1 MKNVSDKLKNIIEK
15 GGLFYAYAKVLF
27 ADGTEITLDSE
38 DDFSI
43 SDNGYSESGGDD
55 LPLGS
60 ALSKTITLS
69 LFNEDGRFSDYDFF
83 YSQITLYTEADFED
97 DTQERINEGV
107 FYVTSPVATGE
118 VIEITAYDAMYKTNK
133 EFTSQLSYP
142 ATARNL
148 LLEVCASVGITVA
161 DAHFKNEDF
170 QIQSMPEKTTAR
182 KIIGYIAQ
190 IAVGNAIIK
199 NGSLSIKSY
208 DFEPLKDVTDGTL
221 YTELSTQN
229 AKYHVLSEYSDYPT
243 VGMNPVTITGI
254 RTTKRVNN
262 EDVEYLN
269 GTDDYALTI
278 TNPLITGAEEKALE
292 LIGDVLNGVTLT
304 SFSGTFFPYP
314 TAEIMDCAVIVD
326 QNDKAYKTVIT
337 THDFS
342 YPGESE
348 LSCGIKDPET
358 NSSTYYSESAEM
370 YHKVQAEANKNRKEM
385 ESAIENLQ
393 TTLANAKGMYT
404 SKVRQADGSYIT
416 YLHDKPTMSES
427 ENVIKITSD
436 AVGVSTDGG
445 QTYPYGFFLTG
456 DLVAK
461 VLYAIG
467 INADYINTGALT
479 IRDKDGNIT
488 FYADTE
494 TGRVDIRAESLAI
507 GGQTLEAIA
516 NIAVK
521 KFVDNVYTK
530 DINNLKDQVTNKIET
545 WYQPTDPAVNW
556 GGITEIPWC
565 DVDGNA
571 ILDIDGNEMYLYLEE
586 SKASH
591 IGDLWKNTTT
601 NEEYRY
607 SESGEWV
614 KMPVPD
620 AVFDEIDGKAQI
632 FINTPST
639 PYSTGDLWFDSSTYD
654 IMTCVKS
661 RETGDFTSS
670 DWEKRNKYTDDSGL
684 NDFITATYD
693 PIIAQI
699 QARLDGQIENWFYDY
714 EPTMQNY
721 PASEW
726 TTETTR
732 KEHEGDLFYWKSKG
746 YSYRFT
752 QEDATGTWKWQLIQ
766 DTDITKALAAAEKAQ
781 DTADGKRRVFVT
793 TPAPPYDV
801 GDLWVQGGDGDIM
814 RCKTARSESAT
825 FSDADWEKA
834 SKYTDDTK
842 ANEVK
847 KELDTLGEDLQT
859 QIDGKI
865 ETYNQSVNP
874 AGAWTTDELKAN
886 HKGDLWYNPDEQK
899 TKRWNGSAWEKMP
912 DADAIS
918 ANNLAM
924 TKKRVFVTTP
934 FPPYDIGDLWVGD
947 DTSDLKRC
955 VTAKRDGESYSTN
968 DWIKAVKYTD
978 DTTINDFVKN
988 IYQPTLDNV
997 KDSIQSKIETWYQS
1011 TDPSNDW
1018 GKVVEDSF
1026 RDIDGDTILDVNG
1039 NEITLLY
1046 EETKAEHEGD
1056 LWHNTATNESFIY
1069 RSGQWEP
1076 MSIPNSVFDAID
1088 GKAQIFI
1095 SQPVTPYDVGDLYFT
1110 GTDIKVCTTSRSSGN
1125 FDASDWK
1132 KKDNYTDDSALKSFM
1147 TGEYADTVEEIRTQI
1162 DGKAETWKQDE
1173 DPATAWTTAELKAQH
1188 KGDLWYKTSVQKSY
1202 IYNGSGWDEM
1212 KTTPPDAV
1220 FDAIDGKAQIFTS
1233 QPVPP
1238 YDINDVYF
1246 TGSSILVCTTA
1257 RTSGSYN
1264 SSDWK
1269 KKDNYTDDSAVVE
1282 FINNTYI
1289 PKIDNIQNQID
1300 GKVEDYYY
1308 DYAPTLSN
1316 IPASEWSTEE
1326 ERQKHN
1332 GDKFY
1337 WKSKKVAY
1345 IFTKTGDEW
1354 QWVSLKDPDIE
1365 KAMEDA
1371 SNAQKTADGKV
1382 QNFITQ
1388 PVPPYSLGDLWYTGT
1403 EVKVCSKSRTTG
1415 KYQSSDWQ
1423 KKDNYT
1429 DDTTVNDFI
1438 ENTYSPKIEDI
1449 QTQIDGKIDTYFY
1462 DYEPS
1467 MSNVPASA
1475 WTTEELK
1482 TMHNGDLFFWK
1493 TKGYTYRF
1501 LKIDS
1506 VWQWFRIKDI
1516 QIDKAM
1522 NDASNAQDTAD
1533 SKRRVFVTTP
1543 APPYDVGDLWTQ
1555 GKSGDLMRCKVA
1567 KASGAFVTTDWE
1579 KAVKYTD
1586 DTAVDDLDK
1595 ALTQEDIF
1603 NRLTNNGQVQGLF
1616 LKDGKIYL
1624 NFSYAEGGTLK
1635 LGGENNDYG
1644 KLVMLNKDGE
1654 ICGSWQNGSLYSDSV
1669 NITGGKINIETQS
1682 LTRDNIGLNYA
1693 VSSGGA
1699 NTTNRSQ
1706 MTPGTLVASQK
1717 VTYDEGMDYE
1727 DYEYESQI
1735 SGKICNFVNDKKNSN
1750 CTLSVN
1756 GREIYARS
1764 SHISLELPSASEN
1777 GDIYI
1782 NPNISTKCGEIQPT
1796 LPIYS
1801 NSPSV
1806 TTMPNGKL
1814 RNSSSSSKRYKHSIT
1829 DIDENLNPDALYNLP
1844 VRSYTYN
1851 DNYLSKDDINYKK
1864 RMIGFIAEEVHEIYP
1879 KACQYDDDGRPEM
1892 WNSLIMIPAMMK
1904 LIQEQ
1909 NERIKKLE
1917 KKLESVENK

>member
-1 MKNVSDKLKNIIEK
+1 MKNVSNNFKKVIKN
-15 GGLFYAYAKVLF
+15 GGPFYSYAKVLF
-27 ADGTEITLDSE
+27 SDGSEITLNSE
-38 DDFSI
+38 DDFAI

-83 YSQITLYTEADFED
+83 YSQITLYTEADLED
-97 DTQERINEGV
+97 GTQERINEGV
-107 FYVTSPVATGE
+107 FYVTSPVAKGE

-133 EFTSQLSYP
+133 EFTSKLSYP
-142 ATARNL
+142 ATTRNL
-148 LLEVCASVGITVA
+148 LLEVCAFVGITAA

-221 YTELSTQN
+221 YTELPTQN

-292 LIGDVLNGVTLT
+292 LIGGVLNGVTLT

-348 LSCGIKDPET
+348 LSCGIKDPEA

-370 YHKVQAEANKNRKEM
+370 YHKAQAEANKNRKEM

-404 SKVRQADGSYIT
+404 SKVKQSDGSYVT

-494 TGRVDIRAESLAI
+494 TGRVDIRAESLSI

-521 KFVDNVYTK
+521 NFVDNVYTK

-556 GGITEIPWC
+556 GGITKIPWC
-565 DVDGNA
+565 DVDGNT
-571 ILDIDGNEMYLYLEE
+571 ILDTDGNEMYLYFEE
-586 SKASH
+586 TKASH

-639 PYSTGDLWFDSSTYD
+639 PYSAGDLWFDSSTSD

-781 DTADGKRRVFVT
+781 DTADGKRRVFVVQ
-793 TPAPPYDV
+793 PKPPYDI

-847 KELDTLGEDLQT
+847 KELDALGEDLQT

-874 AGAWTTDELKAN
+874 SGAWTTDELKAN

-899 TKRWNGSAWEKMP
+899 TKRWNGSAWEEMP

-955 VTAKRDGESYSTN
+955 VTAKKDGEKYSLG

-978 DTTINDFVKN
+978 DTTVENFINITYAEDVEK
-988 IYQPTLDNV
+988 IKEQLD
-997 KDSIQSKIETWYQS
+997 QKIETWYQDE
-1011 TDPSNDW
+1011 DPALSW
-1018 GKVVEDSF
+1018 TAVETTAWCDVS
-1026 RDIDGDTILDVNG
+1026 GNKILDVNG
-1039 NEITLLY
+1039 NEILLVI
-1046 EETKAEHEGD
+1046 ESEKVMHEGD
-1056 LWHNTATNESFIY
+1056 LWHTKTGNKEYIYQSGHWVES
-1069 RSGQWEP
+1069 
-1076 MSIPNSVFDAID
+1076 SIPDEVFDKID
-1088 GKAQIFI
+1088 GKASIYVI
-1095 SQPVTPYDVGDLYFT
+1095 QPKPPYDIGDTWFT
-1110 GTDIKVCTTSRSSGN
+1110 GTDIKVCTTARASGN
-1125 FDASDWK
+1125 FDASDWG
-1132 KKDNYTDDSALKSFM
+1132 KKDNYTDDS
-1147 TGEYADTVEEIRTQI
+1147 
-1162 DGKAETWKQDE
+1162 
-1173 DPATAWTTAELKAQH
+1173 
-1188 KGDLWYKTSVQKSY
+1188 
-1202 IYNGSGWDEM
+1202 
-1212 KTTPPDAV
+1212 
-1220 FDAIDGKAQIFTS
+1220 
-1233 QPVPP
+1233 
-1238 YDINDVYF
+1238 
-1246 TGSSILVCTTA
+1246 
-1257 RTSGSYN
+1257 
-1264 SSDWK
+1264 
-1269 KKDNYTDDSAVVE
+1269 
-1282 FINNTYI
+1282 
-1289 PKIDNIQNQID
+1289 
-1300 GKVEDYYY
+1300 
-1308 DYAPTLSN
+1308 
-1316 IPASEWSTEE
+1316 
-1326 ERQKHN
+1326 
-1332 GDKFY
+1332 
-1337 WKSKKVAY
+1337 
-1345 IFTKTGDEW
+1345 
-1354 QWVSLKDPDIE
+1354 
-1365 KAMEDA
+1365 
-1371 SNAQKTADGKV
+1371 
-1382 QNFITQ
+1382 
-1388 PVPPYSLGDLWYTGT
+1388 
-1403 EVKVCSKSRTTG
+1403 
-1415 KYQSSDWQ
+1415 
-1423 KKDNYT
+1423 
-1429 DDTTVNDFI
+1429 TVNDFI
-1438 ENTYSPKIEDI
+1438 QNTYNPKIEDI

-1462 DYEPS
+1462 DYEPTL
-1467 MSNVPASA
+1467 SNVPASA
-1475 WTTEELK
+1475 WTTDELK
-1482 TMHNGDLFFWK
+1482 TVHNGDLFFWK

-1506 VWQWFRIKDI
+1506 VWQWFRIKDS

-1522 NDASNAQDTAD
+1522 KDASNAQDTAD

-1555 GKSGDLMRCKVA
+1555 GKNGDLMRCKVA
-1567 KASGAFVTTDWE
+1567 KASGTFVTTDWE

-1586 DTAVDDLDK
+1586 DSAVDDLNK

-1635 LGGENNDYG
+1635 LGGKANEQGTLEVYHSAGWKSLSVDNKGLKTYGGQPIISYIDGVDSSGEYEKYVKLQGGVSVFTNRTNGQGVAIDPDYIG
-1644 KLVMLNKDGE
+1644 MWDDTGTQVADFQTKYSWWIHKDL
-1654 ICGSWQNGSLYSDSV
+1654 S
-1669 NITGGKINIETQS
+1669 ITGDFSVTGKKSRAVNTKSYSKRLLNAYETPAPMFGDVGEGTIGTDGKCYISIDPIFLETIANGCKYQVFLQKNGKGDVWVSERHETYFVVEGTES
-1682 LTRDNIGLNYA
+1682 LNFSWEIKAR
-1693 VSSGGA
+1693 
-1699 NTTNRSQ
+1699 
-1706 MTPGTLVASQK
+1706 QK
-1717 VTYDEGMDYE
+1717 
-1727 DYEYESQI
+1727 DYEYDRI
-1735 SGKICNFVNDKKNSN
+1735 DVYN
-1750 CTLSVN
+1750 
-1756 GREIYARS
+1756 
-1764 SHISLELPSASEN
+1764 EN
-1777 GDIYI
+1777 V
-1782 NPNISTKCGEIQPT
+1782 EE
-1796 LPIYS
+1796 
-1801 NSPSV
+1801 
-1806 TTMPNGKL
+1806 
-1814 RNSSSSSKRYKHSIT
+1814 R
-1829 DIDENLNPDALYNLP
+1829 DIDYAYIGEMEYQ
-1844 VRSYTYN
+1844 
-1851 DNYLSKDDINYKK
+1851 NYVDT
-1864 RMIGFIAEEVHEIYP
+1864 MQAEV
-1879 KACQYDDDGRPEM
+1879 
-1892 WNSLIMIPAMMK
+1892 
-1904 LIQEQ
+1904 
-1909 NERIKKLE
+1909 
-1917 KKLESVENK
+1917 

>member
-1 MKNVSDKLKNIIEK
+1 MKNVSNNFKKVIKN
-15 GGLFYAYAKVLF
+15 GGPFYSYAKVLF
-27 ADGTEITLDSE
+27 SDGSEITLNSE
-38 DDFSI
+38 DDFAI

-83 YSQITLYTEADFED
+83 YSQITLYTEADLED
-97 DTQERINEGV
+97 GTQERINEGI

-148 LLEVCASVGITVA
+148 LLEVCAFVGITVA

-262 EDVEYLN
+262 KDVEYLN

-342 YPGESE
+342 CPGESE

-494 TGRVDIRAESLAI
+494 TGRVDIRAKSLAI

-545 WYQPTDPAVNW
+545 WYQPTDPSVDW

-571 ILDIDGNEMYLYLEE
+571 ILDTDGNEMYLYFEE
-586 SKASH
+586 TKASH

-639 PYSTGDLWFDSSTYD
+639 PYSTGDLWFDSSTSD

-670 DWEKRNKYTDDSGL
+670 DWEKRNKYTDDTAVE
-684 NDFITATYD
+684 NFIKNTYAEDVEKIKEQLDQKIETWYQDED
-693 PIIAQI
+693 PA
-699 QARLDGQIENWFYDY
+699 L
-714 EPTMQNY
+714 
-721 PASEW
+721 SW
-726 TTETTR
+726 TTVETTAWCDVNGN
-732 KEHEGDLFYWKSKG
+732 KILDVDGNEILLVIESEKAMHEGDLWHTK
-746 YSYRFT
+746 
-752 QEDATGTWKWQLIQ
+752 TGNKEYIYQSGHWVESSIPDEVFDKI
-766 DTDITKALAAAEKAQ
+766 
-781 DTADGKRRVFVT
+781 DGKASIYVT
-793 TPAPPYDV
+793 QPKPPYDV
-801 GDLWVQGGDGDIM
+801 GD
-814 RCKTARSESAT
+814 
-825 FSDADWEKA
+825 
-834 SKYTDDTK
+834 
-842 ANEVK
+842 
-847 KELDTLGEDLQT
+847 
-859 QIDGKI
+859 
-865 ETYNQSVNP
+865 
-874 AGAWTTDELKAN
+874 
-886 HKGDLWYNPDEQK
+886 
-899 TKRWNGSAWEKMP
+899 
-912 DADAIS
+912 
-918 ANNLAM
+918 
-924 TKKRVFVTTP
+924 
-934 FPPYDIGDLWVGD
+934 
-947 DTSDLKRC
+947 
-955 VTAKRDGESYSTN
+955 
-968 DWIKAVKYTD
+968 
-978 DTTINDFVKN
+978 
-988 IYQPTLDNV
+988 
-997 KDSIQSKIETWYQS
+997 TW
-1011 TDPSNDW
+1011 
-1018 GKVVEDSF
+1018 
-1026 RDIDGDTILDVNG
+1026 
-1039 NEITLLY
+1039 
-1046 EETKAEHEGD
+1046 
-1056 LWHNTATNESFIY
+1056 
-1069 RSGQWEP
+1069 
-1076 MSIPNSVFDAID
+1076 
-1088 GKAQIFI
+1088 
-1095 SQPVTPYDVGDLYFT
+1095 FT
-1110 GTDIKVCTTSRSSGN
+1110 GTDIKVCVTARASGN
-1125 FDASDWK
+1125 FDASDWG
-1132 KKDNYTDDSALKSFM
+1132 KKDNYTDDS
-1147 TGEYADTVEEIRTQI
+1147 
-1162 DGKAETWKQDE
+1162 
-1173 DPATAWTTAELKAQH
+1173 
-1188 KGDLWYKTSVQKSY
+1188 
-1202 IYNGSGWDEM
+1202 
-1212 KTTPPDAV
+1212 
-1220 FDAIDGKAQIFTS
+1220 
-1233 QPVPP
+1233 
-1238 YDINDVYF
+1238 
-1246 TGSSILVCTTA
+1246 
-1257 RTSGSYN
+1257 
-1264 SSDWK
+1264 
-1269 KKDNYTDDSAVVE
+1269 
-1282 FINNTYI
+1282 
-1289 PKIDNIQNQID
+1289 
-1300 GKVEDYYY
+1300 
-1308 DYAPTLSN
+1308 
-1316 IPASEWSTEE
+1316 
-1326 ERQKHN
+1326 
-1332 GDKFY
+1332 
-1337 WKSKKVAY
+1337 
-1345 IFTKTGDEW
+1345 
-1354 QWVSLKDPDIE
+1354 
-1365 KAMEDA
+1365 
-1371 SNAQKTADGKV
+1371 
-1382 QNFITQ
+1382 
-1388 PVPPYSLGDLWYTGT
+1388 
-1403 EVKVCSKSRTTG
+1403 
-1415 KYQSSDWQ
+1415 
-1423 KKDNYT
+1423 
-1429 DDTTVNDFI
+1429 TVNDFI
-1438 ENTYSPKIEDI
+1438 QNTYDPKIEDI

-1462 DYEPS
+1462 DYEPTL
-1467 MSNVPASA
+1467 SNVPAST
-1475 WTTEELK
+1475 WTTDELK
-1482 TMHNGDLFFWK
+1482 TVHNGDLFFWK

-1506 VWQWFRIKDI
+1506 VWQWFRIKDS

-1522 NDASNAQDTAD
+1522 NDASNARDTAD

-1543 APPYDVGDLWTQ
+1543 APPYDVGDLWAQ
-1555 GKSGDLMRCKVA
+1555 GGNGDLMRCKVA
-1567 KASGAFVTTDWE
+1567 KASGTFVTTDWE

-1586 DTAVDDLDK
+1586 DSAVDDLDA

-1603 NRLTNNGQVQGLF
+1603 NRLTNNGKAQGIYIENGDLYVNATYI
-1616 LKDGKIYL
+1616 KSGKL
-1624 NFSYAEGGTLK
+1624 T
-1635 LGGENNDYG
+1635 LGGENNEHGTLEIIDNSGKVIGAWDNDGIDVKNGTITSKSGSDVASLRNG
-1644 KLVMLNKDGE
+1644 KLWVYNSGTS
-1654 ICGSWQNGSLYSDSV
+1654 IGSIGKNEMSGYPNSTGLVFDLDNDASYMAWAAADSAQSLYSVKLLYAHKSFSHYTAGRLYLGCDLDCDGSNIRNARLLDSIYIPNGTDV
-1669 NITGGKINIETQS
+1669 DCYSDVDMHNWSLKNVDLDGEVSAGGYSTFS
-1682 LTRDNIGLNYA
+1682 GTRRCVYK
-1693 VSSGGA
+1693 
-1699 NTTNRSQ
+1699 
-1706 MTPGTLVASQK
+1706 M
-1717 VTYDEGMDYE
+1717 
-1727 DYEYESQI
+1727 
-1735 SGKICNFVNDKKNSN
+1735 
-1750 CTLSVN
+1750 VN
-1756 GREIYARS
+1756 GTYYWTVVTVK
-1764 SHISLELPSASEN
+1764 N
-1777 GDIYI
+1777 GLIVAW
-1782 NPNISTKCGEIQPT
+1782 GE
-1796 LPIYS
+1796 
-1801 NSPSV
+1801 
-1806 TTMPNGKL
+1806 
-1814 RNSSSSSKRYKHSIT
+1814 
-1829 DIDENLNPDALYNLP
+1829 
-1844 VRSYTYN
+1844 
-1851 DNYLSKDDINYKK
+1851 
-1864 RMIGFIAEEVHEIYP
+1864 
-1879 KACQYDDDGRPEM
+1879 
-1892 WNSLIMIPAMMK
+1892 
-1904 LIQEQ
+1904 
-1909 NERIKKLE
+1909 E
-1917 KKLESVENK
+1917 K

>member
-1 MKNVSDKLKNIIEK
+1 MKNVSNNFKKVIKN
-15 GGLFYAYAKVLF
+15 GGPFYSYAKVLF
-27 ADGTEITLDSE
+27 SDGSEITLNSE
-38 DDFSI
+38 DDFAI

-83 YSQITLYTEADFED
+83 YSQITLYTEADLED
-97 DTQERINEGV
+97 GTQERINEGT

-118 VIEITAYDAMYKTNK
+118 VIEITAYDAMYKANK

-148 LLEVCASVGITVA
+148 LLEVCAFVGITAA
-161 DAHFKNEDF
+161 DAHFKNENF

-262 EDVEYLN
+262 KDVEYLN

-521 KFVDNVYTK
+521 NFVDNVYTK

-556 GGITEIPWC
+556 GGIAEIPWC

-571 ILDIDGNEMYLYLEE
+571 ILDTDGNEMYLYFEE

-614 KMPVPD
+614 KMPIPD

-639 PYSTGDLWFDSSTYD
+639 PYSSGDLWFDSSTSD

-670 DWEKRNKYTDDSGL
+670 DWEKRNKYTDD
-684 NDFITATYD
+684 
-693 PIIAQI
+693 
-699 QARLDGQIENWFYDY
+699 
-714 EPTMQNY
+714 
-721 PASEW
+721 
-726 TTETTR
+726 
-732 KEHEGDLFYWKSKG
+732 
-746 YSYRFT
+746 
-752 QEDATGTWKWQLIQ
+752 
-766 DTDITKALAAAEKAQ
+766 
-781 DTADGKRRVFVT
+781 
-793 TPAPPYDV
+793 
-801 GDLWVQGGDGDIM
+801 
-814 RCKTARSESAT
+814 
-825 FSDADWEKA
+825 
-834 SKYTDDTK
+834 
-842 ANEVK
+842 
-847 KELDTLGEDLQT
+847 
-859 QIDGKI
+859 
-865 ETYNQSVNP
+865 
-874 AGAWTTDELKAN
+874 
-886 HKGDLWYNPDEQK
+886 
-899 TKRWNGSAWEKMP
+899 
-912 DADAIS
+912 
-918 ANNLAM
+918 
-924 TKKRVFVTTP
+924 
-934 FPPYDIGDLWVGD
+934 
-947 DTSDLKRC
+947 TS
-955 VTAKRDGESYSTN
+955 
-968 DWIKAVKYTD
+968 
-978 DTTINDFVKN
+978 
-988 IYQPTLDNV
+988 
-997 KDSIQSKIETWYQS
+997 
-1011 TDPSNDW
+1011 
-1018 GKVVEDSF
+1018 
-1026 RDIDGDTILDVNG
+1026 
-1039 NEITLLY
+1039 
-1046 EETKAEHEGD
+1046 
-1056 LWHNTATNESFIY
+1056 
-1069 RSGQWEP
+1069 
-1076 MSIPNSVFDAID
+1076 
-1088 GKAQIFI
+1088 
-1095 SQPVTPYDVGDLYFT
+1095 
-1110 GTDIKVCTTSRSSGN
+1110 
-1125 FDASDWK
+1125 
-1132 KKDNYTDDSALKSFM
+1132 
-1147 TGEYADTVEEIRTQI
+1147 
-1162 DGKAETWKQDE
+1162 
-1173 DPATAWTTAELKAQH
+1173 
-1188 KGDLWYKTSVQKSY
+1188 
-1202 IYNGSGWDEM
+1202 
-1212 KTTPPDAV
+1212 
-1220 FDAIDGKAQIFTS
+1220 
-1233 QPVPP
+1233 
-1238 YDINDVYF
+1238 
-1246 TGSSILVCTTA
+1246 
-1257 RTSGSYN
+1257 
-1264 SSDWK
+1264 
-1269 KKDNYTDDSAVVE
+1269 
-1282 FINNTYI
+1282 
-1289 PKIDNIQNQID
+1289 
-1300 GKVEDYYY
+1300 
-1308 DYAPTLSN
+1308 
-1316 IPASEWSTEE
+1316 
-1326 ERQKHN
+1326 
-1332 GDKFY
+1332 
-1337 WKSKKVAY
+1337 
-1345 IFTKTGDEW
+1345 
-1354 QWVSLKDPDIE
+1354 
-1365 KAMEDA
+1365 
-1371 SNAQKTADGKV
+1371 
-1382 QNFITQ
+1382 
-1388 PVPPYSLGDLWYTGT
+1388 
-1403 EVKVCSKSRTTG
+1403 
-1415 KYQSSDWQ
+1415 
-1423 KKDNYT
+1423 
-1429 DDTTVNDFI
+1429 VNDFI
-1438 ENTYSPKIEDI
+1438 QNTYDPKIEDI

-1462 DYEPS
+1462 DYEPTL
-1467 MSNVPASA
+1467 SNVPASA
-1475 WTTEELK
+1475 WTTDELK
-1482 TMHNGDLFFWK
+1482 TVHNGDLFFWK

-1506 VWQWFRIKDI
+1506 VWQWFRIKDS

-1586 DTAVDDLDK
+1586 DSAVDDLDA

-1603 NRLTNNGQVQGLF
+1603 NRLTNNGKAQGIYIENGDLYVNATYI
-1616 LKDGKIYL
+1616 KSGKL
-1624 NFSYAEGGTLK
+1624 T
-1635 LGGENNDYG
+1635 LGGENNEHGTLEIIDNSGKVIGAWGNDGIDVKNGTITSKSGSDVVSLRNG
-1644 KLVMLNKDGE
+1644 KLWVYNSGTS
-1654 ICGSWQNGSLYSDSV
+1654 IGSVGKNEMSGYPNSTGLVFDLDNDASYMAWAAADSAQSLYSVKLLYAHKSFSHYTAGRLYLGCDLDCDGSNIRNARLLDS
-1669 NITGGKINIETQS
+1669 
-1682 LTRDNIGLNYA
+1682 
-1693 VSSGGA
+1693 
-1699 NTTNRSQ
+1699 
-1706 MTPGTLVASQK
+1706 
-1717 VTYDEGMDYE
+1717 
-1727 DYEYESQI
+1727 
-1735 SGKICNFVNDKKNSN
+1735 
-1750 CTLSVN
+1750 
-1756 GREIYARS
+1756 
-1764 SHISLELPSASEN
+1764 
-1777 GDIYI
+1777 IYI
-1782 NPNISTKCGEIQPT
+1782 
-1796 LPIYS
+1796 
-1801 NSPSV
+1801 
-1806 TTMPNGKL
+1806 PNGTDVDCYSDVDMHNWSLKNVDL
-1814 RNSSSSSKRYKHSIT
+1814 DGEVSAGGYSTFSGTRRCVYKIV
-1829 DIDENLNPDALYNLP
+1829 DG
-1844 VRSYTYN
+1844 TYYWTVVTVKN
-1851 DNYLSKDDINYKK
+1851 GLIVAW
-1864 RMIGFIAEEVHEIYP
+1864 GEE
-1879 KACQYDDDGRPEM
+1879 K
-1892 WNSLIMIPAMMK
+1892 
-1904 LIQEQ
+1904 
-1909 NERIKKLE
+1909 
-1917 KKLESVENK
+1917 

>member
-83 YSQITLYTEADFED
+83 YSQITLYTEADLED
-97 DTQERINEGV
+97 GTQERINEGV

-118 VIEITAYDAMYKTNK
+118 VIEITAYDAMYKANK

-142 ATARNL
+142 ATTRNL
-148 LLEVCASVGITVA
+148 LLEVCAFVGITAA

-221 YTELSTQN
+221 YTELPTQN

-262 EDVEYLN
+262 KDVEYLN

-292 LIGDVLNGVTLT
+292 LIGGVLNGVTLT

-370 YHKVQAEANKNRKEM
+370 YHKAQAEANKNRKEM

-494 TGRVDIRAESLAI
+494 TGRVDIRAESLSI

-521 KFVDNVYTK
+521 NFVDNVYTK

-556 GGITEIPWC
+556 GGITKIPWC
-565 DVDGNA
+565 DVDGNT
-571 ILDIDGNEMYLYLEE
+571 ILDTDGNEMYLYFEE
-586 SKASH
+586 TKASH

-639 PYSTGDLWFDSSTYD
+639 PYSAGDLWFDSSTSD

-781 DTADGKRRVFVT
+781 DTADGKRRVFVVQ
-793 TPAPPYDV
+793 PKPPYDI

-825 FSDADWEKA
+825 FTDADWEKA

-847 KELDTLGEDLQT
+847 KELDALGEDLQT

-874 AGAWTTDELKAN
+874 SGAWTTDELKAN

-899 TKRWNGSAWEKMP
+899 TKRWNGSAWEEMP

-955 VTAKRDGESYSTN
+955 VTAKKDGEKYSLG

-978 DTTINDFVKN
+978 DTTVENFINITYAEDVEK
-988 IYQPTLDNV
+988 IKEQLD
-997 KDSIQSKIETWYQS
+997 QKIETWYQDE
-1011 TDPSNDW
+1011 DPALSW
-1018 GKVVEDSF
+1018 TAVETTAWCDVS
-1026 RDIDGDTILDVNG
+1026 GNKILDVNG
-1039 NEITLLY
+1039 NEILLVI
-1046 EETKAEHEGD
+1046 ESEKAMHEGD
-1056 LWHNTATNESFIY
+1056 LWHTKTGNKEYIYQSGHWVES
-1069 RSGQWEP
+1069 
-1076 MSIPNSVFDAID
+1076 SIPDEVFDKID
-1088 GKAQIFI
+1088 GKASIYVI
-1095 SQPVTPYDVGDLYFT
+1095 QPKPPYDIGDTWFT
-1110 GTDIKVCTTSRSSGN
+1110 GTDIKVCTTARASGN
-1125 FDASDWK
+1125 FDASDWG
-1132 KKDNYTDDSALKSFM
+1132 KKDNYTDDS
-1147 TGEYADTVEEIRTQI
+1147 
-1162 DGKAETWKQDE
+1162 
-1173 DPATAWTTAELKAQH
+1173 
-1188 KGDLWYKTSVQKSY
+1188 
-1202 IYNGSGWDEM
+1202 
-1212 KTTPPDAV
+1212 
-1220 FDAIDGKAQIFTS
+1220 
-1233 QPVPP
+1233 
-1238 YDINDVYF
+1238 
-1246 TGSSILVCTTA
+1246 
-1257 RTSGSYN
+1257 
-1264 SSDWK
+1264 
-1269 KKDNYTDDSAVVE
+1269 
-1282 FINNTYI
+1282 
-1289 PKIDNIQNQID
+1289 
-1300 GKVEDYYY
+1300 
-1308 DYAPTLSN
+1308 
-1316 IPASEWSTEE
+1316 
-1326 ERQKHN
+1326 
-1332 GDKFY
+1332 
-1337 WKSKKVAY
+1337 
-1345 IFTKTGDEW
+1345 
-1354 QWVSLKDPDIE
+1354 
-1365 KAMEDA
+1365 
-1371 SNAQKTADGKV
+1371 
-1382 QNFITQ
+1382 
-1388 PVPPYSLGDLWYTGT
+1388 
-1403 EVKVCSKSRTTG
+1403 
-1415 KYQSSDWQ
+1415 
-1423 KKDNYT
+1423 
-1429 DDTTVNDFI
+1429 TVNDFI
-1438 ENTYSPKIEDI
+1438 QNTYNPKIEDI

-1462 DYEPS
+1462 DYEPTL
-1467 MSNVPASA
+1467 SNVPASA
-1475 WTTEELK
+1475 WTTDELK
-1482 TMHNGDLFFWK
+1482 TVHNGDLFFWK

-1506 VWQWFRIKDI
+1506 VWQWFRIKDS

-1522 NDASNAQDTAD
+1522 KDASNAQDTAD

-1543 APPYDVGDLWTQ
+1543 APPYDIGDLWTQ
-1555 GKSGDLMRCKVA
+1555 GKNGDLMRCKVA

-1586 DTAVDDLDK
+1586 DSAVDDLDK

-1635 LGGENNDYG
+1635 LGGKANEQGVLEVYHSAGWKSMSIDNEGLKTYGGQKIISYIDGVDDYG
-1644 KLVMLNKDGE
+1644 KFTAYVKLQGGVDVSMNRDGPSVVIE
-1654 ICGSWQNGSLYSDSV
+1654 PQYIRMIDYTGTEVASLDANYEWLIRKNVS
-1669 NITGGKINIETQS
+1669 ITGDFSVTGKKSRAVNTKSYSRRLLNAYETPAPMFGDVGEGTIGDDGKCYISIDPIFLETIASGCKYQVFLQKNGKGDVWVSERHETYFVVEGTES
-1682 LTRDNIGLNYA
+1682 LNFSWEIKAR
-1693 VSSGGA
+1693 
-1699 NTTNRSQ
+1699 
-1706 MTPGTLVASQK
+1706 QK
-1717 VTYDEGMDYE
+1717 
-1727 DYEYESQI
+1727 DYEYDRI
-1735 SGKICNFVNDKKNSN
+1735 DVYN
-1750 CTLSVN
+1750 
-1756 GREIYARS
+1756 
-1764 SHISLELPSASEN
+1764 EN
-1777 GDIYI
+1777 V
-1782 NPNISTKCGEIQPT
+1782 EE
-1796 LPIYS
+1796 
-1801 NSPSV
+1801 
-1806 TTMPNGKL
+1806 
-1814 RNSSSSSKRYKHSIT
+1814 R
-1829 DIDENLNPDALYNLP
+1829 DIDYAYIGEMEYQ
-1844 VRSYTYN
+1844 
-1851 DNYLSKDDINYKK
+1851 NYVDT
-1864 RMIGFIAEEVHEIYP
+1864 MQAEV
-1879 KACQYDDDGRPEM
+1879 
-1892 WNSLIMIPAMMK
+1892 
-1904 LIQEQ
+1904 
-1909 NERIKKLE
+1909 
-1917 KKLESVENK
+1917 

>member
-83 YSQITLYTEADFED
+83 YSQITLYTEADLED
-97 DTQERINEGV
+97 GTQERINEGV

-148 LLEVCASVGITVA
+148 LLEVCAFVGITVA

-221 YTELSTQN
+221 YTELSTQS

-314 TAEIMDCAVIVD
+314 TVEIMDCAVIVD

-456 DLVAK
+456 DLLTK

-556 GGITEIPWC
+556 GEITEIPWC
-565 DVDGNA
+565 DVDGNT
-571 ILDIDGNEMYLYLEE
+571 ILDIDGNEIYLYFEE
-586 SKASH
+586 TKAYH

-639 PYSTGDLWFDSSTYD
+639 PYSTGDLWFDSSTSD

-670 DWEKRNKYTDDSGL
+670 DWEKRNKYTDDTAVE
-684 NDFITATYD
+684 NFIKNTYAEDVEKIKEQLDQKIETWYQDED
-693 PIIAQI
+693 PA
-699 QARLDGQIENWFYDY
+699 L
-714 EPTMQNY
+714 
-721 PASEW
+721 SW
-726 TTETTR
+726 TTVETTAWCDVNGN
-732 KEHEGDLFYWKSKG
+732 KILDVDGNEILIVIESEKAMHEGDLWHTK
-746 YSYRFT
+746 
-752 QEDATGTWKWQLIQ
+752 TGNKEYIYQSGHWVESSIPDEVFDKI
-766 DTDITKALAAAEKAQ
+766 
-781 DTADGKRRVFVT
+781 DGKASIYVT
-793 TPAPPYDV
+793 QPKPPYDV
-801 GDLWVQGGDGDIM
+801 GD
-814 RCKTARSESAT
+814 
-825 FSDADWEKA
+825 
-834 SKYTDDTK
+834 
-842 ANEVK
+842 
-847 KELDTLGEDLQT
+847 
-859 QIDGKI
+859 
-865 ETYNQSVNP
+865 
-874 AGAWTTDELKAN
+874 
-886 HKGDLWYNPDEQK
+886 
-899 TKRWNGSAWEKMP
+899 
-912 DADAIS
+912 
-918 ANNLAM
+918 
-924 TKKRVFVTTP
+924 
-934 FPPYDIGDLWVGD
+934 
-947 DTSDLKRC
+947 
-955 VTAKRDGESYSTN
+955 
-968 DWIKAVKYTD
+968 
-978 DTTINDFVKN
+978 
-988 IYQPTLDNV
+988 
-997 KDSIQSKIETWYQS
+997 TW
-1011 TDPSNDW
+1011 
-1018 GKVVEDSF
+1018 
-1026 RDIDGDTILDVNG
+1026 
-1039 NEITLLY
+1039 
-1046 EETKAEHEGD
+1046 
-1056 LWHNTATNESFIY
+1056 
-1069 RSGQWEP
+1069 
-1076 MSIPNSVFDAID
+1076 
-1088 GKAQIFI
+1088 
-1095 SQPVTPYDVGDLYFT
+1095 FT
-1110 GTDIKVCTTSRSSGN
+1110 GTDIKVCVTARASGN
-1125 FDASDWK
+1125 FDASDWG
-1132 KKDNYTDDSALKSFM
+1132 KKDNYTDDS
-1147 TGEYADTVEEIRTQI
+1147 
-1162 DGKAETWKQDE
+1162 
-1173 DPATAWTTAELKAQH
+1173 
-1188 KGDLWYKTSVQKSY
+1188 
-1202 IYNGSGWDEM
+1202 
-1212 KTTPPDAV
+1212 
-1220 FDAIDGKAQIFTS
+1220 
-1233 QPVPP
+1233 
-1238 YDINDVYF
+1238 
-1246 TGSSILVCTTA
+1246 
-1257 RTSGSYN
+1257 
-1264 SSDWK
+1264 
-1269 KKDNYTDDSAVVE
+1269 
-1282 FINNTYI
+1282 
-1289 PKIDNIQNQID
+1289 
-1300 GKVEDYYY
+1300 
-1308 DYAPTLSN
+1308 
-1316 IPASEWSTEE
+1316 
-1326 ERQKHN
+1326 
-1332 GDKFY
+1332 
-1337 WKSKKVAY
+1337 
-1345 IFTKTGDEW
+1345 
-1354 QWVSLKDPDIE
+1354 
-1365 KAMEDA
+1365 
-1371 SNAQKTADGKV
+1371 
-1382 QNFITQ
+1382 
-1388 PVPPYSLGDLWYTGT
+1388 
-1403 EVKVCSKSRTTG
+1403 
-1415 KYQSSDWQ
+1415 
-1423 KKDNYT
+1423 
-1429 DDTTVNDFI
+1429 TVNDFI
-1438 ENTYSPKIEDI
+1438 QNTYDPKIEDI

-1462 DYEPS
+1462 DYEPTL
-1467 MSNVPASA
+1467 SNVPASA
-1475 WTTEELK
+1475 WTTDELK
-1482 TMHNGDLFFWK
+1482 TVHNGDLFFWK

-1506 VWQWFRIKDI
+1506 VWQWFRIKDS

-1567 KASGAFVTTDWE
+1567 KASGAFITTDWE

-1586 DTAVDDLDK
+1586 DSAVDDLNK

-1603 NRLTNNGQVQGLF
+1603 NRLTNNGKTQGIYIENGDLYVNATYI
-1616 LKDGKIYL
+1616 KSGKL
-1624 NFSYAEGGTLK
+1624 T
-1635 LGGENNDYG
+1635 LGGENNEYGTLEIIDNSGKVIGAWDNDGIDVKNGTITSKSGSDVASLKNG
-1644 KLVMLNKDGE
+1644 KLWVYNSGTS
-1654 ICGSWQNGSLYSDSV
+1654 IGSVGKNEMSGYPNSTGLVFDLDNDASYMAWAAADSAQSLYSVKLLYAHKSFSHYTAGRLYLGCDLDCDGSNIRNARLLDSIYIPNGTDV
-1669 NITGGKINIETQS
+1669 DCYSDVDMHNWSLKNVDLDGEVSAGGYSTFS
-1682 LTRDNIGLNYA
+1682 GTRRCVYK
-1693 VSSGGA
+1693 
-1699 NTTNRSQ
+1699 
-1706 MTPGTLVASQK
+1706 M
-1717 VTYDEGMDYE
+1717 
-1727 DYEYESQI
+1727 
-1735 SGKICNFVNDKKNSN
+1735 
-1750 CTLSVN
+1750 VN
-1756 GREIYARS
+1756 GTYYWTVVTVK
-1764 SHISLELPSASEN
+1764 N
-1777 GDIYI
+1777 GLIVAW
-1782 NPNISTKCGEIQPT
+1782 G
-1796 LPIYS
+1796 
-1801 NSPSV
+1801 
-1806 TTMPNGKL
+1806 
-1814 RNSSSSSKRYKHSIT
+1814 
-1829 DIDENLNPDALYNLP
+1829 
-1844 VRSYTYN
+1844 
-1851 DNYLSKDDINYKK
+1851 
-1864 RMIGFIAEEVHEIYP
+1864 AE
-1879 KACQYDDDGRPEM
+1879 K
-1892 WNSLIMIPAMMK
+1892 
-1904 LIQEQ
+1904 
-1909 NERIKKLE
+1909 
-1917 KKLESVENK
+1917 

>member
-1 MKNVSDKLKNIIEK
+1 MKNVSNNFKKVIEN
-15 GGLFYAYAKVLF
+15 GGPFYSYAKVLF
-27 ADGTEITLDSE
+27 SDGSEITLNSE
-38 DDFSI
+38 DDFAI

-69 LFNEDGRFSDYDFF
+69 LFNEDERFSDYDFF
-83 YSQITLYTEADFED
+83 YSQITLYTEADLED
-97 DTQERINEGV
+97 GTQERINEGV

-148 LLEVCASVGITVA
+148 LLEVCAFVGITVA

-208 DFEPLKDVTDGTL
+208 NFEPLKDVTDGTL

-370 YHKVQAEANKNRKEM
+370 YHKAQAEANKNRKEM

-404 SKVRQADGSYIT
+404 SKVRQSDGSYIT

-571 ILDIDGNEMYLYLEE
+571 ILDIDGNEMYLYFEE
-586 SKASH
+586 TKASH

-639 PYSTGDLWFDSSTYD
+639 PYSTGDLWFDSSTSD

-670 DWEKRNKYTDDSGL
+670 DWEKRNKYTDDTAVE
-684 NDFITATYD
+684 NFINITYAEN
-693 PIIAQI
+693 IEKFKEQ
-699 QARLDGQIENWFYDY
+699 LDQ
-714 EPTMQNY
+714 
-721 PASEW
+721 
-726 TTETTR
+726 
-732 KEHEGDLFYWKSKG
+732 
-746 YSYRFT
+746 
-752 QEDATGTWKWQLIQ
+752 
-766 DTDITKALAAAEKAQ
+766 
-781 DTADGKRRVFVT
+781 
-793 TPAPPYDV
+793 
-801 GDLWVQGGDGDIM
+801 
-814 RCKTARSESAT
+814 
-825 FSDADWEKA
+825 
-834 SKYTDDTK
+834 
-842 ANEVK
+842 
-847 KELDTLGEDLQT
+847 
-859 QIDGKI
+859 
-865 ETYNQSVNP
+865 
-874 AGAWTTDELKAN
+874 
-886 HKGDLWYNPDEQK
+886 
-899 TKRWNGSAWEKMP
+899 
-912 DADAIS
+912 
-918 ANNLAM
+918 
-924 TKKRVFVTTP
+924 
-934 FPPYDIGDLWVGD
+934 
-947 DTSDLKRC
+947 
-955 VTAKRDGESYSTN
+955 
-968 DWIKAVKYTD
+968 
-978 DTTINDFVKN
+978 
-988 IYQPTLDNV
+988 
-997 KDSIQSKIETWYQS
+997 KIETWYQDE
-1011 TDPSNDW
+1011 DPAISW
-1018 GKVVEDSF
+1018 TAVETTAWCDVN
-1026 RDIDGDTILDVNG
+1026 GNKILDVNG
-1039 NEITLLY
+1039 NEVLLVV
-1046 EETKAEHEGD
+1046 ESEKAMHEGD
-1056 LWHNTATNESFIY
+1056 LWHTKTGNKEYIYQSGHWVES
-1069 RSGQWEP
+1069 
-1076 MSIPNSVFDAID
+1076 SIPDEVFDKID
-1088 GKAQIFI
+1088 GKASIYVT
-1095 SQPVTPYDVGDLYFT
+1095 QPKPPYDVGDTWFT
-1110 GTDIKVCTTSRSSGN
+1110 GTDIKVCTTARASGN
-1125 FDASDWK
+1125 FDASDWG
-1132 KKDNYTDDSALKSFM
+1132 KKDNYTDDS
-1147 TGEYADTVEEIRTQI
+1147 
-1162 DGKAETWKQDE
+1162 
-1173 DPATAWTTAELKAQH
+1173 
-1188 KGDLWYKTSVQKSY
+1188 
-1202 IYNGSGWDEM
+1202 
-1212 KTTPPDAV
+1212 
-1220 FDAIDGKAQIFTS
+1220 
-1233 QPVPP
+1233 
-1238 YDINDVYF
+1238 
-1246 TGSSILVCTTA
+1246 
-1257 RTSGSYN
+1257 
-1264 SSDWK
+1264 
-1269 KKDNYTDDSAVVE
+1269 
-1282 FINNTYI
+1282 
-1289 PKIDNIQNQID
+1289 
-1300 GKVEDYYY
+1300 
-1308 DYAPTLSN
+1308 
-1316 IPASEWSTEE
+1316 
-1326 ERQKHN
+1326 
-1332 GDKFY
+1332 
-1337 WKSKKVAY
+1337 
-1345 IFTKTGDEW
+1345 
-1354 QWVSLKDPDIE
+1354 
-1365 KAMEDA
+1365 
-1371 SNAQKTADGKV
+1371 
-1382 QNFITQ
+1382 
-1388 PVPPYSLGDLWYTGT
+1388 
-1403 EVKVCSKSRTTG
+1403 
-1415 KYQSSDWQ
+1415 
-1423 KKDNYT
+1423 
-1429 DDTTVNDFI
+1429 TVNDFI
-1438 ENTYSPKIEDI
+1438 QNTYDPKIEDI

-1462 DYEPS
+1462 DYEPTL
-1467 MSNVPASA
+1467 SNVPASA
-1475 WTTEELK
+1475 WTTDELK
-1482 TMHNGDLFFWK
+1482 TVHNGDLFFWK

-1506 VWQWFRIKDI
+1506 VWQWFRIKDS

-1555 GKSGDLMRCKVA
+1555 GENGDLMRCKVA
-1567 KASGAFVTTDWE
+1567 KASGTFVTTDWE

-1586 DTAVDDLDK
+1586 DSAVDDLNK

-1603 NRLTNNGQVQGLF
+1603 NRLTNNGKTQGIYIENGDLYVNATYI
-1616 LKDGKIYL
+1616 KSGKL
-1624 NFSYAEGGTLK
+1624 T
-1635 LGGENNDYG
+1635 LGGENNKHGTLEIIDNSGKVIGSWDNDGIDVKNGTITSKSGSDVASLKDG
-1644 KLVMLNKDGE
+1644 KLWVYNSGTS
-1654 ICGSWQNGSLYSDSV
+1654 IGSVGKNEMSGYPNSTGLVFDLDNDASYMAWAAADSAQSLYSVKLLYAHKSFSHYTAGRLYLGCDLDCDGSNIRNARLLDSIYIPNGTDINCYSDIDMHKWSLKNV
-1669 NITGGKINIETQS
+1669 DLDGEVSAGGYSTFS
-1682 LTRDNIGLNYA
+1682 GTRHCVYK
-1693 VSSGGA
+1693 
-1699 NTTNRSQ
+1699 
-1706 MTPGTLVASQK
+1706 M
-1717 VTYDEGMDYE
+1717 
-1727 DYEYESQI
+1727 
-1735 SGKICNFVNDKKNSN
+1735 
-1750 CTLSVN
+1750 VN
-1756 GREIYARS
+1756 GTYYWTAVTVK
-1764 SHISLELPSASEN
+1764 N
-1777 GDIYI
+1777 GLIVAW
-1782 NPNISTKCGEIQPT
+1782 G
-1796 LPIYS
+1796 
-1801 NSPSV
+1801 
-1806 TTMPNGKL
+1806 
-1814 RNSSSSSKRYKHSIT
+1814 
-1829 DIDENLNPDALYNLP
+1829 
-1844 VRSYTYN
+1844 
-1851 DNYLSKDDINYKK
+1851 
-1864 RMIGFIAEEVHEIYP
+1864 AE
-1879 KACQYDDDGRPEM
+1879 K
-1892 WNSLIMIPAMMK
+1892 
-1904 LIQEQ
+1904 
-1909 NERIKKLE
+1909 
-1917 KKLESVENK
+1917 

>member
-69 LFNEDGRFSDYDFF
+69 LFNEDGRFSGYDFF
-83 YSQITLYTEADFED
+83 YSQITLYTEADLED
-97 DTQERINEGV
+97 GTQERINEGV
-107 FYVTSPVATGE
+107 FYVTSPVAMGE

-148 LLEVCASVGITVA
+148 LLEVCAFVGITVA

-190 IAVGNAIIK
+190 IAAGNAIIK

-221 YTELSTQN
+221 YTELSTQS

-292 LIGDVLNGVTLT
+292 LIGAVLNGVTLT

-314 TAEIMDCAVIVD
+314 TVEIMDCAVIVD

-404 SKVRQADGSYIT
+404 SKVRQPDGSYIT

-456 DLVAK
+456 DLIAK

-530 DINNLKDQVTNKIET
+530 DINNLKDQVRNKIET

-556 GGITEIPWC
+556 GGITEIPWR

-571 ILDIDGNEMYLYLEE
+571 ILDTDGNEMYLYFEE
-586 SKASH
+586 TKASH

-639 PYSTGDLWFDSSTYD
+639 PYSAGDLWFDSSTSD

-752 QEDATGTWKWQLIQ
+752 QEDATGAWKWQLIQ

-781 DTADGKRRVFVT
+781 DTADGKRRVFVVQ
-793 TPAPPYDV
+793 PAPPYDI

-825 FSDADWEKA
+825 FSETDWEKA

-847 KELDTLGEDLQT
+847 KELDALGEDLQT

-874 AGAWTTDELKAN
+874 AGEWTTDELKAN
-886 HKGDLWYNPDEQK
+886 HKGDLWYNPDEQE
-899 TKRWNGSAWEKMP
+899 TKRWNGSAWEKLS
-912 DADAIS
+912 DSDAIS

-978 DTTINDFVKN
+978 DTAVENFINITYAEDVEK
-988 IYQPTLDNV
+988 IKEQLD
-997 KDSIQSKIETWYQS
+997 QKIETWYEDE
-1011 TDPSNDW
+1011 DPSLLW
-1018 GKVVEDSF
+1018 TTVETTAWCDVN
-1026 RDIDGDTILDVNG
+1026 GNKILDVNG
-1039 NEITLLY
+1039 NEILLVI
-1046 EETKAEHEGD
+1046 ESEKAMHEGD
-1056 LWHNTATNESFIY
+1056 LWHTKTGNKEYIYQSGHWVES
-1069 RSGQWEP
+1069 
-1076 MSIPNSVFDAID
+1076 SIPDEVFDKID
-1088 GKAQIFI
+1088 RKASIYVT
-1095 SQPVTPYDVGDLYFT
+1095 QPKPPYDVGDTWFT
-1110 GTDIKVCTTSRSSGN
+1110 GTDIKVCVTARASGN
-1125 FDASDWK
+1125 FDASDWG
-1132 KKDNYTDDSALKSFM
+1132 KKDNYTDDS
-1147 TGEYADTVEEIRTQI
+1147 
-1162 DGKAETWKQDE
+1162 
-1173 DPATAWTTAELKAQH
+1173 
-1188 KGDLWYKTSVQKSY
+1188 
-1202 IYNGSGWDEM
+1202 
-1212 KTTPPDAV
+1212 
-1220 FDAIDGKAQIFTS
+1220 
-1233 QPVPP
+1233 
-1238 YDINDVYF
+1238 
-1246 TGSSILVCTTA
+1246 
-1257 RTSGSYN
+1257 
-1264 SSDWK
+1264 
-1269 KKDNYTDDSAVVE
+1269 
-1282 FINNTYI
+1282 
-1289 PKIDNIQNQID
+1289 
-1300 GKVEDYYY
+1300 
-1308 DYAPTLSN
+1308 
-1316 IPASEWSTEE
+1316 
-1326 ERQKHN
+1326 
-1332 GDKFY
+1332 
-1337 WKSKKVAY
+1337 
-1345 IFTKTGDEW
+1345 
-1354 QWVSLKDPDIE
+1354 
-1365 KAMEDA
+1365 
-1371 SNAQKTADGKV
+1371 
-1382 QNFITQ
+1382 
-1388 PVPPYSLGDLWYTGT
+1388 
-1403 EVKVCSKSRTTG
+1403 
-1415 KYQSSDWQ
+1415 
-1423 KKDNYT
+1423 
-1429 DDTTVNDFI
+1429 TVNDFI
-1438 ENTYSPKIEDI
+1438 QNTYDPKIEDI

-1462 DYEPS
+1462 DYEPTL
-1467 MSNVPASA
+1467 SNVPASA
-1475 WTTEELK
+1475 WTTDELK
-1482 TMHNGDLFFWK
+1482 TVHNGDLFFWK

-1506 VWQWFRIKDI
+1506 VWQWFRIKDS

-1522 NDASNAQDTAD
+1522 KDASNAQDTAD

-1543 APPYDVGDLWTQ
+1543 APPYDVGDLWAQ
-1555 GKSGDLMRCKVA
+1555 GGNGDLMRCKVA
-1567 KASGAFVTTDWE
+1567 KASGTFVTTDWE

-1586 DTAVDDLDK
+1586 DSAVDDLDA

-1603 NRLTNNGQVQGLF
+1603 NRLTNNGKAQGIYIENGDLYVNATYI
-1616 LKDGKIYL
+1616 KSGKL
-1624 NFSYAEGGTLK
+1624 T
-1635 LGGENNDYG
+1635 LGGENNEHGTLEIIDNSGKVIGAWDNDGIDVKNGTITSKSGSDVASLKDG
-1644 KLVMLNKDGE
+1644 KLWVYNSGTS
-1654 ICGSWQNGSLYSDSV
+1654 IGSVGKNEMSGYPNSTGLVFDLDNDASYMAWAAADSAQSLYSVKLLYAHKSFSHYTAGRLYLGCDLDCDGSNIRNARLLDSIYIPNGTDV
-1669 NITGGKINIETQS
+1669 DCYSDVDMHKWSLKNVDLDGEVSAGGYSTFS
-1682 LTRDNIGLNYA
+1682 GTRHCVYK
-1693 VSSGGA
+1693 
-1699 NTTNRSQ
+1699 
-1706 MTPGTLVASQK
+1706 M
-1717 VTYDEGMDYE
+1717 
-1727 DYEYESQI
+1727 
-1735 SGKICNFVNDKKNSN
+1735 
-1750 CTLSVN
+1750 VN
-1756 GREIYARS
+1756 GTYYWTAVTVK
-1764 SHISLELPSASEN
+1764 N
-1777 GDIYI
+1777 GLIVAW
-1782 NPNISTKCGEIQPT
+1782 G
-1796 LPIYS
+1796 
-1801 NSPSV
+1801 
-1806 TTMPNGKL
+1806 
-1814 RNSSSSSKRYKHSIT
+1814 
-1829 DIDENLNPDALYNLP
+1829 
-1844 VRSYTYN
+1844 
-1851 DNYLSKDDINYKK
+1851 
-1864 RMIGFIAEEVHEIYP
+1864 AE
-1879 KACQYDDDGRPEM
+1879 K
-1892 WNSLIMIPAMMK
+1892 
-1904 LIQEQ
+1904 
-1909 NERIKKLE
+1909 
-1917 KKLESVENK
+1917 

>member
-1 MKNVSDKLKNIIEK
+1 MKNVSNNFKKVIKN
-15 GGLFYAYAKVLF
+15 GGPFYSYAKVLF
-27 ADGTEITLDSE
+27 SDGSEITLNSE
-38 DDFSI
+38 DDFAI

-83 YSQITLYTEADFED
+83 YSQITLYTEADLED
-97 DTQERINEGV
+97 GTQERINEGV

-118 VIEITAYDAMYKTNK
+118 VIEITAYDAMYKANK
-133 EFTSQLSYP
+133 EFTSKLSYP

-148 LLEVCASVGITVA
+148 LLEVCAFVGITVA

-221 YTELSTQN
+221 YTELLTQS

-370 YHKVQAEANKNRKEM
+370 YHKAQAEANKNRKEM
-385 ESAIENLQ
+385 EAAIENLQ

-545 WYQPTDPAVNW
+545 WYQPTDPAVSW

-571 ILDIDGNEMYLYLEE
+571 ILDTDGNEMYLYFEE

-639 PYSTGDLWFDSSTYD
+639 PYSSGDLWFDSSTSD

-781 DTADGKRRVFVT
+781 DTADGKRRVFVVQ
-793 TPAPPYDV
+793 PAPPYDI

-825 FSDADWEKA
+825 FSETDWEKA

-847 KELDTLGEDLQT
+847 KELDALGEDLQT

-886 HKGDLWYNPDEQK
+886 HKGDLWYNPDGQE
-899 TKRWNGSAWEKMP
+899 TKRWNGSAWEKLS

-947 DTSDLKRC
+947 NTSDLKRC
-955 VTAKRDGESYSTN
+955 VTAKKDGESYSTN

-978 DTTINDFVKN
+978 DTAVENFINITYAKDVEK
-988 IYQPTLDNV
+988 IKEQLD
-997 KDSIQSKIETWYQS
+997 QKIETWYQDE
-1011 TDPSNDW
+1011 DPAISW
-1018 GKVVEDSF
+1018 TTVE
-1026 RDIDGDTILDVNG
+1026 TTAWCDVNG
-1039 NEITLLY
+1039 NKILDVDGNEILLVM
-1046 EETKAEHEGD
+1046 ESEKAMHEGD
-1056 LWHNTATNESFIY
+1056 LWHTKTGNKEYIYQSGHWVES
-1069 RSGQWEP
+1069 
-1076 MSIPNSVFDAID
+1076 SIPDEVFDKID
-1088 GKAQIFI
+1088 GKASIYVT
-1095 SQPVTPYDVGDLYFT
+1095 QPKPPYDVGDTWFT
-1110 GTDIKVCTTSRSSGN
+1110 GTDIKVCTTARTSGN
-1125 FDASDWK
+1125 FDASDWG
-1132 KKDNYTDDSALKSFM
+1132 KKDNYTDDS
-1147 TGEYADTVEEIRTQI
+1147 
-1162 DGKAETWKQDE
+1162 
-1173 DPATAWTTAELKAQH
+1173 
-1188 KGDLWYKTSVQKSY
+1188 
-1202 IYNGSGWDEM
+1202 
-1212 KTTPPDAV
+1212 
-1220 FDAIDGKAQIFTS
+1220 
-1233 QPVPP
+1233 
-1238 YDINDVYF
+1238 
-1246 TGSSILVCTTA
+1246 
-1257 RTSGSYN
+1257 
-1264 SSDWK
+1264 
-1269 KKDNYTDDSAVVE
+1269 
-1282 FINNTYI
+1282 
-1289 PKIDNIQNQID
+1289 
-1300 GKVEDYYY
+1300 
-1308 DYAPTLSN
+1308 
-1316 IPASEWSTEE
+1316 
-1326 ERQKHN
+1326 
-1332 GDKFY
+1332 
-1337 WKSKKVAY
+1337 
-1345 IFTKTGDEW
+1345 
-1354 QWVSLKDPDIE
+1354 
-1365 KAMEDA
+1365 
-1371 SNAQKTADGKV
+1371 
-1382 QNFITQ
+1382 
-1388 PVPPYSLGDLWYTGT
+1388 
-1403 EVKVCSKSRTTG
+1403 
-1415 KYQSSDWQ
+1415 
-1423 KKDNYT
+1423 
-1429 DDTTVNDFI
+1429 TVNDFI
-1438 ENTYSPKIEDI
+1438 QNTYDPKIEDI

-1462 DYEPS
+1462 DYEPTL
-1467 MSNVPASA
+1467 SNVPSSE
-1475 WTTEELK
+1475 WTTDELK

-1506 VWQWFRIKDI
+1506 VWQWFRIKDS

-1522 NDASNAQDTAD
+1522 KDASDAQDTAD

-1543 APPYDVGDLWTQ
+1543 APPYDVGDLWAQ

-1586 DTAVDDLDK
+1586 DSAVDDLNK

-1635 LGGENNDYG
+1635 LGGKANEQGVLEVYHSAGWKSMSIDNEGLKTYGGQKIISYIDGVDDYG
-1644 KLVMLNKDGE
+1644 KFTAYVKLQGGVDVSMNRAGPSVVIEPQYIRMFDYTGTE
-1654 ICGSWQNGSLYSDSV
+1654 VASLDANYEWSISKNV
-1669 NITGGKINIETQS
+1669 SITGDFSVTGKKSRAVNTKSYSRRLLNAYETP
-1682 LTRDNIGLNYA
+1682 TPMFGDVGEGTIGVDGKCYISIDPIFSETIASGCKYQVFLQKNGKGDVW
-1693 VSSGGA
+1693 VSERHE
-1699 NTTNRSQ
+1699 TYFVVE
-1706 MTPGTLVASQK
+1706 GTENLSFSWELKARQK
-1717 VTYDEGMDYE
+1717 
-1727 DYEYESQI
+1727 DYEYDRI
-1735 SGKICNFVNDKKNSN
+1735 DVYN
-1750 CTLSVN
+1750 
-1756 GREIYARS
+1756 
-1764 SHISLELPSASEN
+1764 EN
-1777 GDIYI
+1777 V
-1782 NPNISTKCGEIQPT
+1782 EE
-1796 LPIYS
+1796 
-1801 NSPSV
+1801 
-1806 TTMPNGKL
+1806 
-1814 RNSSSSSKRYKHSIT
+1814 R
-1829 DIDENLNPDALYNLP
+1829 DIDYAYIGEMEYQ
-1844 VRSYTYN
+1844 
-1851 DNYLSKDDINYKK
+1851 NYVDT
-1864 RMIGFIAEEVHEIYP
+1864 MQAEV
-1879 KACQYDDDGRPEM
+1879 
-1892 WNSLIMIPAMMK
+1892 
-1904 LIQEQ
+1904 
-1909 NERIKKLE
+1909 
-1917 KKLESVENK
+1917 

>member
-1 MKNVSDKLKNIIEK
+1 MKNVSNNFKKVIKN
-15 GGLFYAYAKVLF
+15 GGPFYSYAKVLF
-27 ADGTEITLDSE
+27 SDGSEITLNSE
-38 DDFSI
+38 DDFAI

-83 YSQITLYTEADFED
+83 YSQITLYTEADLED
-97 DTQERINEGV
+97 GTQERINEGV

-118 VIEITAYDAMYKTNK
+118 VIEITAYDAMYKANK

-142 ATARNL
+142 ATTRNL
-148 LLEVCASVGITVA
+148 LLEVCAFVGITAA

-292 LIGDVLNGVTLT
+292 LIGGVLNGVTLT

-370 YHKVQAEANKNRKEM
+370 YHKAQAEANKNRKEM

-404 SKVRQADGSYIT
+404 SKVKQSDGSYIT

-494 TGRVDIRAESLAI
+494 TGRVDIRAKSLAI

-556 GGITEIPWC
+556 GEITEIPWC

-571 ILDIDGNEMYLYLEE
+571 ILDIDGNEMYLYFEE
-586 SKASH
+586 TKASH

-639 PYSTGDLWFDSSTYD
+639 PYSSGDLWFDSSTSD

-661 RETGDFTSS
+661 RDTGDFTSS

-752 QEDATGTWKWQLIQ
+752 QEDATGTWKWKLIQ

-781 DTADGKRRVFVT
+781 DTADGKRRVFVVQ
-793 TPAPPYDV
+793 PAPPYDI

-825 FSDADWEKA
+825 FSETDWEKA

-847 KELDTLGEDLQT
+847 KELDALGEDLQT

-874 AGAWTTDELKAN
+874 SGAWTTDELKAN

-899 TKRWNGSAWEKMP
+899 TKRWNGSAWEEMP

-955 VTAKRDGESYSTN
+955 VTAKKDGEKYSLG

-978 DTTINDFVKN
+978 DTTVENFINITYAEDVEK
-988 IYQPTLDNV
+988 IKEQLD
-997 KDSIQSKIETWYQS
+997 QKIETWYQDE
-1011 TDPSNDW
+1011 DPALSW
-1018 GKVVEDSF
+1018 TAVETTAWCDVS
-1026 RDIDGDTILDVNG
+1026 GNKILDVNG
-1039 NEITLLY
+1039 NEILLVI
-1046 EETKAEHEGD
+1046 ESEKAMHEGD
-1056 LWHNTATNESFIY
+1056 LWHTKTGNKEYIYQSGHWVES
-1069 RSGQWEP
+1069 
-1076 MSIPNSVFDAID
+1076 SIPDEVFDKID
-1088 GKAQIFI
+1088 GKASIYVT
-1095 SQPVTPYDVGDLYFT
+1095 QPKPPYDVGDTWFT
-1110 GTDIKVCTTSRSSGN
+1110 GTDIKVCSTARASGN
-1125 FDASDWK
+1125 FDASDWG
-1132 KKDNYTDDSALKSFM
+1132 KKDNYTDDS
-1147 TGEYADTVEEIRTQI
+1147 
-1162 DGKAETWKQDE
+1162 
-1173 DPATAWTTAELKAQH
+1173 
-1188 KGDLWYKTSVQKSY
+1188 
-1202 IYNGSGWDEM
+1202 
-1212 KTTPPDAV
+1212 
-1220 FDAIDGKAQIFTS
+1220 
-1233 QPVPP
+1233 
-1238 YDINDVYF
+1238 
-1246 TGSSILVCTTA
+1246 
-1257 RTSGSYN
+1257 
-1264 SSDWK
+1264 
-1269 KKDNYTDDSAVVE
+1269 
-1282 FINNTYI
+1282 
-1289 PKIDNIQNQID
+1289 
-1300 GKVEDYYY
+1300 
-1308 DYAPTLSN
+1308 
-1316 IPASEWSTEE
+1316 
-1326 ERQKHN
+1326 
-1332 GDKFY
+1332 
-1337 WKSKKVAY
+1337 
-1345 IFTKTGDEW
+1345 
-1354 QWVSLKDPDIE
+1354 
-1365 KAMEDA
+1365 
-1371 SNAQKTADGKV
+1371 
-1382 QNFITQ
+1382 
-1388 PVPPYSLGDLWYTGT
+1388 
-1403 EVKVCSKSRTTG
+1403 
-1415 KYQSSDWQ
+1415 
-1423 KKDNYT
+1423 
-1429 DDTTVNDFI
+1429 TVNDFI
-1438 ENTYSPKIEDI
+1438 QNTYDPKIEDI
-1449 QTQIDGKIDTYFY
+1449 QAQIDGKIDTYFY
-1462 DYEPS
+1462 DYEPTL
-1467 MSNVPASA
+1467 SNVPASA
-1475 WTTEELK
+1475 WTTDELK
-1482 TMHNGDLFFWK
+1482 TVHNGDLFFWK

-1506 VWQWFRIKDI
+1506 VWQWFRIKDS

-1522 NDASNAQDTAD
+1522 KDASNAQDTAD

-1555 GKSGDLMRCKVA
+1555 GKNGDLMRCKVA
-1567 KASGAFVTTDWE
+1567 KASGTFVTTDWE

-1586 DTAVDDLDK
+1586 DSAVDDLDE
-1595 ALTQEDIF
+1595 ALTQENIF
-1603 NRLTNNGQVQGLF
+1603 NRLTNNGKTQGIYIENGDLYVNATYI
-1616 LKDGKIYL
+1616 KSGKL
-1624 NFSYAEGGTLK
+1624 TLGGKNNEHGTLEIIDNSGK
-1635 LGGENNDYG
+1635 VIGTWDNDGIDVKNGTITSKSGSDVASLNNG
-1644 KLVMLNKDGE
+1644 KLFVYNSGTS
-1654 ICGSWQNGSLYSDSV
+1654 IGSVGKNEMSGYPNSTGLVFDLDNDASYMAWAAADSDQSLYSVKLLYAHKSFSHYTAGRLYLGCDLDCDGS
-1669 NITGGKINIETQS
+1669 NIRNARLLNSIYIPNGTDINCYSDVDMHKWSLKNVDLDGEVSAGGYSTFS
-1682 LTRDNIGLNYA
+1682 GTRHCVYK
-1693 VSSGGA
+1693 
-1699 NTTNRSQ
+1699 
-1706 MTPGTLVASQK
+1706 M
-1717 VTYDEGMDYE
+1717 
-1727 DYEYESQI
+1727 
-1735 SGKICNFVNDKKNSN
+1735 
-1750 CTLSVN
+1750 VN
-1756 GREIYARS
+1756 GTYYWTAVTVK
-1764 SHISLELPSASEN
+1764 N
-1777 GDIYI
+1777 GLIVAW
-1782 NPNISTKCGEIQPT
+1782 G
-1796 LPIYS
+1796 
-1801 NSPSV
+1801 
-1806 TTMPNGKL
+1806 
-1814 RNSSSSSKRYKHSIT
+1814 
-1829 DIDENLNPDALYNLP
+1829 
-1844 VRSYTYN
+1844 
-1851 DNYLSKDDINYKK
+1851 
-1864 RMIGFIAEEVHEIYP
+1864 AE
-1879 KACQYDDDGRPEM
+1879 K
-1892 WNSLIMIPAMMK
+1892 
-1904 LIQEQ
+1904 
-1909 NERIKKLE
+1909 
-1917 KKLESVENK
+1917 

>member
-83 YSQITLYTEADFED
+83 YSQITLYTEADLED
-97 DTQERINEGV
+97 GTQERINEGV

-118 VIEITAYDAMYKTNK
+118 VIEITAYDAMYKANK

-142 ATARNL
+142 ATTRNL
-148 LLEVCASVGITVA
+148 LLEVCAFVGITAA

-292 LIGDVLNGVTLT
+292 LIGGVLNGVTLT

-370 YHKVQAEANKNRKEM
+370 YHKAQAEANKNRKEM

-393 TTLANAKGMYT
+393 TTLSNAKGMYT
-404 SKVRQADGSYIT
+404 SKVKQSDGSYIT

-494 TGRVDIRAESLAI
+494 TGRVDIRAKSLAI

-556 GGITEIPWC
+556 GEITEIPWC

-571 ILDIDGNEMYLYLEE
+571 ILDIDGNEMYLYFEE
-586 SKASH
+586 TKASH

-639 PYSTGDLWFDSSTYD
+639 PYSSGDLWFDSSTSD

-661 RETGDFTSS
+661 RDTGDFTSS

-766 DTDITKALAAAEKAQ
+766 DTDITKALATAEKAQ
-781 DTADGKRRVFVT
+781 DTADGKRRVFVVQ
-793 TPAPPYDV
+793 PAPPYDI

-825 FSDADWEKA
+825 FSETDWEKA

-847 KELDTLGEDLQT
+847 KELDALGEDLQT

-874 AGAWTTDELKAN
+874 SGAWTTDELKAN

-899 TKRWNGSAWEKMP
+899 TKRWNGSAWEEMP

-934 FPPYDIGDLWVGD
+934 FPPYDVGDLWVGD

-955 VTAKRDGESYSTN
+955 VTAKKDGEKYSVG

-978 DTTINDFVKN
+978 DTTVENFINITYAEDVEK
-988 IYQPTLDNV
+988 IKEQLD
-997 KDSIQSKIETWYQS
+997 QKIETWYQDE
-1011 TDPSNDW
+1011 DPALSW
-1018 GKVVEDSF
+1018 TTVETTAWCDV
-1026 RDIDGDTILDVNG
+1026 DGNKILDVDG
-1039 NEITLLY
+1039 NEILLVI
-1046 EETKAEHEGD
+1046 EAEKAMHDGD
-1056 LWHNTATNESFIY
+1056 LWHTKTGNKEYIYQSGHWVES
-1069 RSGQWEP
+1069 
-1076 MSIPNSVFDAID
+1076 SIPDEVFDKID
-1088 GKAQIFI
+1088 GKASIYVI
-1095 SQPVTPYDVGDLYFT
+1095 QPKPPYDIGDTWFT
-1110 GTDIKVCTTSRSSGN
+1110 GTDIKVCTTARASGN
-1125 FDASDWK
+1125 FDASDWG
-1132 KKDNYTDDSALKSFM
+1132 KKDNYTDDS
-1147 TGEYADTVEEIRTQI
+1147 
-1162 DGKAETWKQDE
+1162 
-1173 DPATAWTTAELKAQH
+1173 
-1188 KGDLWYKTSVQKSY
+1188 
-1202 IYNGSGWDEM
+1202 
-1212 KTTPPDAV
+1212 
-1220 FDAIDGKAQIFTS
+1220 
-1233 QPVPP
+1233 
-1238 YDINDVYF
+1238 
-1246 TGSSILVCTTA
+1246 
-1257 RTSGSYN
+1257 
-1264 SSDWK
+1264 
-1269 KKDNYTDDSAVVE
+1269 
-1282 FINNTYI
+1282 
-1289 PKIDNIQNQID
+1289 
-1300 GKVEDYYY
+1300 
-1308 DYAPTLSN
+1308 
-1316 IPASEWSTEE
+1316 
-1326 ERQKHN
+1326 
-1332 GDKFY
+1332 
-1337 WKSKKVAY
+1337 
-1345 IFTKTGDEW
+1345 
-1354 QWVSLKDPDIE
+1354 
-1365 KAMEDA
+1365 
-1371 SNAQKTADGKV
+1371 
-1382 QNFITQ
+1382 
-1388 PVPPYSLGDLWYTGT
+1388 
-1403 EVKVCSKSRTTG
+1403 
-1415 KYQSSDWQ
+1415 
-1423 KKDNYT
+1423 
-1429 DDTTVNDFI
+1429 TVNDFI
-1438 ENTYSPKIEDI
+1438 QNTYDPKIEDI

-1462 DYEPS
+1462 DYEPTL
-1467 MSNVPASA
+1467 SNVPASA
-1475 WTTEELK
+1475 WTTDELK
-1482 TMHNGDLFFWK
+1482 TVHNGDLFFWK

-1506 VWQWFRIKDI
+1506 VWQWFRIKDS

-1522 NDASNAQDTAD
+1522 KDASNAQDTAD

-1555 GKSGDLMRCKVA
+1555 GKNGDLMRCKVA
-1567 KASGAFVTTDWE
+1567 KASGTFVTTDWE

-1586 DTAVDDLDK
+1586 DSAVDDLDE
-1595 ALTQEDIF
+1595 ALTQENIF
-1603 NRLTNNGQVQGLF
+1603 NRLTNNGKTQGIYIENGDLYVNATYI
-1616 LKDGKIYL
+1616 KSGKL
-1624 NFSYAEGGTLK
+1624 TLGGKNNEHGTLEIIDNSGK
-1635 LGGENNDYG
+1635 VIGTWDNDGIDVKNGTITSKSGSDVASLNNG
-1644 KLVMLNKDGE
+1644 KLFVYNSGTS
-1654 ICGSWQNGSLYSDSV
+1654 IGSVGKNEMSGYPNSTGLVFDLDNDASYMAWAAADSDQSLYSVKLLYAHKSFSHYTAGRLYLGCDLDCDGS
-1669 NITGGKINIETQS
+1669 NIRNARLLNSIYIPNGTDINCYSDVDMHKWSLKNVDLDGEVSAGGYSTFS
-1682 LTRDNIGLNYA
+1682 GTRHCVYK
-1693 VSSGGA
+1693 
-1699 NTTNRSQ
+1699 
-1706 MTPGTLVASQK
+1706 M
-1717 VTYDEGMDYE
+1717 
-1727 DYEYESQI
+1727 
-1735 SGKICNFVNDKKNSN
+1735 
-1750 CTLSVN
+1750 VN
-1756 GREIYARS
+1756 GTYYWTAVTVK
-1764 SHISLELPSASEN
+1764 N
-1777 GDIYI
+1777 GLIVAW
-1782 NPNISTKCGEIQPT
+1782 G
-1796 LPIYS
+1796 
-1801 NSPSV
+1801 
-1806 TTMPNGKL
+1806 
-1814 RNSSSSSKRYKHSIT
+1814 
-1829 DIDENLNPDALYNLP
+1829 
-1844 VRSYTYN
+1844 
-1851 DNYLSKDDINYKK
+1851 
-1864 RMIGFIAEEVHEIYP
+1864 AE
-1879 KACQYDDDGRPEM
+1879 K
-1892 WNSLIMIPAMMK
+1892 
-1904 LIQEQ
+1904 
-1909 NERIKKLE
+1909 
-1917 KKLESVENK
+1917 

>member
-1 MKNVSDKLKNIIEK
+1 MKNVSNNFKKVIKN
-15 GGLFYAYAKVLF
+15 GGPFYSYAKVLF
-27 ADGTEITLDSE
+27 LDGSEITLNSE
-38 DDFSI
+38 DDFAI

-83 YSQITLYTEADFED
+83 YSQITLYTEADLED
-97 DTQERINEGV
+97 GTQERINEGI

-148 LLEVCASVGITVA
+148 LLEVCAFVGITAA

-208 DFEPLKDVTDGTL
+208 DFGPLKDVTDGTL

-545 WYQPTDPAVNW
+545 WYQPTDPAVSW

-565 DVDGNA
+565 DVDGNT
-571 ILDIDGNEMYLYLEE
+571 ILDTDGNEMYLYFEE
-586 SKASH
+586 TKASH

-639 PYSTGDLWFDSSTYD
+639 PYSSGDLWFDSSTSD

-670 DWEKRNKYTDDSGL
+670 DWEKRNKYTDD
-684 NDFITATYD
+684 
-693 PIIAQI
+693 
-699 QARLDGQIENWFYDY
+699 
-714 EPTMQNY
+714 
-721 PASEW
+721 
-726 TTETTR
+726 
-732 KEHEGDLFYWKSKG
+732 
-746 YSYRFT
+746 
-752 QEDATGTWKWQLIQ
+752 
-766 DTDITKALAAAEKAQ
+766 
-781 DTADGKRRVFVT
+781 
-793 TPAPPYDV
+793 
-801 GDLWVQGGDGDIM
+801 
-814 RCKTARSESAT
+814 
-825 FSDADWEKA
+825 
-834 SKYTDDTK
+834 
-842 ANEVK
+842 
-847 KELDTLGEDLQT
+847 
-859 QIDGKI
+859 
-865 ETYNQSVNP
+865 
-874 AGAWTTDELKAN
+874 
-886 HKGDLWYNPDEQK
+886 
-899 TKRWNGSAWEKMP
+899 
-912 DADAIS
+912 
-918 ANNLAM
+918 
-924 TKKRVFVTTP
+924 
-934 FPPYDIGDLWVGD
+934 
-947 DTSDLKRC
+947 TS
-955 VTAKRDGESYSTN
+955 
-968 DWIKAVKYTD
+968 
-978 DTTINDFVKN
+978 
-988 IYQPTLDNV
+988 
-997 KDSIQSKIETWYQS
+997 
-1011 TDPSNDW
+1011 
-1018 GKVVEDSF
+1018 
-1026 RDIDGDTILDVNG
+1026 
-1039 NEITLLY
+1039 
-1046 EETKAEHEGD
+1046 
-1056 LWHNTATNESFIY
+1056 
-1069 RSGQWEP
+1069 
-1076 MSIPNSVFDAID
+1076 
-1088 GKAQIFI
+1088 
-1095 SQPVTPYDVGDLYFT
+1095 
-1110 GTDIKVCTTSRSSGN
+1110 
-1125 FDASDWK
+1125 
-1132 KKDNYTDDSALKSFM
+1132 
-1147 TGEYADTVEEIRTQI
+1147 
-1162 DGKAETWKQDE
+1162 
-1173 DPATAWTTAELKAQH
+1173 
-1188 KGDLWYKTSVQKSY
+1188 
-1202 IYNGSGWDEM
+1202 
-1212 KTTPPDAV
+1212 
-1220 FDAIDGKAQIFTS
+1220 
-1233 QPVPP
+1233 
-1238 YDINDVYF
+1238 
-1246 TGSSILVCTTA
+1246 
-1257 RTSGSYN
+1257 
-1264 SSDWK
+1264 
-1269 KKDNYTDDSAVVE
+1269 
-1282 FINNTYI
+1282 
-1289 PKIDNIQNQID
+1289 
-1300 GKVEDYYY
+1300 
-1308 DYAPTLSN
+1308 
-1316 IPASEWSTEE
+1316 
-1326 ERQKHN
+1326 
-1332 GDKFY
+1332 
-1337 WKSKKVAY
+1337 
-1345 IFTKTGDEW
+1345 
-1354 QWVSLKDPDIE
+1354 
-1365 KAMEDA
+1365 
-1371 SNAQKTADGKV
+1371 
-1382 QNFITQ
+1382 
-1388 PVPPYSLGDLWYTGT
+1388 
-1403 EVKVCSKSRTTG
+1403 
-1415 KYQSSDWQ
+1415 
-1423 KKDNYT
+1423 
-1429 DDTTVNDFI
+1429 VNDFI
-1438 ENTYSPKIEDI
+1438 QNTYDPKIEDI

-1462 DYEPS
+1462 DYEPTL
-1467 MSNVPASA
+1467 SNVPASA
-1475 WTTEELK
+1475 WTTDELK
-1482 TMHNGDLFFWK
+1482 TVHNGDLFFWK

-1506 VWQWFRIKDI
+1506 VWQWFRIKDS

-1586 DTAVDDLDK
+1586 DSAVDDLDK

-1635 LGGENNDYG
+1635 LGGKANEQGVLEVYHSAGWKSMSIDNEGLKTYGGQKIISYIDGVDDYG
-1644 KLVMLNKDGE
+1644 KFTAYVKLQGGVDVSMNRDGPSVVIE
-1654 ICGSWQNGSLYSDSV
+1654 PQYIRMWDYTGTEVASLDANYEWSIRKNVS
-1669 NITGGKINIETQS
+1669 ITGDFSVTGKKSRVVNTKSYSKRLLNAYETPAPMFGDVGEGTIGVDGKCYISIDPIFLETIASGCKYQVFLQKNGKGDVWVSERHETYFVVEGTES
-1682 LTRDNIGLNYA
+1682 LNFSWEIKAR
-1693 VSSGGA
+1693 
-1699 NTTNRSQ
+1699 
-1706 MTPGTLVASQK
+1706 QK
-1717 VTYDEGMDYE
+1717 
-1727 DYEYESQI
+1727 DYEYDRI
-1735 SGKICNFVNDKKNSN
+1735 DVYN
-1750 CTLSVN
+1750 
-1756 GREIYARS
+1756 
-1764 SHISLELPSASEN
+1764 EN
-1777 GDIYI
+1777 V
-1782 NPNISTKCGEIQPT
+1782 EE
-1796 LPIYS
+1796 
-1801 NSPSV
+1801 
-1806 TTMPNGKL
+1806 
-1814 RNSSSSSKRYKHSIT
+1814 R
-1829 DIDENLNPDALYNLP
+1829 DIDYAYIGEMEYQ
-1844 VRSYTYN
+1844 
-1851 DNYLSKDDINYKK
+1851 NYVDT
-1864 RMIGFIAEEVHEIYP
+1864 MQAEV
-1879 KACQYDDDGRPEM
+1879 
-1892 WNSLIMIPAMMK
+1892 
-1904 LIQEQ
+1904 
-1909 NERIKKLE
+1909 
-1917 KKLESVENK
+1917 

>member
-1 MKNVSDKLKNIIEK
+1 MKNVSNNFKKVIKN
-15 GGLFYAYAKVLF
+15 GGPFYSYAKVLF
-27 ADGTEITLDSE
+27 SDGSEITLNSE
-38 DDFSI
+38 DDFAI

-83 YSQITLYTEADFED
+83 YSQITLYTEADLED
-97 DTQERINEGV
+97 GTQERINEGV

-148 LLEVCASVGITVA
+148 LLEVCAFVGITAA

-262 EDVEYLN
+262 KDVEYLN

-370 YHKVQAEANKNRKEM
+370 YHKAQAEADKNRKEM

-565 DVDGNA
+565 DVDGNE
-571 ILDIDGNEMYLYLEE
+571 ILDIDGNEMYLYFEE
-586 SKASH
+586 TKASH

-639 PYSTGDLWFDSSTYD
+639 PYSAGDLWFDSSTSD

-670 DWEKRNKYTDDSGL
+670 DWEKRNKYTDNTAL
-684 NDFITATYD
+684 ENFIKNTYAEDVEKIKEQLDQKIETWYQDEDPALSWTAV
-693 PIIAQI
+693 
-699 QARLDGQIENWFYDY
+699 
-714 EPTMQNY
+714 
-721 PASEW
+721 
-726 TTETTR
+726 ETTAWCDVNGN
-732 KEHEGDLFYWKSKG
+732 KIIDVNGNEILLVVESEKAMHEGDLWHTK
-746 YSYRFT
+746 
-752 QEDATGTWKWQLIQ
+752 TGNKEYIYQSGHWVESSIPDEVFDKI
-766 DTDITKALAAAEKAQ
+766 
-781 DTADGKRRVFVT
+781 DGKASIYVT
-793 TPAPPYDV
+793 QPKPPYDV
-801 GDLWVQGGDGDIM
+801 GD
-814 RCKTARSESAT
+814 
-825 FSDADWEKA
+825 
-834 SKYTDDTK
+834 
-842 ANEVK
+842 
-847 KELDTLGEDLQT
+847 
-859 QIDGKI
+859 
-865 ETYNQSVNP
+865 
-874 AGAWTTDELKAN
+874 
-886 HKGDLWYNPDEQK
+886 
-899 TKRWNGSAWEKMP
+899 
-912 DADAIS
+912 
-918 ANNLAM
+918 
-924 TKKRVFVTTP
+924 
-934 FPPYDIGDLWVGD
+934 
-947 DTSDLKRC
+947 
-955 VTAKRDGESYSTN
+955 
-968 DWIKAVKYTD
+968 
-978 DTTINDFVKN
+978 
-988 IYQPTLDNV
+988 
-997 KDSIQSKIETWYQS
+997 TW
-1011 TDPSNDW
+1011 
-1018 GKVVEDSF
+1018 
-1026 RDIDGDTILDVNG
+1026 
-1039 NEITLLY
+1039 
-1046 EETKAEHEGD
+1046 
-1056 LWHNTATNESFIY
+1056 
-1069 RSGQWEP
+1069 
-1076 MSIPNSVFDAID
+1076 
-1088 GKAQIFI
+1088 
-1095 SQPVTPYDVGDLYFT
+1095 FT
-1110 GTDIKVCTTSRSSGN
+1110 GTDIKVCTTARASGN
-1125 FDASDWK
+1125 FDTSDW
-1132 KKDNYTDDSALKSFM
+1132 
-1147 TGEYADTVEEIRTQI
+1147 G
-1162 DGKAETWKQDE
+1162 
-1173 DPATAWTTAELKAQH
+1173 
-1188 KGDLWYKTSVQKSY
+1188 
-1202 IYNGSGWDEM
+1202 
-1212 KTTPPDAV
+1212 
-1220 FDAIDGKAQIFTS
+1220 
-1233 QPVPP
+1233 
-1238 YDINDVYF
+1238 
-1246 TGSSILVCTTA
+1246 
-1257 RTSGSYN
+1257 
-1264 SSDWK
+1264 
-1269 KKDNYTDDSAVVE
+1269 
-1282 FINNTYI
+1282 
-1289 PKIDNIQNQID
+1289 
-1300 GKVEDYYY
+1300 
-1308 DYAPTLSN
+1308 
-1316 IPASEWSTEE
+1316 
-1326 ERQKHN
+1326 
-1332 GDKFY
+1332 
-1337 WKSKKVAY
+1337 
-1345 IFTKTGDEW
+1345 
-1354 QWVSLKDPDIE
+1354 
-1365 KAMEDA
+1365 
-1371 SNAQKTADGKV
+1371 
-1382 QNFITQ
+1382 
-1388 PVPPYSLGDLWYTGT
+1388 
-1403 EVKVCSKSRTTG
+1403 
-1415 KYQSSDWQ
+1415 

-1438 ENTYSPKIEDI
+1438 KNTYSPKIEDI

-1462 DYEPS
+1462 DYEPTL
-1467 MSNVPASA
+1467 SNVPASA
-1475 WTTEELK
+1475 WTTDELK
-1482 TMHNGDLFFWK
+1482 TAHNGDLFFWK

-1506 VWQWFRIKDI
+1506 VWQWFRIKDS

-1522 NDASNAQDTAD
+1522 KDASNAQDTAD

-1555 GKSGDLMRCKVA
+1555 GENGDLMRCKVA
-1567 KASGAFVTTDWE
+1567 KASGTFVTTDWE

-1586 DTAVDDLDK
+1586 DSAVDDLNK

-1603 NRLTNNGQVQGLF
+1603 NRLTNNGKTQGIYIENGDLYVNATYI
-1616 LKDGKIYL
+1616 KSGKL
-1624 NFSYAEGGTLK
+1624 T
-1635 LGGENNDYG
+1635 LGGENNKHGTLEIIDNSGKVIGSWDNDGIDVKNGTITSKSGSDVASLKDG
-1644 KLVMLNKDGE
+1644 KLWVYNSGTS
-1654 ICGSWQNGSLYSDSV
+1654 IGSVGKNEMSGYPNSTGLVFDLDNDASYMAWAAADSAQSLYSVKLLYAHKSFSHYTAGRLYLGCDLDCDGSNIRNARLLDSIYIPNGTDV
-1669 NITGGKINIETQS
+1669 DCYSDVDMHNWSLKNVDLDGEVSAGGYSTFS
-1682 LTRDNIGLNYA
+1682 GTRRCVYK
-1693 VSSGGA
+1693 
-1699 NTTNRSQ
+1699 
-1706 MTPGTLVASQK
+1706 M
-1717 VTYDEGMDYE
+1717 
-1727 DYEYESQI
+1727 
-1735 SGKICNFVNDKKNSN
+1735 
-1750 CTLSVN
+1750 VN
-1756 GREIYARS
+1756 GTYYWTVVTVK
-1764 SHISLELPSASEN
+1764 N
-1777 GDIYI
+1777 GLIVAW
-1782 NPNISTKCGEIQPT
+1782 GE
-1796 LPIYS
+1796 
-1801 NSPSV
+1801 
-1806 TTMPNGKL
+1806 
-1814 RNSSSSSKRYKHSIT
+1814 
-1829 DIDENLNPDALYNLP
+1829 
-1844 VRSYTYN
+1844 
-1851 DNYLSKDDINYKK
+1851 
-1864 RMIGFIAEEVHEIYP
+1864 
-1879 KACQYDDDGRPEM
+1879 
-1892 WNSLIMIPAMMK
+1892 
-1904 LIQEQ
+1904 
-1909 NERIKKLE
+1909 E
-1917 KKLESVENK
+1917 K

>member
-43 SDNGYSESGGDD
+43 SDNGYSEFGGDD

-83 YSQITLYTEADFED
+83 YSQITLYTEADLED
-97 DTQERINEGV
+97 GTQERINEGV

-118 VIEITAYDAMYKTNK
+118 VIEITAYDAMYKANK

-142 ATARNL
+142 ATTRNL
-148 LLEVCASVGITVA
+148 LLEVCAFVGITVA

-221 YTELSTQN
+221 YTELSTQS

-370 YHKVQAEANKNRKEM
+370 YHKAQAEANKNRKEM

-393 TTLANAKGMYT
+393 TTLSNAKGMYT

-494 TGRVDIRAESLAI
+494 TGRVDIRAKSLAI

-556 GGITEIPWC
+556 GEITEIPWC

-571 ILDIDGNEMYLYLEE
+571 ILDIDGNEMYLYFEE
-586 SKASH
+586 TKASH

-639 PYSTGDLWFDSSTYD
+639 PYSAGDLWFDSSTSD

-661 RETGDFTSS
+661 RETGDFASS

-781 DTADGKRRVFVT
+781 DTADGKRRVFVVQ
-793 TPAPPYDV
+793 PKPPYDI

-825 FSDADWEKA
+825 FSETDWEKA

-847 KELDTLGEDLQT
+847 KELDALGEDLQT

-874 AGAWTTDELKAN
+874 SGAWTTDELKAN

-899 TKRWNGSAWEKMP
+899 TKRWNGSAWEEMP

-924 TKKRVFVTTP
+924 TKKRVFVTIP

-955 VTAKRDGESYSTN
+955 VTAKKDGEKYSLG

-978 DTTINDFVKN
+978 DTTVENFINITYAEDVEK
-988 IYQPTLDNV
+988 IKEQLD
-997 KDSIQSKIETWYQS
+997 QKIETWYQDE
-1011 TDPSNDW
+1011 DPALSW
-1018 GKVVEDSF
+1018 TAVETTAWCDVN
-1026 RDIDGDTILDVNG
+1026 GNKILDVNG
-1039 NEITLLY
+1039 NEILLVI
-1046 EETKAEHEGD
+1046 ESEKAMHEGD
-1056 LWHNTATNESFIY
+1056 LWHTKTGNKEYIYQSGHWVES
-1069 RSGQWEP
+1069 
-1076 MSIPNSVFDAID
+1076 SIPDEVFDKID
-1088 GKAQIFI
+1088 GKASIYVT
-1095 SQPVTPYDVGDLYFT
+1095 QPKPPYDVGDTWFT
-1110 GTDIKVCTTSRSSGN
+1110 GTDIKVCSTARASGN
-1125 FDASDWK
+1125 FDASDWG
-1132 KKDNYTDDSALKSFM
+1132 KKDNYTDDS
-1147 TGEYADTVEEIRTQI
+1147 
-1162 DGKAETWKQDE
+1162 
-1173 DPATAWTTAELKAQH
+1173 
-1188 KGDLWYKTSVQKSY
+1188 
-1202 IYNGSGWDEM
+1202 
-1212 KTTPPDAV
+1212 
-1220 FDAIDGKAQIFTS
+1220 
-1233 QPVPP
+1233 
-1238 YDINDVYF
+1238 
-1246 TGSSILVCTTA
+1246 
-1257 RTSGSYN
+1257 
-1264 SSDWK
+1264 
-1269 KKDNYTDDSAVVE
+1269 
-1282 FINNTYI
+1282 
-1289 PKIDNIQNQID
+1289 
-1300 GKVEDYYY
+1300 
-1308 DYAPTLSN
+1308 
-1316 IPASEWSTEE
+1316 
-1326 ERQKHN
+1326 
-1332 GDKFY
+1332 
-1337 WKSKKVAY
+1337 
-1345 IFTKTGDEW
+1345 
-1354 QWVSLKDPDIE
+1354 
-1365 KAMEDA
+1365 
-1371 SNAQKTADGKV
+1371 
-1382 QNFITQ
+1382 
-1388 PVPPYSLGDLWYTGT
+1388 
-1403 EVKVCSKSRTTG
+1403 
-1415 KYQSSDWQ
+1415 
-1423 KKDNYT
+1423 
-1429 DDTTVNDFI
+1429 TVNDFI
-1438 ENTYSPKIEDI
+1438 QNTYDPKIEDI
-1449 QTQIDGKIDTYFY
+1449 QAQIDGKIDTYFY
-1462 DYEPS
+1462 DYEPTL
-1467 MSNVPASA
+1467 SNVPASA
-1475 WTTEELK
+1475 WTTDELK
-1482 TMHNGDLFFWK
+1482 TVHNGDLFFWK

-1506 VWQWFRIKDI
+1506 VWQWFRIKDS

-1522 NDASNAQDTAD
+1522 KDASNAQDTAD

-1543 APPYDVGDLWTQ
+1543 APPYDIGDLWTQ
-1555 GKSGDLMRCKVA
+1555 GKNGDLMRCKVA

-1586 DTAVDDLDK
+1586 DSAVDDLDK

-1635 LGGENNDYG
+1635 LGGKANEQGTIEVYHSSGWKSISVDNEGLKTYGGQPIIAYEDAVDYSG
-1644 KLVMLNKDGE
+1644 EYEKYVKLQGGV
-1654 ICGSWQNGSLYSDSV
+1654 SV
-1669 NITGGKINIETQS
+1669 FTNRTNSMGVQISPEYIGMWDDTGTQVADFQAKYNWNIWKNLSITGNFSVTGKKNRIVNTKSYSRRLLNAYETPAPMFGDVGEGTIGADGKCYISIDPIFLETIANGCKYQVFLQKNGKGDVWVSERHETYFVVEGTES
-1682 LTRDNIGLNYA
+1682 LNFSWEIKAR
-1693 VSSGGA
+1693 
-1699 NTTNRSQ
+1699 
-1706 MTPGTLVASQK
+1706 QK
-1717 VTYDEGMDYE
+1717 
-1727 DYEYESQI
+1727 DYEYDRI
-1735 SGKICNFVNDKKNSN
+1735 DVYN
-1750 CTLSVN
+1750 
-1756 GREIYARS
+1756 
-1764 SHISLELPSASEN
+1764 EN
-1777 GDIYI
+1777 V
-1782 NPNISTKCGEIQPT
+1782 EE
-1796 LPIYS
+1796 
-1801 NSPSV
+1801 
-1806 TTMPNGKL
+1806 
-1814 RNSSSSSKRYKHSIT
+1814 R
-1829 DIDENLNPDALYNLP
+1829 DIDYAYIGEMEYQ
-1844 VRSYTYN
+1844 
-1851 DNYLSKDDINYKK
+1851 NYVDT
-1864 RMIGFIAEEVHEIYP
+1864 MQAEV
-1879 KACQYDDDGRPEM
+1879 
-1892 WNSLIMIPAMMK
+1892 
-1904 LIQEQ
+1904 
-1909 NERIKKLE
+1909 
-1917 KKLESVENK
+1917 

>member
-1 MKNVSDKLKNIIEK
+1 MKNVSNNFKKVIKN
-15 GGLFYAYAKVLF
+15 GGPFYSYAKVLF
-27 ADGTEITLDSE
+27 SDGSEITLNSE
-38 DDFSI
+38 DDFAI

-83 YSQITLYTEADFED
+83 YSQITLYTEADLED
-97 DTQERINEGV
+97 GTQERTNEGV

-148 LLEVCASVGITVA
+148 LLEVCAFVGITVA

-262 EDVEYLN
+262 KDVEYLN

-545 WYQPTDPAVNW
+545 WYQPTDPAVGW
-556 GGITEIPWC
+556 GRITEIPWC

-571 ILDIDGNEMYLYLEE
+571 ILDTDGNEMYLYFEE
-586 SKASH
+586 TKASH

-639 PYSTGDLWFDSSTYD
+639 PYSSGDLWFDSSTSD

-670 DWEKRNKYTDDSGL
+670 DWEKRNKYTDD
-684 NDFITATYD
+684 
-693 PIIAQI
+693 
-699 QARLDGQIENWFYDY
+699 
-714 EPTMQNY
+714 
-721 PASEW
+721 
-726 TTETTR
+726 
-732 KEHEGDLFYWKSKG
+732 
-746 YSYRFT
+746 
-752 QEDATGTWKWQLIQ
+752 
-766 DTDITKALAAAEKAQ
+766 
-781 DTADGKRRVFVT
+781 
-793 TPAPPYDV
+793 
-801 GDLWVQGGDGDIM
+801 
-814 RCKTARSESAT
+814 
-825 FSDADWEKA
+825 
-834 SKYTDDTK
+834 
-842 ANEVK
+842 
-847 KELDTLGEDLQT
+847 
-859 QIDGKI
+859 
-865 ETYNQSVNP
+865 
-874 AGAWTTDELKAN
+874 
-886 HKGDLWYNPDEQK
+886 
-899 TKRWNGSAWEKMP
+899 
-912 DADAIS
+912 
-918 ANNLAM
+918 
-924 TKKRVFVTTP
+924 
-934 FPPYDIGDLWVGD
+934 
-947 DTSDLKRC
+947 TS
-955 VTAKRDGESYSTN
+955 
-968 DWIKAVKYTD
+968 
-978 DTTINDFVKN
+978 
-988 IYQPTLDNV
+988 
-997 KDSIQSKIETWYQS
+997 
-1011 TDPSNDW
+1011 
-1018 GKVVEDSF
+1018 
-1026 RDIDGDTILDVNG
+1026 
-1039 NEITLLY
+1039 
-1046 EETKAEHEGD
+1046 
-1056 LWHNTATNESFIY
+1056 
-1069 RSGQWEP
+1069 
-1076 MSIPNSVFDAID
+1076 
-1088 GKAQIFI
+1088 
-1095 SQPVTPYDVGDLYFT
+1095 
-1110 GTDIKVCTTSRSSGN
+1110 
-1125 FDASDWK
+1125 
-1132 KKDNYTDDSALKSFM
+1132 
-1147 TGEYADTVEEIRTQI
+1147 
-1162 DGKAETWKQDE
+1162 
-1173 DPATAWTTAELKAQH
+1173 
-1188 KGDLWYKTSVQKSY
+1188 
-1202 IYNGSGWDEM
+1202 
-1212 KTTPPDAV
+1212 
-1220 FDAIDGKAQIFTS
+1220 
-1233 QPVPP
+1233 
-1238 YDINDVYF
+1238 
-1246 TGSSILVCTTA
+1246 
-1257 RTSGSYN
+1257 
-1264 SSDWK
+1264 
-1269 KKDNYTDDSAVVE
+1269 
-1282 FINNTYI
+1282 
-1289 PKIDNIQNQID
+1289 
-1300 GKVEDYYY
+1300 
-1308 DYAPTLSN
+1308 
-1316 IPASEWSTEE
+1316 
-1326 ERQKHN
+1326 
-1332 GDKFY
+1332 
-1337 WKSKKVAY
+1337 
-1345 IFTKTGDEW
+1345 
-1354 QWVSLKDPDIE
+1354 
-1365 KAMEDA
+1365 
-1371 SNAQKTADGKV
+1371 
-1382 QNFITQ
+1382 
-1388 PVPPYSLGDLWYTGT
+1388 
-1403 EVKVCSKSRTTG
+1403 
-1415 KYQSSDWQ
+1415 
-1423 KKDNYT
+1423 
-1429 DDTTVNDFI
+1429 VNDFI
-1438 ENTYSPKIEDI
+1438 QNTYDPKIEDI

-1462 DYEPS
+1462 DYEPTL
-1467 MSNVPASA
+1467 SNVPASA
-1475 WTTEELK
+1475 WTTDELK
-1482 TMHNGDLFFWK
+1482 TVHNGDLFFWK

-1506 VWQWFRIKDI
+1506 VWQWFRIKDS

-1522 NDASNAQDTAD
+1522 KDASNAQDTAD

-1543 APPYDVGDLWTQ
+1543 TPPYDVGDLWAQ
-1555 GKSGDLMRCKVA
+1555 GGNGDLMRCKVA
-1567 KASGAFVTTDWE
+1567 KASGTFVTTDWE

-1586 DTAVDDLDK
+1586 DSAVDDLDK

-1635 LGGENNDYG
+1635 LGGKANEQGVLEVYDSYGWKNISIDNEGLKAYG
-1644 KLVMLNKDGE
+1644 KIISYIDGVDSSGEYKKYVKLHGGIDLSTNRTNSNGVSIEPDYFRMWDNTGTQVASFEADGE
-1654 ICGSWQNGSLYSDSV
+1654 WWLDKNFS
-1669 NITGGKINIETQS
+1669 ITGNFSVTGRKNRIVNTKSYSRRLLNAYETPAPMFGDVGEGTIGVDGKCYISIDPIFLETIASDCKYQVFLQKNGKGDVWVSERHETYFVVEGTES
-1682 LTRDNIGLNYA
+1682 LSFSWELKAR
-1693 VSSGGA
+1693 
-1699 NTTNRSQ
+1699 
-1706 MTPGTLVASQK
+1706 QK
-1717 VTYDEGMDYE
+1717 
-1727 DYEYESQI
+1727 DYEYDRI
-1735 SGKICNFVNDKKNSN
+1735 DVYN
-1750 CTLSVN
+1750 
-1756 GREIYARS
+1756 
-1764 SHISLELPSASEN
+1764 EN
-1777 GDIYI
+1777 V
-1782 NPNISTKCGEIQPT
+1782 EE
-1796 LPIYS
+1796 
-1801 NSPSV
+1801 
-1806 TTMPNGKL
+1806 
-1814 RNSSSSSKRYKHSIT
+1814 R
-1829 DIDENLNPDALYNLP
+1829 DIDYAYIGEMEYQ
-1844 VRSYTYN
+1844 
-1851 DNYLSKDDINYKK
+1851 NYVDT
-1864 RMIGFIAEEVHEIYP
+1864 MQAEV
-1879 KACQYDDDGRPEM
+1879 
-1892 WNSLIMIPAMMK
+1892 
-1904 LIQEQ
+1904 
-1909 NERIKKLE
+1909 
-1917 KKLESVENK
+1917 

>member
-1 MKNVSDKLKNIIEK
+1 MKNVSNNFKKVIKN
-15 GGLFYAYAKVLF
+15 GGPFYSYAKVLF
-27 ADGTEITLDSE
+27 SDGSEIILNSE
-38 DDFSI
+38 DDFAI

-83 YSQITLYTEADFED
+83 YSQITLYTEADLED
-97 DTQERINEGV
+97 GTQERINEGV
-107 FYVTSPVATGE
+107 FYVTSPVAMGE
-118 VIEITAYDAMYKTNK
+118 VIEITAYDAMYKANK

-148 LLEVCASVGITVA
+148 LLEVCAFVGITVA

-190 IAVGNAIIK
+190 IAAGNAIIK

-221 YTELSTQN
+221 YTELSTQS

-292 LIGDVLNGVTLT
+292 LIGAVLNGVTLT

-314 TAEIMDCAVIVD
+314 TVEIMDCAVIVD

-404 SKVRQADGSYIT
+404 SKVRQPDGSYIT

-456 DLVAK
+456 DLIAK

-530 DINNLKDQVTNKIET
+530 DINNLKDQVRNKIET

-556 GGITEIPWC
+556 GGITEIPWR

-571 ILDIDGNEMYLYLEE
+571 ILDTDGNEMYLYFEE
-586 SKASH
+586 TKASH

-639 PYSTGDLWFDSSTYD
+639 PYSAGDLWFDSSTSD

-752 QEDATGTWKWQLIQ
+752 QEDATGAWKWQLIQ

-781 DTADGKRRVFVT
+781 DTADGKRRVFVVQ
-793 TPAPPYDV
+793 PAPPYDI

-825 FSDADWEKA
+825 FSETDWEKA

-847 KELDTLGEDLQT
+847 KELDALGEDLQT

-886 HKGDLWYNPDEQK
+886 HKGDLWYNPDEQE
-899 TKRWNGSAWEKMP
+899 TKRWNGSTWEKMP

-934 FPPYDIGDLWVGD
+934 FPPYDVGDLWVGD

-955 VTAKRDGESYSTN
+955 VTAKKDGEKYSVG

-978 DTTINDFVKN
+978 DTTVENFINITYAEDVEK
-988 IYQPTLDNV
+988 IKEQLD
-997 KDSIQSKIETWYQS
+997 QKIETWYQDE
-1011 TDPSNDW
+1011 DPALSW
-1018 GKVVEDSF
+1018 TTVETTAWCDVS
-1026 RDIDGDTILDVNG
+1026 GNKILDVNG
-1039 NEITLLY
+1039 NEILLVV
-1046 EETKAEHEGD
+1046 ESEKAMHEGD
-1056 LWHNTATNESFIY
+1056 LWHTKTGNKEYIYQSGHWVES
-1069 RSGQWEP
+1069 
-1076 MSIPNSVFDAID
+1076 SIPDEVFDKID
-1088 GKAQIFI
+1088 GKASIYVA
-1095 SQPVTPYDVGDLYFT
+1095 QPKPPYDVGDTWFT
-1110 GTDIKVCTTSRSSGN
+1110 GTDIKVCVTARASGN
-1125 FDASDWK
+1125 FDASDWE

-1147 TGEYADTVEEIRTQI
+1147 TGEYADTVKEIQTQI
-1162 DGKAETWKQDE
+1162 DGKAETWRQDT
-1173 DPATAWTTAELKAQH
+1173 DPATAWITAELKAQH
-1188 KGDLWYKTSVQKSY
+1188 KGDLWYKTSEQKSY
-1202 IYNGSGWDEM
+1202 IYNGSVWDEM

-1220 FDAIDGKAQIFTS
+1220 FDEIDGKAQIFTS

-1269 KKDNYTDDSAVVE
+1269 KKD
-1282 FINNTYI
+1282 
-1289 PKIDNIQNQID
+1289 
-1300 GKVEDYYY
+1300 G
-1308 DYAPTLSN
+1308 
-1316 IPASEWSTEE
+1316 
-1326 ERQKHN
+1326 
-1332 GDKFY
+1332 
-1337 WKSKKVAY
+1337 
-1345 IFTKTGDEW
+1345 
-1354 QWVSLKDPDIE
+1354 
-1365 KAMEDA
+1365 
-1371 SNAQKTADGKV
+1371 
-1382 QNFITQ
+1382 
-1388 PVPPYSLGDLWYTGT
+1388 
-1403 EVKVCSKSRTTG
+1403 
-1415 KYQSSDWQ
+1415 
-1423 KKDNYT
+1423 YT

-1438 ENTYSPKIEDI
+1438 KNTYSPKIEDI

-1462 DYEPS
+1462 DYEPTL
-1467 MSNVPASA
+1467 SNVPASA
-1475 WTTEELK
+1475 WTTDELK
-1482 TMHNGDLFFWK
+1482 TVHNGDLFFWK

-1506 VWQWFRIKDI
+1506 VWQWFRIKDS

-1522 NDASNAQDTAD
+1522 KDASNAQDTAD

-1543 APPYDVGDLWTQ
+1543 APPYDVGDLWAQ

-1567 KASGAFVTTDWE
+1567 KATGTFITTDWE

-1586 DTAVDDLDK
+1586 DSAVDDLEK

-1635 LGGENNDYG
+1635 LGGKANEQGVLEVYHSAGWKSMSIDNEGLKTYGGQKIISYIDGVDDSGEFEAYVKLQGGVDVSMNRAGPGVVIEPQYIRMWDYTG
-1644 KLVMLNKDGE
+1644 TEVA
-1654 ICGSWQNGSLYSDSV
+1654 SLDANYEWSIRKNVS
-1669 NITGGKINIETQS
+1669 ITGNFSVTGKKSRVVNTKSYSRRLLNAYETPAPMFGDVGEGTVGVDGKCYISIDPIFSETIASGCKYQVF
-1682 LTRDNIGLNYA
+1682 LQKNGKGDVW
-1693 VSSGGA
+1693 VSERHE
-1699 NTTNRSQ
+1699 TYFVVE
-1706 MTPGTLVASQK
+1706 GTENLSFSWELKARQK
-1717 VTYDEGMDYE
+1717 
-1727 DYEYESQI
+1727 DYEYDRIEVYNEDAEEQ
-1735 SGKICNFVNDKKNSN
+1735 
-1750 CTLSVN
+1750 
-1756 GREIYARS
+1756 
-1764 SHISLELPSASEN
+1764 
-1777 GDIYI
+1777 
-1782 NPNISTKCGEIQPT
+1782 
-1796 LPIYS
+1796 
-1801 NSPSV
+1801 
-1806 TTMPNGKL
+1806 
-1814 RNSSSSSKRYKHSIT
+1814 
-1829 DIDENLNPDALYNLP
+1829 DIDYANIGAMEYQ
-1844 VRSYTYN
+1844 
-1851 DNYLSKDDINYKK
+1851 NYVDT
-1864 RMIGFIAEEVHEIYP
+1864 MQAEV
-1879 KACQYDDDGRPEM
+1879 
-1892 WNSLIMIPAMMK
+1892 
-1904 LIQEQ
+1904 
-1909 NERIKKLE
+1909 
-1917 KKLESVENK
+1917 

>member
-1 MKNVSDKLKNIIEK
+1 MKNVSNNFKKVIKN
-15 GGLFYAYAKVLF
+15 GGPFYSYAKVLF
-27 ADGTEITLDSE
+27 SDGSEITLNSE
-38 DDFSI
+38 DDFAI

-83 YSQITLYTEADFED
+83 YSQITLYTEADLED
-97 DTQERINEGV
+97 GTQERINEGI

-148 LLEVCASVGITVA
+148 LLEVCAFVGITAA
-161 DAHFKNEDF
+161 DAHFKNENF

-262 EDVEYLN
+262 KDVEYLN

-494 TGRVDIRAESLAI
+494 TGRVDIRAESVSI

-521 KFVDNVYTK
+521 NFVDNVYTK
-530 DINNLKDQVTNKIET
+530 DINNLKDQVANKIET
-545 WYQPTDPAVNW
+545 WYQPTDPAFNW

-571 ILDIDGNEMYLYLEE
+571 ILDTDGNEMYLYFEE
-586 SKASH
+586 TKASH

-607 SESGEWV
+607 SESGVWV

-639 PYSTGDLWFDSSTYD
+639 PYSAGDLWFDSSTSD

-670 DWEKRNKYTDDSGL
+670 DWEKRNKYTDD
-684 NDFITATYD
+684 
-693 PIIAQI
+693 
-699 QARLDGQIENWFYDY
+699 
-714 EPTMQNY
+714 
-721 PASEW
+721 
-726 TTETTR
+726 
-732 KEHEGDLFYWKSKG
+732 
-746 YSYRFT
+746 
-752 QEDATGTWKWQLIQ
+752 
-766 DTDITKALAAAEKAQ
+766 
-781 DTADGKRRVFVT
+781 
-793 TPAPPYDV
+793 
-801 GDLWVQGGDGDIM
+801 
-814 RCKTARSESAT
+814 
-825 FSDADWEKA
+825 
-834 SKYTDDTK
+834 
-842 ANEVK
+842 
-847 KELDTLGEDLQT
+847 
-859 QIDGKI
+859 
-865 ETYNQSVNP
+865 
-874 AGAWTTDELKAN
+874 
-886 HKGDLWYNPDEQK
+886 
-899 TKRWNGSAWEKMP
+899 
-912 DADAIS
+912 
-918 ANNLAM
+918 
-924 TKKRVFVTTP
+924 
-934 FPPYDIGDLWVGD
+934 
-947 DTSDLKRC
+947 TS
-955 VTAKRDGESYSTN
+955 
-968 DWIKAVKYTD
+968 
-978 DTTINDFVKN
+978 
-988 IYQPTLDNV
+988 
-997 KDSIQSKIETWYQS
+997 
-1011 TDPSNDW
+1011 
-1018 GKVVEDSF
+1018 
-1026 RDIDGDTILDVNG
+1026 
-1039 NEITLLY
+1039 
-1046 EETKAEHEGD
+1046 
-1056 LWHNTATNESFIY
+1056 
-1069 RSGQWEP
+1069 
-1076 MSIPNSVFDAID
+1076 
-1088 GKAQIFI
+1088 
-1095 SQPVTPYDVGDLYFT
+1095 
-1110 GTDIKVCTTSRSSGN
+1110 
-1125 FDASDWK
+1125 
-1132 KKDNYTDDSALKSFM
+1132 
-1147 TGEYADTVEEIRTQI
+1147 
-1162 DGKAETWKQDE
+1162 
-1173 DPATAWTTAELKAQH
+1173 
-1188 KGDLWYKTSVQKSY
+1188 
-1202 IYNGSGWDEM
+1202 
-1212 KTTPPDAV
+1212 
-1220 FDAIDGKAQIFTS
+1220 
-1233 QPVPP
+1233 
-1238 YDINDVYF
+1238 
-1246 TGSSILVCTTA
+1246 
-1257 RTSGSYN
+1257 
-1264 SSDWK
+1264 
-1269 KKDNYTDDSAVVE
+1269 
-1282 FINNTYI
+1282 
-1289 PKIDNIQNQID
+1289 
-1300 GKVEDYYY
+1300 
-1308 DYAPTLSN
+1308 
-1316 IPASEWSTEE
+1316 
-1326 ERQKHN
+1326 
-1332 GDKFY
+1332 
-1337 WKSKKVAY
+1337 
-1345 IFTKTGDEW
+1345 
-1354 QWVSLKDPDIE
+1354 
-1365 KAMEDA
+1365 
-1371 SNAQKTADGKV
+1371 
-1382 QNFITQ
+1382 
-1388 PVPPYSLGDLWYTGT
+1388 
-1403 EVKVCSKSRTTG
+1403 
-1415 KYQSSDWQ
+1415 
-1423 KKDNYT
+1423 
-1429 DDTTVNDFI
+1429 VNDFI
-1438 ENTYSPKIEDI
+1438 QNTYDPKIEDI

-1462 DYEPS
+1462 DYEPTL
-1467 MSNVPASA
+1467 SNVPASA
-1475 WTTEELK
+1475 WTTDELK
-1482 TMHNGDLFFWK
+1482 TVHNGDLFFWK

-1506 VWQWFRIKDI
+1506 VWQWFRIKDS

-1586 DTAVDDLDK
+1586 DSAVDDLNK

-1635 LGGENNDYG
+1635 LGGKANEQGVLEVYHSAGWKSMSIDNEGLKTYGGQKIISYIDGVDDYG
-1644 KLVMLNKDGE
+1644 KFTAYVKLQGGVDVSMNRDGP
-1654 ICGSWQNGSLYSDSV
+1654 SV
-1669 NITGGKINIETQS
+1669 VIEPQYIRMWDYTGTEVAYLDANYEWSIRKNVSITGDFSVTGKKSRVVNTKSYSRRLLNAYETPAPMFGDVGEGTIGVDGKCYISIDPIFLETIASGCKYQVFLQKNGKGDVWVSERHETYFVVEGTES
-1682 LTRDNIGLNYA
+1682 LNFSWEIKAR
-1693 VSSGGA
+1693 
-1699 NTTNRSQ
+1699 
-1706 MTPGTLVASQK
+1706 QK
-1717 VTYDEGMDYE
+1717 
-1727 DYEYESQI
+1727 DYEYDRI
-1735 SGKICNFVNDKKNSN
+1735 DVYN
-1750 CTLSVN
+1750 
-1756 GREIYARS
+1756 
-1764 SHISLELPSASEN
+1764 EN
-1777 GDIYI
+1777 V
-1782 NPNISTKCGEIQPT
+1782 EE
-1796 LPIYS
+1796 
-1801 NSPSV
+1801 
-1806 TTMPNGKL
+1806 
-1814 RNSSSSSKRYKHSIT
+1814 R
-1829 DIDENLNPDALYNLP
+1829 DIDYAYIGEMEYQ
-1844 VRSYTYN
+1844 
-1851 DNYLSKDDINYKK
+1851 NYVDT
-1864 RMIGFIAEEVHEIYP
+1864 MQAEV
-1879 KACQYDDDGRPEM
+1879 
-1892 WNSLIMIPAMMK
+1892 
-1904 LIQEQ
+1904 
-1909 NERIKKLE
+1909 
-1917 KKLESVENK
+1917 

>member
-83 YSQITLYTEADFED
+83 YSQITLYTEADLED
-97 DTQERINEGV
+97 GTQERINEGI

-118 VIEITAYDAMYKTNK
+118 VIEITAYDAMYKANK

-142 ATARNL
+142 ATTRNL
-148 LLEVCASVGITVA
+148 LLEVCAFVGITAA

-221 YTELSTQN
+221 YTELSTQS
-229 AKYHVLSEYSDYPT
+229 ARYHVLSEYSDYPT

-370 YHKVQAEANKNRKEM
+370 YHKAQAEANKNRKEM

-404 SKVRQADGSYIT
+404 SKVKQSDGSYVT

-494 TGRVDIRAESLAI
+494 TGRVDIRAESLSI

-571 ILDIDGNEMYLYLEE
+571 ILDIDGNEMYLYFEE
-586 SKASH
+586 TKASH

-639 PYSTGDLWFDSSTYD
+639 PYSAGDLWFDSSTSD

-732 KEHEGDLFYWKSKG
+732 KEHEGDLWHTK
-746 YSYRFT
+746 
-752 QEDATGTWKWQLIQ
+752 TGNKEYIYQSGHWVESSIP
-766 DTDITKALAAAEKAQ
+766 DE
-781 DTADGKRRVFVT
+781 VF
-793 TPAPPYDV
+793 D
-801 GDLWVQGGDGDIM
+801 
-814 RCKTARSESAT
+814 K
-825 FSDADWEKA
+825 
-834 SKYTDDTK
+834 
-842 ANEVK
+842 
-847 KELDTLGEDLQT
+847 
-859 QIDGKI
+859 IDGKASI
-865 ETYNQSVNP
+865 YVIQP
-874 AGAWTTDELKAN
+874 K
-886 HKGDLWYNPDEQK
+886 
-899 TKRWNGSAWEKMP
+899 
-912 DADAIS
+912 
-918 ANNLAM
+918 
-924 TKKRVFVTTP
+924 
-934 FPPYDIGDLWVGD
+934 PPYDIGD
-947 DTSDLKRC
+947 
-955 VTAKRDGESYSTN
+955 
-968 DWIKAVKYTD
+968 
-978 DTTINDFVKN
+978 
-988 IYQPTLDNV
+988 
-997 KDSIQSKIETWYQS
+997 TW
-1011 TDPSNDW
+1011 
-1018 GKVVEDSF
+1018 
-1026 RDIDGDTILDVNG
+1026 
-1039 NEITLLY
+1039 
-1046 EETKAEHEGD
+1046 
-1056 LWHNTATNESFIY
+1056 
-1069 RSGQWEP
+1069 
-1076 MSIPNSVFDAID
+1076 
-1088 GKAQIFI
+1088 
-1095 SQPVTPYDVGDLYFT
+1095 FT
-1110 GTDIKVCTTSRSSGN
+1110 GTDIKVCTTARASGN
-1125 FDASDWK
+1125 FDASDWG
-1132 KKDNYTDDSALKSFM
+1132 KKDNYTDDS
-1147 TGEYADTVEEIRTQI
+1147 
-1162 DGKAETWKQDE
+1162 
-1173 DPATAWTTAELKAQH
+1173 
-1188 KGDLWYKTSVQKSY
+1188 
-1202 IYNGSGWDEM
+1202 
-1212 KTTPPDAV
+1212 
-1220 FDAIDGKAQIFTS
+1220 
-1233 QPVPP
+1233 
-1238 YDINDVYF
+1238 
-1246 TGSSILVCTTA
+1246 
-1257 RTSGSYN
+1257 
-1264 SSDWK
+1264 
-1269 KKDNYTDDSAVVE
+1269 
-1282 FINNTYI
+1282 
-1289 PKIDNIQNQID
+1289 
-1300 GKVEDYYY
+1300 
-1308 DYAPTLSN
+1308 
-1316 IPASEWSTEE
+1316 
-1326 ERQKHN
+1326 
-1332 GDKFY
+1332 
-1337 WKSKKVAY
+1337 
-1345 IFTKTGDEW
+1345 
-1354 QWVSLKDPDIE
+1354 
-1365 KAMEDA
+1365 
-1371 SNAQKTADGKV
+1371 
-1382 QNFITQ
+1382 
-1388 PVPPYSLGDLWYTGT
+1388 
-1403 EVKVCSKSRTTG
+1403 
-1415 KYQSSDWQ
+1415 
-1423 KKDNYT
+1423 
-1429 DDTTVNDFI
+1429 TVNDFI
-1438 ENTYSPKIEDI
+1438 QNTYDPKIEDI

-1462 DYEPS
+1462 DYEPTL
-1467 MSNVPASA
+1467 SNVPASA
-1475 WTTEELK
+1475 WTTDELK
-1482 TMHNGDLFFWK
+1482 TVHNGDLFFWK

-1506 VWQWFRIKDI
+1506 VWQWFRIKDS

-1555 GKSGDLMRCKVA
+1555 GKNGDLMRCKVA
-1567 KASGAFVTTDWE
+1567 KASGTFVTTDWE

-1586 DTAVDDLDK
+1586 DSAVDDLDE
-1595 ALTQEDIF
+1595 ALTQENIF
-1603 NRLTNNGQVQGLF
+1603 NRLTNNGKTQG
-1616 LKDGKIYL
+1616 IY
-1624 NFSYAEGGTLK
+1624 
-1635 LGGENNDYG
+1635 
-1644 KLVMLNKDGE
+1644 
-1654 ICGSWQNGSLYSDSV
+1654 I
-1669 NITGGKINIETQS
+1669 
-1682 LTRDNIGLNYA
+1682 
-1693 VSSGGA
+1693 
-1699 NTTNRSQ
+1699 
-1706 MTPGTLVASQK
+1706 
-1717 VTYDEGMDYE
+1717 
-1727 DYEYESQI
+1727 
-1735 SGKICNFVNDKKNSN
+1735 
-1750 CTLSVN
+1750 
-1756 GREIYARS
+1756 
-1764 SHISLELPSASEN
+1764 EN
-1777 GDIYI
+1777 GDLYVNATYI
-1782 NPNISTKCGEIQPT
+1782 KSGKLTLGGKNNEHGTLEI
-1796 LPIYS
+1796 ID
-1801 NSPSV
+1801 NSGKVIGTWDNDGIDVKNGTITSKSGSDV
-1806 TTMPNGKL
+1806 ASLNNGKL
-1814 RNSSSSSKRYKHSIT
+1814 FVYNSGTSIGSVGKNEMSGYPNSTGLVFDLDNDASYMAWAAADSDQSLYLVKLLYAHKSFSHYTAGRLYLGCDLDCDGSNIRNARLLNSIYIPNGT
-1829 DIDENLNPDALYNLP
+1829 DINCYSDVDMHKWSLKNVDLDGEVSAGGYSTFSGTRHCVYKMVNG
-1844 VRSYTYN
+1844 TYYWTAVTVKN
-1851 DNYLSKDDINYKK
+1851 GLIVAW
-1864 RMIGFIAEEVHEIYP
+1864 GAE
-1879 KACQYDDDGRPEM
+1879 K
-1892 WNSLIMIPAMMK
+1892 
-1904 LIQEQ
+1904 
-1909 NERIKKLE
+1909 
-1917 KKLESVENK
+1917 

>member
-1 MKNVSDKLKNIIEK
+1 MKNVSNNFKKVIKN
-15 GGLFYAYAKVLF
+15 GGPFYSYAKVLF
-27 ADGTEITLDSE
+27 SDGSEITLNSE

-83 YSQITLYTEADFED
+83 YSQITLYTEADLED
-97 DTQERINEGV
+97 GTQERINEGV

-133 EFTSQLSYP
+133 EFTSRLSYP
-142 ATARNL
+142 ETARNL
-148 LLEVCASVGITVA
+148 LLEVCAFVGITVA

-278 TNPLITGAEEKALE
+278 TNPLITGVEEKALE

-370 YHKVQAEANKNRKEM
+370 YHKAQAEANKNRKEM
-385 ESAIENLQ
+385 EAAIENLQ
-393 TTLANAKGMYT
+393 TTLSNAKGMYT

-445 QTYPYGFFLTG
+445 QTYPYGFFLAG

-571 ILDIDGNEMYLYLEE
+571 ILDIDGNEMYLYFEE
-586 SKASH
+586 TKASH

-639 PYSTGDLWFDSSTYD
+639 PYSAGDLWFDSSTSD

-781 DTADGKRRVFVT
+781 DTADGKRRVFVVQ
-793 TPAPPYDV
+793 PKPPYDI

-825 FSDADWEKA
+825 FSETDWEKA

-847 KELDTLGEDLQT
+847 KELDALGEDLQT

-886 HKGDLWYNPDEQK
+886 HKGDLWYNPDEQE
-899 TKRWNGSAWEKMP
+899 TKRWNGSAWEKLS
-912 DADAIS
+912 DADAMS

-955 VTAKRDGESYSTN
+955 VTAKKDGEKYSVG

-978 DTTINDFVKN
+978 DTTVENFINITYAKDVEK
-988 IYQPTLDNV
+988 IKEQLD
-997 KDSIQSKIETWYQS
+997 QKIETWYQDE
-1011 TDPSNDW
+1011 DPAISW
-1018 GKVVEDSF
+1018 TTVETTAWCDVS
-1026 RDIDGDTILDVNG
+1026 GNKILDVNG
-1039 NEITLLY
+1039 NEILLAI
-1046 EETKAEHEGD
+1046 ESEKAMHEGD
-1056 LWHNTATNESFIY
+1056 LWHTKTGNKEYIYQSGHWVES
-1069 RSGQWEP
+1069 
-1076 MSIPNSVFDAID
+1076 SIPDEVFDKID
-1088 GKAQIFI
+1088 GKASIYVT
-1095 SQPVTPYDVGDLYFT
+1095 QPKPPYDVGDTWFT
-1110 GTDIKVCTTSRSSGN
+1110 GADIKVCTTARASGN
-1125 FDASDWK
+1125 FDASDWG
-1132 KKDNYTDDSALKSFM
+1132 KKDNYTDDS
-1147 TGEYADTVEEIRTQI
+1147 
-1162 DGKAETWKQDE
+1162 
-1173 DPATAWTTAELKAQH
+1173 
-1188 KGDLWYKTSVQKSY
+1188 
-1202 IYNGSGWDEM
+1202 
-1212 KTTPPDAV
+1212 
-1220 FDAIDGKAQIFTS
+1220 
-1233 QPVPP
+1233 
-1238 YDINDVYF
+1238 
-1246 TGSSILVCTTA
+1246 
-1257 RTSGSYN
+1257 
-1264 SSDWK
+1264 
-1269 KKDNYTDDSAVVE
+1269 
-1282 FINNTYI
+1282 
-1289 PKIDNIQNQID
+1289 
-1300 GKVEDYYY
+1300 
-1308 DYAPTLSN
+1308 
-1316 IPASEWSTEE
+1316 
-1326 ERQKHN
+1326 
-1332 GDKFY
+1332 
-1337 WKSKKVAY
+1337 
-1345 IFTKTGDEW
+1345 
-1354 QWVSLKDPDIE
+1354 
-1365 KAMEDA
+1365 
-1371 SNAQKTADGKV
+1371 
-1382 QNFITQ
+1382 
-1388 PVPPYSLGDLWYTGT
+1388 
-1403 EVKVCSKSRTTG
+1403 
-1415 KYQSSDWQ
+1415 
-1423 KKDNYT
+1423 
-1429 DDTTVNDFI
+1429 TVNDFI
-1438 ENTYSPKIEDI
+1438 QNTYDPKIEDI

-1462 DYEPS
+1462 DYEPTL
-1467 MSNVPASA
+1467 SNVPASA
-1475 WTTEELK
+1475 WTTDELK
-1482 TMHNGDLFFWK
+1482 TVHNGDLFFWK

-1506 VWQWFRIKDI
+1506 VWQWFRIKDS

-1586 DTAVDDLDK
+1586 DSAVDDLDK

-1635 LGGENNDYG
+1635 LGGKANEQGVLEVYHSAGWKSMSIDNEGLKTYGGQKIISYIDGVDDSGEFEAYVKLQGGVDVSMNRAGPGVVIEPQYIRMWDYTG
-1644 KLVMLNKDGE
+1644 TEVA
-1654 ICGSWQNGSLYSDSV
+1654 SLDANYEWSIRKNVS
-1669 NITGGKINIETQS
+1669 ITGNFSVTGKKSRVVNTKSYSRRLLNAYETPAPMFGDVGEGTVGVDGKCYISIDPIFSETIASGCKYQVF
-1682 LTRDNIGLNYA
+1682 LQKNGKGDVW
-1693 VSSGGA
+1693 VSERHE
-1699 NTTNRSQ
+1699 TYFVVE
-1706 MTPGTLVASQK
+1706 GTENLSFSWELKARQK
-1717 VTYDEGMDYE
+1717 
-1727 DYEYESQI
+1727 DYEYDRIEVYNEDAKEQ
-1735 SGKICNFVNDKKNSN
+1735 
-1750 CTLSVN
+1750 
-1756 GREIYARS
+1756 
-1764 SHISLELPSASEN
+1764 
-1777 GDIYI
+1777 
-1782 NPNISTKCGEIQPT
+1782 
-1796 LPIYS
+1796 
-1801 NSPSV
+1801 
-1806 TTMPNGKL
+1806 
-1814 RNSSSSSKRYKHSIT
+1814 
-1829 DIDENLNPDALYNLP
+1829 DIDYANIGAMEYQ
-1844 VRSYTYN
+1844 
-1851 DNYLSKDDINYKK
+1851 NYVDT
-1864 RMIGFIAEEVHEIYP
+1864 MQAEV
-1879 KACQYDDDGRPEM
+1879 
-1892 WNSLIMIPAMMK
+1892 
-1904 LIQEQ
+1904 
-1909 NERIKKLE
+1909 
-1917 KKLESVENK
+1917 

>member
-1 MKNVSDKLKNIIEK
+1 MKNVSNNFKKVIKN
-15 GGLFYAYAKVLF
+15 GGPFYSYAKVLF
-27 ADGTEITLDSE
+27 SDGSEITLNSE
-38 DDFSI
+38 DDFAI

-83 YSQITLYTEADFED
+83 YSQITLYTEADLED
-97 DTQERINEGV
+97 GTQERINEGV
-107 FYVTSPVATGE
+107 FYVTSPVAKGE

-133 EFTSQLSYP
+133 EFTSKLSYP
-142 ATARNL
+142 ATTRNL
-148 LLEVCASVGITVA
+148 LLEVCAFVGITAA

-221 YTELSTQN
+221 YTELPTQN

-262 EDVEYLN
+262 KDVEYLN

-292 LIGDVLNGVTLT
+292 LIGGVLNGVTLT

-494 TGRVDIRAESLAI
+494 TGRVDIRAESLSI

-521 KFVDNVYTK
+521 NFVDNVYTK

-556 GGITEIPWC
+556 GGITKIPWC
-565 DVDGNA
+565 DVDGNT
-571 ILDIDGNEMYLYLEE
+571 ILDTDGNEMYLYFEE
-586 SKASH
+586 TKASH

-639 PYSTGDLWFDSSTYD
+639 PYSAGDLWFDSSTSD

-781 DTADGKRRVFVT
+781 DTADGKRRVFVVQ
-793 TPAPPYDV
+793 PKPPYDI

-825 FSDADWEKA
+825 FTDADWEKA

-847 KELDTLGEDLQT
+847 KELDALGEDLQT

-874 AGAWTTDELKAN
+874 SGAWTTDELKAN

-899 TKRWNGSAWEKMP
+899 TKRWNGSAWEEMP

-955 VTAKRDGESYSTN
+955 VTAKKDGEKYSLG

-978 DTTINDFVKN
+978 DTTVENFINITYAEDVEK
-988 IYQPTLDNV
+988 IKEQLD
-997 KDSIQSKIETWYQS
+997 QKIETWYQDE
-1011 TDPSNDW
+1011 DPALSW
-1018 GKVVEDSF
+1018 TAVETTAWCDVS
-1026 RDIDGDTILDVNG
+1026 GNKILDVNG
-1039 NEITLLY
+1039 NEILLVI
-1046 EETKAEHEGD
+1046 ESEKAMHEGD
-1056 LWHNTATNESFIY
+1056 LWHTKTGNKEYIYQSGHWVES
-1069 RSGQWEP
+1069 
-1076 MSIPNSVFDAID
+1076 SIPDEVFDKID
-1088 GKAQIFI
+1088 GKASIYVI
-1095 SQPVTPYDVGDLYFT
+1095 QPKPPYDIGDTWFT
-1110 GTDIKVCTTSRSSGN
+1110 GTDIKVCTTARASGN
-1125 FDASDWK
+1125 FDASDWG
-1132 KKDNYTDDSALKSFM
+1132 KKDNYTDDS
-1147 TGEYADTVEEIRTQI
+1147 
-1162 DGKAETWKQDE
+1162 
-1173 DPATAWTTAELKAQH
+1173 
-1188 KGDLWYKTSVQKSY
+1188 
-1202 IYNGSGWDEM
+1202 
-1212 KTTPPDAV
+1212 
-1220 FDAIDGKAQIFTS
+1220 
-1233 QPVPP
+1233 
-1238 YDINDVYF
+1238 
-1246 TGSSILVCTTA
+1246 
-1257 RTSGSYN
+1257 
-1264 SSDWK
+1264 
-1269 KKDNYTDDSAVVE
+1269 
-1282 FINNTYI
+1282 
-1289 PKIDNIQNQID
+1289 
-1300 GKVEDYYY
+1300 
-1308 DYAPTLSN
+1308 
-1316 IPASEWSTEE
+1316 
-1326 ERQKHN
+1326 
-1332 GDKFY
+1332 
-1337 WKSKKVAY
+1337 
-1345 IFTKTGDEW
+1345 
-1354 QWVSLKDPDIE
+1354 
-1365 KAMEDA
+1365 
-1371 SNAQKTADGKV
+1371 
-1382 QNFITQ
+1382 
-1388 PVPPYSLGDLWYTGT
+1388 
-1403 EVKVCSKSRTTG
+1403 
-1415 KYQSSDWQ
+1415 
-1423 KKDNYT
+1423 
-1429 DDTTVNDFI
+1429 TVNDFI
-1438 ENTYSPKIEDI
+1438 QNTYNPKIEDI

-1462 DYEPS
+1462 DYEPTL
-1467 MSNVPASA
+1467 SNVPASA
-1475 WTTEELK
+1475 WTTDELK
-1482 TMHNGDLFFWK
+1482 TVHNGDLFFWK

-1506 VWQWFRIKDI
+1506 VWQWFRIKDS

-1522 NDASNAQDTAD
+1522 KDASNAQDTAD

-1555 GKSGDLMRCKVA
+1555 GKNGDLMRCKVA

-1586 DTAVDDLDK
+1586 DSAVDDLDK

-1635 LGGENNDYG
+1635 LGGKANEQGTLEVYHSSGWKSLSIDNTGLKTYGGQPIIAYIDGVDSSGEYEKYVKLQGGVSVFTNRTNGQGVAIDTDYIRMWDDTG
-1644 KLVMLNKDGE
+1644 TQVADFQAKYDWWIDKNL
-1654 ICGSWQNGSLYSDSV
+1654 S
-1669 NITGGKINIETQS
+1669 ITGDFSVTGKKSRAVNTKSYSKRLLNAYETPAPMFGDVGEGTIGTDGKCYISIDPIFLETIANGCKYQVFLQKNGKGDVWVSERHETYFVVEGTES
-1682 LTRDNIGLNYA
+1682 LNFSWEIKAR
-1693 VSSGGA
+1693 
-1699 NTTNRSQ
+1699 
-1706 MTPGTLVASQK
+1706 QK
-1717 VTYDEGMDYE
+1717 
-1727 DYEYESQI
+1727 DYEYDRI
-1735 SGKICNFVNDKKNSN
+1735 DVYN
-1750 CTLSVN
+1750 
-1756 GREIYARS
+1756 
-1764 SHISLELPSASEN
+1764 EN
-1777 GDIYI
+1777 V
-1782 NPNISTKCGEIQPT
+1782 EE
-1796 LPIYS
+1796 
-1801 NSPSV
+1801 
-1806 TTMPNGKL
+1806 
-1814 RNSSSSSKRYKHSIT
+1814 R
-1829 DIDENLNPDALYNLP
+1829 DIDYAYIGEMEYQ
-1844 VRSYTYN
+1844 
-1851 DNYLSKDDINYKK
+1851 NYVDT
-1864 RMIGFIAEEVHEIYP
+1864 MQAEV
-1879 KACQYDDDGRPEM
+1879 
-1892 WNSLIMIPAMMK
+1892 
-1904 LIQEQ
+1904 
-1909 NERIKKLE
+1909 
-1917 KKLESVENK
+1917 

>member
-1 MKNVSDKLKNIIEK
+1 MKNVSNNFKKVIKN
-15 GGLFYAYAKVLF
+15 GGPFYSYAKVLF
-27 ADGTEITLDSE
+27 SDGSEITLNSE

-83 YSQITLYTEADFED
+83 YSQITLYTEADLED
-97 DTQERINEGV
+97 GTQERIHEGV

-118 VIEITAYDAMYKTNK
+118 VIEITAYDAMYKANK

-142 ATARNL
+142 ATTRNL
-148 LLEVCASVGITVA
+148 LLEVCAFVGITAA

-221 YTELSTQN
+221 YTELPTQN

-262 EDVEYLN
+262 KDVEYLN

-292 LIGDVLNGVTLT
+292 LIGGVLNGVTLT

-494 TGRVDIRAESLAI
+494 TGRVDIRAESLSI

-521 KFVDNVYTK
+521 NFVDNVYTK

-556 GGITEIPWC
+556 GGITKIPWC
-565 DVDGNA
+565 DVDGNT
-571 ILDIDGNEMYLYLEE
+571 ILDTDGNEMYLYFEE
-586 SKASH
+586 TKASH

-639 PYSTGDLWFDSSTYD
+639 PYSAGDLWFDSSTSD

-752 QEDATGTWKWQLIQ
+752 QEDATGTWKWKLIQ

-781 DTADGKRRVFVT
+781 DTADGKRRVFVVQ
-793 TPAPPYDV
+793 PAPPYDI

-825 FSDADWEKA
+825 FSETDWEKA

-847 KELDTLGEDLQT
+847 KELDALGEDLQT

-874 AGAWTTDELKAN
+874 SGAWTTDELKAN

-899 TKRWNGSAWEKMP
+899 TKRWNGSAWEEMP

-955 VTAKRDGESYSTN
+955 VTAKKDGEKYSLG

-978 DTTINDFVKN
+978 DTTVENFINITYAEDVEK
-988 IYQPTLDNV
+988 IKEQLD
-997 KDSIQSKIETWYQS
+997 QKIETWYQDE
-1011 TDPSNDW
+1011 DPALSW
-1018 GKVVEDSF
+1018 TAVETTAWCDVS
-1026 RDIDGDTILDVNG
+1026 GNKILDVNG
-1039 NEITLLY
+1039 NEILLVI
-1046 EETKAEHEGD
+1046 ESEKAMHEGD
-1056 LWHNTATNESFIY
+1056 LWHTKTGNKEYIYQSGHWVES
-1069 RSGQWEP
+1069 
-1076 MSIPNSVFDAID
+1076 SIPDEVFDKID
-1088 GKAQIFI
+1088 GKASIYVT
-1095 SQPVTPYDVGDLYFT
+1095 QPKPPYDVGDTWFT
-1110 GTDIKVCTTSRSSGN
+1110 GTDIKVCSTARASGN
-1125 FDASDWK
+1125 FDASDWG
-1132 KKDNYTDDSALKSFM
+1132 KKDNYTDDS
-1147 TGEYADTVEEIRTQI
+1147 
-1162 DGKAETWKQDE
+1162 
-1173 DPATAWTTAELKAQH
+1173 
-1188 KGDLWYKTSVQKSY
+1188 
-1202 IYNGSGWDEM
+1202 
-1212 KTTPPDAV
+1212 
-1220 FDAIDGKAQIFTS
+1220 
-1233 QPVPP
+1233 
-1238 YDINDVYF
+1238 
-1246 TGSSILVCTTA
+1246 
-1257 RTSGSYN
+1257 
-1264 SSDWK
+1264 
-1269 KKDNYTDDSAVVE
+1269 
-1282 FINNTYI
+1282 
-1289 PKIDNIQNQID
+1289 
-1300 GKVEDYYY
+1300 
-1308 DYAPTLSN
+1308 
-1316 IPASEWSTEE
+1316 
-1326 ERQKHN
+1326 
-1332 GDKFY
+1332 
-1337 WKSKKVAY
+1337 
-1345 IFTKTGDEW
+1345 
-1354 QWVSLKDPDIE
+1354 
-1365 KAMEDA
+1365 
-1371 SNAQKTADGKV
+1371 
-1382 QNFITQ
+1382 
-1388 PVPPYSLGDLWYTGT
+1388 
-1403 EVKVCSKSRTTG
+1403 
-1415 KYQSSDWQ
+1415 
-1423 KKDNYT
+1423 
-1429 DDTTVNDFI
+1429 TVNDFI
-1438 ENTYSPKIEDI
+1438 QNTYDPKIEDI
-1449 QTQIDGKIDTYFY
+1449 QAQIDGKIDTYFY
-1462 DYEPS
+1462 DYEPTL
-1467 MSNVPASA
+1467 SNVPASA
-1475 WTTEELK
+1475 WTTDELK
-1482 TMHNGDLFFWK
+1482 TIHNGDLFFWK

-1506 VWQWFRIKDI
+1506 IWQWFRIKDS

-1522 NDASNAQDTAD
+1522 KDASNAQDTAD

-1543 APPYDVGDLWTQ
+1543 APPYDIGDLWTQ
-1555 GKSGDLMRCKVA
+1555 GKNGDLMRCKVA

-1586 DTAVDDLDK
+1586 DSAVDDLDK

-1635 LGGENNDYG
+1635 LGGKANEQGVLEVYHSAGWKSMSIDNEGLKTYGGQKIISYIDGVDDYG
-1644 KLVMLNKDGE
+1644 KFTAYVKLQGGVDVSMNRDGPSVVIE
-1654 ICGSWQNGSLYSDSV
+1654 PQYIRMIDYTGTEVASLDANYEWSIRKNVS
-1669 NITGGKINIETQS
+1669 ITGDFSVTGKKSRAVNTKSYSRRLLNAYETPAPMFGDVGEGTIGDDGKCYISIDPIFLETIASGCKYQVFLQKNGKGDVWVSERHETYFVVEGTES
-1682 LTRDNIGLNYA
+1682 LNFSWEIKAR
-1693 VSSGGA
+1693 
-1699 NTTNRSQ
+1699 
-1706 MTPGTLVASQK
+1706 QK
-1717 VTYDEGMDYE
+1717 
-1727 DYEYESQI
+1727 DYEYDRI
-1735 SGKICNFVNDKKNSN
+1735 DVYN
-1750 CTLSVN
+1750 
-1756 GREIYARS
+1756 
-1764 SHISLELPSASEN
+1764 EN
-1777 GDIYI
+1777 V
-1782 NPNISTKCGEIQPT
+1782 EE
-1796 LPIYS
+1796 
-1801 NSPSV
+1801 
-1806 TTMPNGKL
+1806 
-1814 RNSSSSSKRYKHSIT
+1814 R
-1829 DIDENLNPDALYNLP
+1829 DIDYAYIGEMEYQ
-1844 VRSYTYN
+1844 
-1851 DNYLSKDDINYKK
+1851 NYVDT
-1864 RMIGFIAEEVHEIYP
+1864 MQAEV
-1879 KACQYDDDGRPEM
+1879 
-1892 WNSLIMIPAMMK
+1892 
-1904 LIQEQ
+1904 
-1909 NERIKKLE
+1909 
-1917 KKLESVENK
+1917 

>member
-1 MKNVSDKLKNIIEK
+1 MKNVSNNFKKAIKN
-15 GGLFYAYAKVLF
+15 GGPFYSYAKVLF
-27 ADGTEITLDSE
+27 SDGSEITLNSE
-38 DDFSI
+38 DDFAI

-83 YSQITLYTEADFED
+83 YSQITLYTEADLED
-97 DTQERINEGV
+97 GTQERIKEGV
-107 FYVTSPVATGE
+107 FYVTSPVTTGE

-148 LLEVCASVGITVA
+148 LLEVCAFVGITVA

-221 YTELSTQN
+221 YTELSTQS

-292 LIGDVLNGVTLT
+292 LIGGVLNGVTLT

-326 QNDKAYKTVIT
+326 QNDKAYKTVLT

-348 LSCGIKDPET
+348 LSCGIKDPEA

-370 YHKVQAEANKNRKEM
+370 YHKAQAEANKNRKEM

-404 SKVRQADGSYIT
+404 SKVKQSDGSYIT

-556 GGITEIPWC
+556 GEITEIPWC

-571 ILDIDGNEMYLYLEE
+571 ILDIDGNEMYLYFEE
-586 SKASH
+586 TKASH

-639 PYSTGDLWFDSSTYD
+639 PYSAGDLWFDSSTSD

-661 RETGDFTSS
+661 RETGDFASS

-781 DTADGKRRVFVT
+781 DTADGKRRVFVVQ
-793 TPAPPYDV
+793 PAPPYDI

-825 FSDADWEKA
+825 FSETDWEKA

-847 KELDTLGEDLQT
+847 KELGALGEDLQT

-874 AGAWTTDELKAN
+874 SGAWTTDELKAN

-899 TKRWNGSAWEKMP
+899 TKRWNGSAWEEMP

-955 VTAKRDGESYSTN
+955 VTAKKDGEKYSLG

-978 DTTINDFVKN
+978 DTTVENFINITYAEDVEK
-988 IYQPTLDNV
+988 IKEQLD
-997 KDSIQSKIETWYQS
+997 QKIETWYQDE
-1011 TDPSNDW
+1011 DPALSW
-1018 GKVVEDSF
+1018 TAVETTAWCDVS
-1026 RDIDGDTILDVNG
+1026 GNKILDVNG
-1039 NEITLLY
+1039 NEILLVI
-1046 EETKAEHEGD
+1046 ESEKAMHEGD
-1056 LWHNTATNESFIY
+1056 LWHTKTGNKEYIYQSGHWVES
-1069 RSGQWEP
+1069 
-1076 MSIPNSVFDAID
+1076 SIPDEVFDKID
-1088 GKAQIFI
+1088 GKASIYVI
-1095 SQPVTPYDVGDLYFT
+1095 QPKPPYDIGDTWFT
-1110 GTDIKVCTTSRSSGN
+1110 GTDIKVCTTARASGN
-1125 FDASDWK
+1125 FDASDWG
-1132 KKDNYTDDSALKSFM
+1132 KKDNYTDDS
-1147 TGEYADTVEEIRTQI
+1147 
-1162 DGKAETWKQDE
+1162 
-1173 DPATAWTTAELKAQH
+1173 
-1188 KGDLWYKTSVQKSY
+1188 
-1202 IYNGSGWDEM
+1202 
-1212 KTTPPDAV
+1212 
-1220 FDAIDGKAQIFTS
+1220 
-1233 QPVPP
+1233 
-1238 YDINDVYF
+1238 
-1246 TGSSILVCTTA
+1246 
-1257 RTSGSYN
+1257 
-1264 SSDWK
+1264 
-1269 KKDNYTDDSAVVE
+1269 
-1282 FINNTYI
+1282 
-1289 PKIDNIQNQID
+1289 
-1300 GKVEDYYY
+1300 
-1308 DYAPTLSN
+1308 
-1316 IPASEWSTEE
+1316 
-1326 ERQKHN
+1326 
-1332 GDKFY
+1332 
-1337 WKSKKVAY
+1337 
-1345 IFTKTGDEW
+1345 
-1354 QWVSLKDPDIE
+1354 
-1365 KAMEDA
+1365 
-1371 SNAQKTADGKV
+1371 
-1382 QNFITQ
+1382 
-1388 PVPPYSLGDLWYTGT
+1388 
-1403 EVKVCSKSRTTG
+1403 
-1415 KYQSSDWQ
+1415 
-1423 KKDNYT
+1423 
-1429 DDTTVNDFI
+1429 TVNDFI
-1438 ENTYSPKIEDI
+1438 QNTYDPKIEDI

-1462 DYEPS
+1462 DYEPTL
-1467 MSNVPASA
+1467 SNVPASA
-1475 WTTEELK
+1475 WTTDELK
-1482 TMHNGDLFFWK
+1482 TVHNGDLFFWK

-1506 VWQWFRIKDI
+1506 VWQWFRIKDS

-1522 NDASNAQDTAD
+1522 KDASNAQDTAD

-1543 APPYDVGDLWTQ
+1543 APPYDVGDLWAQ

-1567 KASGAFVTTDWE
+1567 KATGTFITTDWE

-1586 DTAVDDLDK
+1586 DSAVDDLEK

-1635 LGGENNDYG
+1635 LGGKANEQGVLEVYHSAGWKSMSIDNEGLKTYGGQKIISYIDGVDDSGEFEAYVKLQGGVDVSMNRAGPGVVIEPQYIRMWDYTG
-1644 KLVMLNKDGE
+1644 TEVA
-1654 ICGSWQNGSLYSDSV
+1654 SLDANYEWSIRKNVS
-1669 NITGGKINIETQS
+1669 ITGNFSVTGKKSRVVNTKSYSRRLLNAYETPAPMFGDVGEGTVGVDGKCYISIDPIFSETIASGCKYQVF
-1682 LTRDNIGLNYA
+1682 LQKNGKGDVW
-1693 VSSGGA
+1693 VSERHE
-1699 NTTNRSQ
+1699 TYFVVE
-1706 MTPGTLVASQK
+1706 GTENLSFSWELKARQK
-1717 VTYDEGMDYE
+1717 
-1727 DYEYESQI
+1727 DYEYDRIEVYNEDAEEQ
-1735 SGKICNFVNDKKNSN
+1735 
-1750 CTLSVN
+1750 
-1756 GREIYARS
+1756 
-1764 SHISLELPSASEN
+1764 
-1777 GDIYI
+1777 
-1782 NPNISTKCGEIQPT
+1782 
-1796 LPIYS
+1796 
-1801 NSPSV
+1801 
-1806 TTMPNGKL
+1806 
-1814 RNSSSSSKRYKHSIT
+1814 
-1829 DIDENLNPDALYNLP
+1829 DIDYANIGAMEYQ
-1844 VRSYTYN
+1844 
-1851 DNYLSKDDINYKK
+1851 NYVDT
-1864 RMIGFIAEEVHEIYP
+1864 MQAEV
-1879 KACQYDDDGRPEM
+1879 
-1892 WNSLIMIPAMMK
+1892 
-1904 LIQEQ
+1904 
-1909 NERIKKLE
+1909 
-1917 KKLESVENK
+1917 

>member
-83 YSQITLYTEADFED
+83 YSQITLYTEADLED
-97 DTQERINEGV
+97 GTQERINEGV

-118 VIEITAYDAMYKTNK
+118 VIEITAYDAMYKANK

-142 ATARNL
+142 ATTRNL
-148 LLEVCASVGITVA
+148 LLEVCAFVGITAA

-292 LIGDVLNGVTLT
+292 LIGGVLNGVTLT

-370 YHKVQAEANKNRKEM
+370 YHKAQAEANKNRKEM

-404 SKVRQADGSYIT
+404 SKVKQSDGSYIT

-494 TGRVDIRAESLAI
+494 TGRVDIRAKSLAI

-556 GGITEIPWC
+556 GEITEIPWC

-571 ILDIDGNEMYLYLEE
+571 ILDIDGNEMYLYFEE
-586 SKASH
+586 TKASH

-639 PYSTGDLWFDSSTYD
+639 PYSSGDLWFDSSTSD

-661 RETGDFTSS
+661 RDTGDFTSS

-781 DTADGKRRVFVT
+781 DTADGKRRVFVVQ
-793 TPAPPYDV
+793 PAPPYDI

-825 FSDADWEKA
+825 FSETDWEKA

-847 KELDTLGEDLQT
+847 KELDALGEDLQT

-874 AGAWTTDELKAN
+874 SGAWTTDELKAN
-886 HKGDLWYNPDEQK
+886 HKGDLWYNPDEQE
-899 TKRWNGSAWEKMP
+899 TKRWNGSAWEKLS

-955 VTAKRDGESYSTN
+955 VTAKMDGESYSAN

-978 DTTINDFVKN
+978 DTAVENFINITYAEN
-988 IYQPTLDNV
+988 IEKIKEQLD
-997 KDSIQSKIETWYQS
+997 QKIETWYQDE
-1011 TDPSNDW
+1011 DPAISW
-1018 GKVVEDSF
+1018 TTVETTAWCDVS
-1026 RDIDGDTILDVNG
+1026 GNKILDVNG
-1039 NEITLLY
+1039 NEILLVI
-1046 EETKAEHEGD
+1046 ESEKAMHEGD
-1056 LWHNTATNESFIY
+1056 LWHTKTGNKEYIYQSGHWVES
-1069 RSGQWEP
+1069 
-1076 MSIPNSVFDAID
+1076 SIPDEVFDKID
-1088 GKAQIFI
+1088 GKASIYVT
-1095 SQPVTPYDVGDLYFT
+1095 QPKPPYDVGDTWFT
-1110 GTDIKVCTTSRSSGN
+1110 GTDIKVCVTARASGN
-1125 FDASDWK
+1125 FDASDWG
-1132 KKDNYTDDSALKSFM
+1132 KKDNYTDDS
-1147 TGEYADTVEEIRTQI
+1147 TV
-1162 DGKAETWKQDE
+1162 
-1173 DPATAWTTAELKAQH
+1173 
-1188 KGDLWYKTSVQKSY
+1188 
-1202 IYNGSGWDEM
+1202 N
-1212 KTTPPDAV
+1212 
-1220 FDAIDGKAQIFTS
+1220 
-1233 QPVPP
+1233 
-1238 YDINDVYF
+1238 N
-1246 TGSSILVCTTA
+1246 
-1257 RTSGSYN
+1257 
-1264 SSDWK
+1264 
-1269 KKDNYTDDSAVVE
+1269 
-1282 FINNTYI
+1282 FIQNTY
-1289 PKIDNIQNQID
+1289 D
-1300 GKVEDYYY
+1300 
-1308 DYAPTLSN
+1308 
-1316 IPASEWSTEE
+1316 
-1326 ERQKHN
+1326 
-1332 GDKFY
+1332 
-1337 WKSKKVAY
+1337 
-1345 IFTKTGDEW
+1345 
-1354 QWVSLKDPDIE
+1354 
-1365 KAMEDA
+1365 
-1371 SNAQKTADGKV
+1371 
-1382 QNFITQ
+1382 
-1388 PVPPYSLGDLWYTGT
+1388 
-1403 EVKVCSKSRTTG
+1403 
-1415 KYQSSDWQ
+1415 
-1423 KKDNYT
+1423 
-1429 DDTTVNDFI
+1429 
-1438 ENTYSPKIEDI
+1438 PKIEDI

-1462 DYEPS
+1462 DYEPTL
-1467 MSNVPASA
+1467 SNVPASA
-1475 WTTEELK
+1475 WTTDELK
-1482 TMHNGDLFFWK
+1482 TVHNGDLFFWK

-1506 VWQWFRIKDI
+1506 VWQWFRIKDS

-1522 NDASNAQDTAD
+1522 KDASNAQDTAD

-1586 DTAVDDLDK
+1586 DSAVDDLNK

-1635 LGGENNDYG
+1635 LGGKANEQGVLEVYHSAGWKSMSIDNEGLKTYGGQKIISYIDGVDDYG
-1644 KLVMLNKDGE
+1644 KFTAYVKLQGGVDVSMNRDGPSVVIEPQYIRMLDYTGTE
-1654 ICGSWQNGSLYSDSV
+1654 VASLDANYEWSIRKNVS
-1669 NITGGKINIETQS
+1669 ITGDFSVTGKKSRVVNTKSYSRRLLNAYETPAPMFGDVGEGTIGVDGKCYISIDPIFLETIASGCKYQVFLQKNGKGDVWVSERHETYFVVEGTES
-1682 LTRDNIGLNYA
+1682 LNFSWEIKAR
-1693 VSSGGA
+1693 
-1699 NTTNRSQ
+1699 
-1706 MTPGTLVASQK
+1706 QK
-1717 VTYDEGMDYE
+1717 
-1727 DYEYESQI
+1727 DYEYDRI
-1735 SGKICNFVNDKKNSN
+1735 DVYN
-1750 CTLSVN
+1750 
-1756 GREIYARS
+1756 
-1764 SHISLELPSASEN
+1764 EN
-1777 GDIYI
+1777 V
-1782 NPNISTKCGEIQPT
+1782 EE
-1796 LPIYS
+1796 
-1801 NSPSV
+1801 
-1806 TTMPNGKL
+1806 
-1814 RNSSSSSKRYKHSIT
+1814 R
-1829 DIDENLNPDALYNLP
+1829 DIDYAYIGEMEYQ
-1844 VRSYTYN
+1844 
-1851 DNYLSKDDINYKK
+1851 NYVDT
-1864 RMIGFIAEEVHEIYP
+1864 MQAEV
-1879 KACQYDDDGRPEM
+1879 
-1892 WNSLIMIPAMMK
+1892 
-1904 LIQEQ
+1904 
-1909 NERIKKLE
+1909 
-1917 KKLESVENK
+1917 

>member
-15 GGLFYAYAKVLF
+15 GGLFYVYAKVLF
-27 ADGTEITLDSE
+27 ADGTEITLDSD

-83 YSQITLYTEADFED
+83 YSQITLYTEADLED
-97 DTQERINEGV
+97 GTQERINEGV
-107 FYVTSPVATGE
+107 FYVTSPVSTGE

-148 LLEVCASVGITVA
+148 LLEVCAFVGITAA
-161 DAHFKNEDF
+161 DAHFKNENF

-221 YTELSTQN
+221 YTELPTKS

-370 YHKVQAEANKNRKEM
+370 YHKAQAEANKNRKEM
-385 ESAIENLQ
+385 EAAIENLQ

-494 TGRVDIRAESLAI
+494 TGRVDIRAESLSI

-521 KFVDNVYTK
+521 NFVDNVYTK

-571 ILDIDGNEMYLYLEE
+571 ILDTDGNEMYLYFEE
-586 SKASH
+586 TKASH

-639 PYSTGDLWFDSSTYD
+639 PYSAGDLWFDSSTSD

-746 YSYRFT
+746 YSYRFM

-781 DTADGKRRVFVT
+781 DTADGKRRVFVVQ
-793 TPAPPYDV
+793 PAPPYDI

-825 FSDADWEKA
+825 FLEADWEKA

-847 KELDTLGEDLQT
+847 KELDALGEDLQT

-874 AGAWTTDELKAN
+874 AGSWTTDELKAN

-955 VTAKRDGESYSTN
+955 VTAKKDGEKYSVG

-978 DTTINDFVKN
+978 DTTVENFINITYAEDVEK
-988 IYQPTLDNV
+988 IKEQLD
-997 KDSIQSKIETWYQS
+997 QKIETWYQDE
-1011 TDPSNDW
+1011 DPAISW
-1018 GKVVEDSF
+1018 TTVETTAWCDVN
-1026 RDIDGDTILDVNG
+1026 GNKILDVNG
-1039 NEITLLY
+1039 NEILLVV
-1046 EETKAEHEGD
+1046 ESEKAMHEGD
-1056 LWHNTATNESFIY
+1056 LWHTKTGNKEYIYQSGHWVES
-1069 RSGQWEP
+1069 
-1076 MSIPNSVFDAID
+1076 SIPDEVFDKID
-1088 GKAQIFI
+1088 GKASIYVT
-1095 SQPVTPYDVGDLYFT
+1095 QPKPPYDIGDTWFT
-1110 GTDIKVCTTSRSSGN
+1110 GTDIKVCTTARASGN
-1125 FDASDWK
+1125 FDASDWG
-1132 KKDNYTDDSALKSFM
+1132 KKDNYTDDS
-1147 TGEYADTVEEIRTQI
+1147 
-1162 DGKAETWKQDE
+1162 
-1173 DPATAWTTAELKAQH
+1173 
-1188 KGDLWYKTSVQKSY
+1188 
-1202 IYNGSGWDEM
+1202 
-1212 KTTPPDAV
+1212 
-1220 FDAIDGKAQIFTS
+1220 
-1233 QPVPP
+1233 
-1238 YDINDVYF
+1238 
-1246 TGSSILVCTTA
+1246 
-1257 RTSGSYN
+1257 
-1264 SSDWK
+1264 
-1269 KKDNYTDDSAVVE
+1269 
-1282 FINNTYI
+1282 
-1289 PKIDNIQNQID
+1289 
-1300 GKVEDYYY
+1300 
-1308 DYAPTLSN
+1308 
-1316 IPASEWSTEE
+1316 
-1326 ERQKHN
+1326 
-1332 GDKFY
+1332 
-1337 WKSKKVAY
+1337 
-1345 IFTKTGDEW
+1345 
-1354 QWVSLKDPDIE
+1354 
-1365 KAMEDA
+1365 
-1371 SNAQKTADGKV
+1371 
-1382 QNFITQ
+1382 
-1388 PVPPYSLGDLWYTGT
+1388 
-1403 EVKVCSKSRTTG
+1403 
-1415 KYQSSDWQ
+1415 
-1423 KKDNYT
+1423 
-1429 DDTTVNDFI
+1429 TVNDFI
-1438 ENTYSPKIEDI
+1438 QNTYDPKIEDI

-1462 DYEPS
+1462 DYEPTL
-1467 MSNVPASA
+1467 SNVPASA
-1475 WTTEELK
+1475 WTTDELK
-1482 TMHNGDLFFWK
+1482 TVHNGDLFFWK

-1506 VWQWFRIKDI
+1506 VWQWFRIKDS

-1543 APPYDVGDLWTQ
+1543 VPPYDVGDLWTQ
-1555 GKSGDLMRCKVA
+1555 GKNGDLMRCKVA
-1567 KASGAFVTTDWE
+1567 KASGTFITTDWE

-1586 DTAVDDLDK
+1586 DSAVDDLNK

-1616 LKDGKIYL
+1616 LKDKKIYL

-1635 LGGENNDYG
+1635 LGGKANEQGTLEVYHSSGWKSLSIDNTGLKTYGGQPIIAYIDGVDSSGEYEKYVKLQGGVSVFTNRTNGQGVAIDSDYIG
-1644 KLVMLNKDGE
+1644 MWDDTGTQVADFQAKYNWWIHKNL
-1654 ICGSWQNGSLYSDSV
+1654 S
-1669 NITGGKINIETQS
+1669 ITGDFSVTGKKSRAVNTKSYSRRLLNAYETPAPMFGDVGEGTIGVDGKCYISIDPIFLETIASGCKYQVFLQKNGKGDVWVSERHETYFVVEGTES
-1682 LTRDNIGLNYA
+1682 LSFSWELKAR
-1693 VSSGGA
+1693 
-1699 NTTNRSQ
+1699 
-1706 MTPGTLVASQK
+1706 QK
-1717 VTYDEGMDYE
+1717 
-1727 DYEYESQI
+1727 DYEYDRI
-1735 SGKICNFVNDKKNSN
+1735 DVYN
-1750 CTLSVN
+1750 
-1756 GREIYARS
+1756 
-1764 SHISLELPSASEN
+1764 EN
-1777 GDIYI
+1777 V
-1782 NPNISTKCGEIQPT
+1782 EE
-1796 LPIYS
+1796 
-1801 NSPSV
+1801 
-1806 TTMPNGKL
+1806 
-1814 RNSSSSSKRYKHSIT
+1814 R
-1829 DIDENLNPDALYNLP
+1829 DIDYAYIGEMEYQ
-1844 VRSYTYN
+1844 
-1851 DNYLSKDDINYKK
+1851 NYVDT
-1864 RMIGFIAEEVHEIYP
+1864 MQAEV
-1879 KACQYDDDGRPEM
+1879 
-1892 WNSLIMIPAMMK
+1892 
-1904 LIQEQ
+1904 
-1909 NERIKKLE
+1909 
-1917 KKLESVENK
+1917 

>member
-1 MKNVSDKLKNIIEK
+1 MKNVSNNFKKVIKN
-15 GGLFYAYAKVLF
+15 GGPFYSYAKVLF
-27 ADGTEITLDSE
+27 SDGSEITLNSE
-38 DDFSI
+38 DDFAI
-43 SDNGYSESGGDD
+43 SDNGYSEFGGDD

-69 LFNEDGRFSDYDFF
+69 LFNEDERFSDYDFF
-83 YSQITLYTEADFED
+83 YSQITLYTEADLED
-97 DTQERINEGV
+97 GTQERINEGV

-148 LLEVCASVGITVA
+148 LLEVCAFVRITVA

-221 YTELSTQN
+221 YTELSAQN

-278 TNPLITGAEEKALE
+278 TNPLIAGSEEKALE

-358 NSSTYYSESAEM
+358 NSSTYYSESTEM
-370 YHKVQAEANKNRKEM
+370 YHKAQAEANKNRKEM
-385 ESAIENLQ
+385 EAAIENLQ
-393 TTLANAKGMYT
+393 TTLSNAKGMYT

-479 IRDKDGNIT
+479 IRDKNGNIT

-571 ILDIDGNEMYLYLEE
+571 ILDIDGNEMYLYFEE
-586 SKASH
+586 TKASH

-639 PYSTGDLWFDSSTYD
+639 PYSTGDLWFDSSTSD

-661 RETGDFTSS
+661 RETGEFTSS
-670 DWEKRNKYTDDSGL
+670 DWEKRNKYTDDTAVE
-684 NDFITATYD
+684 NFINITYAEN
-693 PIIAQI
+693 IEKIKEQ
-699 QARLDGQIENWFYDY
+699 LDQ
-714 EPTMQNY
+714 
-721 PASEW
+721 
-726 TTETTR
+726 
-732 KEHEGDLFYWKSKG
+732 
-746 YSYRFT
+746 
-752 QEDATGTWKWQLIQ
+752 
-766 DTDITKALAAAEKAQ
+766 
-781 DTADGKRRVFVT
+781 
-793 TPAPPYDV
+793 
-801 GDLWVQGGDGDIM
+801 
-814 RCKTARSESAT
+814 
-825 FSDADWEKA
+825 
-834 SKYTDDTK
+834 
-842 ANEVK
+842 
-847 KELDTLGEDLQT
+847 
-859 QIDGKI
+859 
-865 ETYNQSVNP
+865 
-874 AGAWTTDELKAN
+874 
-886 HKGDLWYNPDEQK
+886 
-899 TKRWNGSAWEKMP
+899 
-912 DADAIS
+912 
-918 ANNLAM
+918 
-924 TKKRVFVTTP
+924 
-934 FPPYDIGDLWVGD
+934 
-947 DTSDLKRC
+947 
-955 VTAKRDGESYSTN
+955 
-968 DWIKAVKYTD
+968 
-978 DTTINDFVKN
+978 
-988 IYQPTLDNV
+988 
-997 KDSIQSKIETWYQS
+997 KIETWYQDE
-1011 TDPSNDW
+1011 DPALSW
-1018 GKVVEDSF
+1018 TTVETTAWCDVN
-1026 RDIDGDTILDVNG
+1026 GNKILDVNG
-1039 NEITLLY
+1039 NEILLVI
-1046 EETKAEHEGD
+1046 ESEKAMHEGD
-1056 LWHNTATNESFIY
+1056 LWHTKTGNKEYIYQSGHWVES
-1069 RSGQWEP
+1069 
-1076 MSIPNSVFDAID
+1076 SIPDEVFDKID
-1088 GKAQIFI
+1088 GKASIYVT
-1095 SQPVTPYDVGDLYFT
+1095 QPNPPYDVGDTWFT
-1110 GTDIKVCTTSRSSGN
+1110 GTDIKVCATARASGN
-1125 FDASDWK
+1125 FNASDWG
-1132 KKDNYTDDSALKSFM
+1132 KKDNYTDDS
-1147 TGEYADTVEEIRTQI
+1147 
-1162 DGKAETWKQDE
+1162 
-1173 DPATAWTTAELKAQH
+1173 
-1188 KGDLWYKTSVQKSY
+1188 
-1202 IYNGSGWDEM
+1202 
-1212 KTTPPDAV
+1212 
-1220 FDAIDGKAQIFTS
+1220 
-1233 QPVPP
+1233 
-1238 YDINDVYF
+1238 
-1246 TGSSILVCTTA
+1246 
-1257 RTSGSYN
+1257 
-1264 SSDWK
+1264 
-1269 KKDNYTDDSAVVE
+1269 
-1282 FINNTYI
+1282 
-1289 PKIDNIQNQID
+1289 
-1300 GKVEDYYY
+1300 
-1308 DYAPTLSN
+1308 
-1316 IPASEWSTEE
+1316 
-1326 ERQKHN
+1326 
-1332 GDKFY
+1332 
-1337 WKSKKVAY
+1337 
-1345 IFTKTGDEW
+1345 
-1354 QWVSLKDPDIE
+1354 
-1365 KAMEDA
+1365 
-1371 SNAQKTADGKV
+1371 
-1382 QNFITQ
+1382 
-1388 PVPPYSLGDLWYTGT
+1388 
-1403 EVKVCSKSRTTG
+1403 
-1415 KYQSSDWQ
+1415 
-1423 KKDNYT
+1423 
-1429 DDTTVNDFI
+1429 TVNDFI
-1438 ENTYSPKIEDI
+1438 QNTYDPKIEDI
-1449 QTQIDGKIDTYFY
+1449 QAQIDGKIDTYFY
-1462 DYEPS
+1462 DYEPTL
-1467 MSNVPASA
+1467 SNVPASE
-1475 WTTEELK
+1475 WTTDELK

-1506 VWQWFRIKDI
+1506 VWQWFRIKDS

-1586 DTAVDDLDK
+1586 DSAVDDLDK

-1603 NRLTNNGQVQGLF
+1603 NRLTNNGKAQGIYIENGDLYVNATYI
-1616 LKDGKIYL
+1616 KSGKL
-1624 NFSYAEGGTLK
+1624 T
-1635 LGGENNDYG
+1635 LGGENNEYGTLEILDNFGKVIGTWGNDGIDVKNGTITSKSSSDVASLRDG
-1644 KLVMLNKDGE
+1644 KLLVYNSGTS
-1654 ICGSWQNGSLYSDSV
+1654 IGSVGKNEMSGYPNSTGLVFDLDNEASYMAWAAADSAQSLYSVKLLYAHKSFSHYTAGRLYLGCDLDCDGSYIRNARFSDSIYIP
-1669 NITGGKINIETQS
+1669 NGTGIDCYSDVDMHKWS
-1682 LTRDNIGLNYA
+1682 LKNVDLDGEVSAGGYSTFSGTRHCVYK
-1693 VSSGGA
+1693 
-1699 NTTNRSQ
+1699 
-1706 MTPGTLVASQK
+1706 M
-1717 VTYDEGMDYE
+1717 
-1727 DYEYESQI
+1727 
-1735 SGKICNFVNDKKNSN
+1735 
-1750 CTLSVN
+1750 VN
-1756 GREIYARS
+1756 GTYYWTAVTVK
-1764 SHISLELPSASEN
+1764 N
-1777 GDIYI
+1777 GLIVAW
-1782 NPNISTKCGEIQPT
+1782 G
-1796 LPIYS
+1796 
-1801 NSPSV
+1801 
-1806 TTMPNGKL
+1806 
-1814 RNSSSSSKRYKHSIT
+1814 
-1829 DIDENLNPDALYNLP
+1829 
-1844 VRSYTYN
+1844 
-1851 DNYLSKDDINYKK
+1851 
-1864 RMIGFIAEEVHEIYP
+1864 AE
-1879 KACQYDDDGRPEM
+1879 K
-1892 WNSLIMIPAMMK
+1892 
-1904 LIQEQ
+1904 
-1909 NERIKKLE
+1909 
-1917 KKLESVENK
+1917 

>member
-69 LFNEDGRFSDYDFF
+69 LFNEDGRFSGYDFF
-83 YSQITLYTEADFED
+83 YSQITLYTEADLED
-97 DTQERINEGV
+97 GTQERINEGV

-148 LLEVCASVGITVA
+148 LLEVCAFVGITAA

-292 LIGDVLNGVTLT
+292 LIGGVLNGVTLT

-370 YHKVQAEANKNRKEM
+370 YHKAQAEANKNRKEM

-404 SKVRQADGSYIT
+404 SKVKQSDGSYIT

-494 TGRVDIRAESLAI
+494 TGRVDIRAKSLAI

-556 GGITEIPWC
+556 GEITEIPWC

-571 ILDIDGNEMYLYLEE
+571 ILDIDGNEMYLYFEE
-586 SKASH
+586 TKASH

-639 PYSTGDLWFDSSTYD
+639 PYSSGDLWFDSSTSD

-661 RETGDFTSS
+661 RDTGDFTSS

-781 DTADGKRRVFVT
+781 DTADGKRRVFVVQ
-793 TPAPPYDV
+793 PAPPYDI

-825 FSDADWEKA
+825 FSETDWEKA

-847 KELDTLGEDLQT
+847 KELDALGEDLQT

-874 AGAWTTDELKAN
+874 SGAWTTDELKAN

-899 TKRWNGSAWEKMP
+899 TKRWNGSAWEEMP

-955 VTAKRDGESYSTN
+955 VTAKKDGEKYSLG

-978 DTTINDFVKN
+978 DTTVENFINITYAEDVEK
-988 IYQPTLDNV
+988 IKEQLD
-997 KDSIQSKIETWYQS
+997 QKIETWYQDE
-1011 TDPSNDW
+1011 DPALSW
-1018 GKVVEDSF
+1018 TAVETTAWCDVS
-1026 RDIDGDTILDVNG
+1026 GNKILDVNG
-1039 NEITLLY
+1039 NEILLVI
-1046 EETKAEHEGD
+1046 ESEKAMHEGD
-1056 LWHNTATNESFIY
+1056 LWHTKTGNKEYIYQSGHWVES
-1069 RSGQWEP
+1069 
-1076 MSIPNSVFDAID
+1076 SIPDEVFDKID
-1088 GKAQIFI
+1088 GKASIYVT
-1095 SQPVTPYDVGDLYFT
+1095 QPKPPYDVGDTWFT
-1110 GTDIKVCTTSRSSGN
+1110 GTDIKVCSTARASGN
-1125 FDASDWK
+1125 FDASDWG
-1132 KKDNYTDDSALKSFM
+1132 KKDNYTDDS
-1147 TGEYADTVEEIRTQI
+1147 
-1162 DGKAETWKQDE
+1162 
-1173 DPATAWTTAELKAQH
+1173 
-1188 KGDLWYKTSVQKSY
+1188 
-1202 IYNGSGWDEM
+1202 
-1212 KTTPPDAV
+1212 
-1220 FDAIDGKAQIFTS
+1220 
-1233 QPVPP
+1233 
-1238 YDINDVYF
+1238 
-1246 TGSSILVCTTA
+1246 
-1257 RTSGSYN
+1257 
-1264 SSDWK
+1264 
-1269 KKDNYTDDSAVVE
+1269 
-1282 FINNTYI
+1282 
-1289 PKIDNIQNQID
+1289 
-1300 GKVEDYYY
+1300 
-1308 DYAPTLSN
+1308 
-1316 IPASEWSTEE
+1316 
-1326 ERQKHN
+1326 
-1332 GDKFY
+1332 
-1337 WKSKKVAY
+1337 
-1345 IFTKTGDEW
+1345 
-1354 QWVSLKDPDIE
+1354 
-1365 KAMEDA
+1365 
-1371 SNAQKTADGKV
+1371 
-1382 QNFITQ
+1382 
-1388 PVPPYSLGDLWYTGT
+1388 
-1403 EVKVCSKSRTTG
+1403 
-1415 KYQSSDWQ
+1415 
-1423 KKDNYT
+1423 
-1429 DDTTVNDFI
+1429 TVNDFI
-1438 ENTYSPKIEDI
+1438 QNTYDPKIEDI

-1462 DYEPS
+1462 DYEPTL
-1467 MSNVPASA
+1467 SNVPASA
-1475 WTTEELK
+1475 WTTDELK
-1482 TMHNGDLFFWK
+1482 TVHNGDLFFWK

-1506 VWQWFRIKDI
+1506 VWQWFRIKDS

-1522 NDASNAQDTAD
+1522 KDASNAQDTAD

-1555 GKSGDLMRCKVA
+1555 GKNGDLMRCKVA
-1567 KASGAFVTTDWE
+1567 KASGTFVTTDWE

-1586 DTAVDDLDK
+1586 DSAVDDLDE
-1595 ALTQEDIF
+1595 ALTQENIF

-1635 LGGENNDYG
+1635 LGGKANEQGTLEVYHSSGWKSLSIDNTGLKTYGGQPIIAYIDGVDSSGEYEKYVKLQGGVSVFTNRTNGQGVAIDTDYIRMWDDTG
-1644 KLVMLNKDGE
+1644 TQVADFQAKYDWWIDKNL
-1654 ICGSWQNGSLYSDSV
+1654 S
-1669 NITGGKINIETQS
+1669 ITGDFSVTGKKSRAVNTKSYSKRLLNAYETPAPMFGDVGEGTIGVDGKCYISIDPIFLETIASGCKYQVFLQKNGKGDVWVSERHETYFVVEGTES
-1682 LTRDNIGLNYA
+1682 LNFSWEIKAR
-1693 VSSGGA
+1693 
-1699 NTTNRSQ
+1699 
-1706 MTPGTLVASQK
+1706 QK
-1717 VTYDEGMDYE
+1717 
-1727 DYEYESQI
+1727 DYEYDRI
-1735 SGKICNFVNDKKNSN
+1735 DVYN
-1750 CTLSVN
+1750 
-1756 GREIYARS
+1756 
-1764 SHISLELPSASEN
+1764 EN
-1777 GDIYI
+1777 V
-1782 NPNISTKCGEIQPT
+1782 EE
-1796 LPIYS
+1796 
-1801 NSPSV
+1801 
-1806 TTMPNGKL
+1806 
-1814 RNSSSSSKRYKHSIT
+1814 R
-1829 DIDENLNPDALYNLP
+1829 DIDYAYIGEMEYQ
-1844 VRSYTYN
+1844 
-1851 DNYLSKDDINYKK
+1851 NYVDT
-1864 RMIGFIAEEVHEIYP
+1864 MQAEV
-1879 KACQYDDDGRPEM
+1879 
-1892 WNSLIMIPAMMK
+1892 
-1904 LIQEQ
+1904 
-1909 NERIKKLE
+1909 
-1917 KKLESVENK
+1917 

>member
-83 YSQITLYTEADFED
+83 YSQITLYTEADLED
-97 DTQERINEGV
+97 GTQERINEGI

-118 VIEITAYDAMYKTNK
+118 VIEITAYDAMYKANK

-148 LLEVCASVGITVA
+148 LLEVCAFVGITVA

-221 YTELSTQN
+221 YTELSTQS
-229 AKYHVLSEYSDYPT
+229 ARYHVLSEYSDYPT

-292 LIGDVLNGVTLT
+292 LIGGVLNGVTLT

-370 YHKVQAEANKNRKEM
+370 YHKAQAEANKNRKEM

-404 SKVRQADGSYIT
+404 SKVKQSDGSYVT

-494 TGRVDIRAESLAI
+494 TGRVDIRAESLSI

-571 ILDIDGNEMYLYLEE
+571 ILDIDGNEMYLYFEE
-586 SKASH
+586 TKASH

-639 PYSTGDLWFDSSTYD
+639 PYSAGDLWFDSSTSD

-781 DTADGKRRVFVT
+781 DTADGKRRVFVVQ
-793 TPAPPYDV
+793 PAPPYDI

-825 FSDADWEKA
+825 FSETDWEKA

-847 KELDTLGEDLQT
+847 KELDALGEDLQT

-874 AGAWTTDELKAN
+874 SGAWTTDELKAN

-899 TKRWNGSAWEKMP
+899 TKRWNGSAWEEMP

-934 FPPYDIGDLWVGD
+934 FPPYDVGDLWVGD

-955 VTAKRDGESYSTN
+955 VTAKKDGEKYSVG

-978 DTTINDFVKN
+978 DTTVENFINITYAEDVEK
-988 IYQPTLDNV
+988 IKEQLD
-997 KDSIQSKIETWYQS
+997 QKIETWYQDE
-1011 TDPSNDW
+1011 DPALSW
-1018 GKVVEDSF
+1018 TTVETTAWCDV
-1026 RDIDGDTILDVNG
+1026 DGNKILDVDG
-1039 NEITLLY
+1039 NEILLVI
-1046 EETKAEHEGD
+1046 EAEKAMHDGD
-1056 LWHNTATNESFIY
+1056 LWHTKTGNKEYIYQSGHWVES
-1069 RSGQWEP
+1069 
-1076 MSIPNSVFDAID
+1076 SIPDEVFDKID
-1088 GKAQIFI
+1088 GKASIYVI
-1095 SQPVTPYDVGDLYFT
+1095 QPKPPYDIGDTWFT
-1110 GTDIKVCTTSRSSGN
+1110 GTDIKVCTTARASGN
-1125 FDASDWK
+1125 FDASDWG
-1132 KKDNYTDDSALKSFM
+1132 KKDNYTDDS
-1147 TGEYADTVEEIRTQI
+1147 
-1162 DGKAETWKQDE
+1162 
-1173 DPATAWTTAELKAQH
+1173 
-1188 KGDLWYKTSVQKSY
+1188 
-1202 IYNGSGWDEM
+1202 
-1212 KTTPPDAV
+1212 
-1220 FDAIDGKAQIFTS
+1220 
-1233 QPVPP
+1233 
-1238 YDINDVYF
+1238 
-1246 TGSSILVCTTA
+1246 
-1257 RTSGSYN
+1257 
-1264 SSDWK
+1264 
-1269 KKDNYTDDSAVVE
+1269 
-1282 FINNTYI
+1282 
-1289 PKIDNIQNQID
+1289 
-1300 GKVEDYYY
+1300 
-1308 DYAPTLSN
+1308 
-1316 IPASEWSTEE
+1316 
-1326 ERQKHN
+1326 
-1332 GDKFY
+1332 
-1337 WKSKKVAY
+1337 
-1345 IFTKTGDEW
+1345 
-1354 QWVSLKDPDIE
+1354 
-1365 KAMEDA
+1365 
-1371 SNAQKTADGKV
+1371 
-1382 QNFITQ
+1382 
-1388 PVPPYSLGDLWYTGT
+1388 
-1403 EVKVCSKSRTTG
+1403 
-1415 KYQSSDWQ
+1415 
-1423 KKDNYT
+1423 
-1429 DDTTVNDFI
+1429 TVNDFI
-1438 ENTYSPKIEDI
+1438 QNTYDPKIEDI

-1462 DYEPS
+1462 DYEPTL
-1467 MSNVPASA
+1467 SNVPASA
-1475 WTTEELK
+1475 WTTDELK
-1482 TMHNGDLFFWK
+1482 TVHNGDLFFWK

-1506 VWQWFRIKDI
+1506 VWQWFRIKDS

-1522 NDASNAQDTAD
+1522 KDASNAQDTAD

-1555 GKSGDLMRCKVA
+1555 GKNGDLMRCKVA
-1567 KASGAFVTTDWE
+1567 KASGTFVTTDWE

-1586 DTAVDDLDK
+1586 DSAVDDLDE
-1595 ALTQEDIF
+1595 ALTQENIF
-1603 NRLTNNGQVQGLF
+1603 NRLTNNGKTQGIYIENGDLYVNATYI
-1616 LKDGKIYL
+1616 KSGKL
-1624 NFSYAEGGTLK
+1624 TLGGKNNEHGTLEIIDNSGK
-1635 LGGENNDYG
+1635 VIGTWDNDGIDVKNGTVTSKSGSDVASLKNG
-1644 KLVMLNKDGE
+1644 KLWVYNSGTS
-1654 ICGSWQNGSLYSDSV
+1654 IGSVGKNEMSGYPNSTGLVFDLDNDASYMAWAAADSDQSLYSVKLLYAHKSFSHYTSGRLYLGCDLDCDGSNIRNARLLDSIYIPNGTDV
-1669 NITGGKINIETQS
+1669 DCYSDVDMHKWSLKNVDLDGEVSAGGYSTFSGTRRCVYKI
-1682 LTRDNIGLNYA
+1682 
-1693 VSSGGA
+1693 
-1699 NTTNRSQ
+1699 
-1706 MTPGTLVASQK
+1706 
-1717 VTYDEGMDYE
+1717 
-1727 DYEYESQI
+1727 
-1735 SGKICNFVNDKKNSN
+1735 
-1750 CTLSVN
+1750 VN
-1756 GREIYARS
+1756 GTYYWTVVTVK
-1764 SHISLELPSASEN
+1764 N
-1777 GDIYI
+1777 GLIVAW
-1782 NPNISTKCGEIQPT
+1782 GE
-1796 LPIYS
+1796 
-1801 NSPSV
+1801 
-1806 TTMPNGKL
+1806 
-1814 RNSSSSSKRYKHSIT
+1814 
-1829 DIDENLNPDALYNLP
+1829 
-1844 VRSYTYN
+1844 
-1851 DNYLSKDDINYKK
+1851 
-1864 RMIGFIAEEVHEIYP
+1864 
-1879 KACQYDDDGRPEM
+1879 
-1892 WNSLIMIPAMMK
+1892 
-1904 LIQEQ
+1904 
-1909 NERIKKLE
+1909 E
-1917 KKLESVENK
+1917 K

>member
-83 YSQITLYTEADFED
+83 YSQITLYTEADLED
-97 DTQERINEGV
+97 GTQERINEGV

-118 VIEITAYDAMYKTNK
+118 VIEITAYDAMYKANK

-142 ATARNL
+142 ATTRNL
-148 LLEVCASVGITVA
+148 LLEVCAFVGITAA

-292 LIGDVLNGVTLT
+292 LIGGVLNGVTLT

-370 YHKVQAEANKNRKEM
+370 YHKAQAEANKNRKEM

-404 SKVRQADGSYIT
+404 SKVKQSDGSYIT

-494 TGRVDIRAESLAI
+494 TGRVDIRAKSLAI

-556 GGITEIPWC
+556 GEITEIPWC

-571 ILDIDGNEMYLYLEE
+571 ILDIDGNEMYLYFEE
-586 SKASH
+586 TKASH

-639 PYSTGDLWFDSSTYD
+639 PYSSGDLWFDSSTSD

-661 RETGDFTSS
+661 RDTGDFTSS

-781 DTADGKRRVFVT
+781 DTADGKRRVFVVQ
-793 TPAPPYDV
+793 PAPPYDI

-825 FSDADWEKA
+825 FSETDWEKA

-847 KELDTLGEDLQT
+847 KELDALGEDLQT

-874 AGAWTTDELKAN
+874 SGAWTTDELKAN

-899 TKRWNGSAWEKMP
+899 TKRWNGSAWEEMP

-934 FPPYDIGDLWVGD
+934 FPPYDVGDLWVGD

-955 VTAKRDGESYSTN
+955 VTAKKDGEKYSVG

-978 DTTINDFVKN
+978 DTTVENFINITYAEDVEK
-988 IYQPTLDNV
+988 IKEQLD
-997 KDSIQSKIETWYQS
+997 QKIETWYQDE
-1011 TDPSNDW
+1011 DPALSW
-1018 GKVVEDSF
+1018 TTVETTAWCDV
-1026 RDIDGDTILDVNG
+1026 DGNKILDVDG
-1039 NEITLLY
+1039 NEILLVI
-1046 EETKAEHEGD
+1046 EAEKAMHDGD
-1056 LWHNTATNESFIY
+1056 LWHTKTGNKEYIYQSGHWVES
-1069 RSGQWEP
+1069 
-1076 MSIPNSVFDAID
+1076 SIPDEVFDKID
-1088 GKAQIFI
+1088 GKASIYVI
-1095 SQPVTPYDVGDLYFT
+1095 QPKPPYDIGDTWFT
-1110 GTDIKVCTTSRSSGN
+1110 GTDIKVCTTARASGN
-1125 FDASDWK
+1125 FDASDWG
-1132 KKDNYTDDSALKSFM
+1132 KKDNYTDDS
-1147 TGEYADTVEEIRTQI
+1147 
-1162 DGKAETWKQDE
+1162 
-1173 DPATAWTTAELKAQH
+1173 
-1188 KGDLWYKTSVQKSY
+1188 
-1202 IYNGSGWDEM
+1202 
-1212 KTTPPDAV
+1212 
-1220 FDAIDGKAQIFTS
+1220 
-1233 QPVPP
+1233 
-1238 YDINDVYF
+1238 
-1246 TGSSILVCTTA
+1246 
-1257 RTSGSYN
+1257 
-1264 SSDWK
+1264 
-1269 KKDNYTDDSAVVE
+1269 
-1282 FINNTYI
+1282 
-1289 PKIDNIQNQID
+1289 
-1300 GKVEDYYY
+1300 
-1308 DYAPTLSN
+1308 
-1316 IPASEWSTEE
+1316 
-1326 ERQKHN
+1326 
-1332 GDKFY
+1332 
-1337 WKSKKVAY
+1337 
-1345 IFTKTGDEW
+1345 
-1354 QWVSLKDPDIE
+1354 
-1365 KAMEDA
+1365 
-1371 SNAQKTADGKV
+1371 
-1382 QNFITQ
+1382 
-1388 PVPPYSLGDLWYTGT
+1388 
-1403 EVKVCSKSRTTG
+1403 
-1415 KYQSSDWQ
+1415 
-1423 KKDNYT
+1423 
-1429 DDTTVNDFI
+1429 TVNDFI
-1438 ENTYSPKIEDI
+1438 QNTYDPKIEDI

-1462 DYEPS
+1462 DYEPTL
-1467 MSNVPASA
+1467 SNVPASA
-1475 WTTEELK
+1475 WTTDELK
-1482 TMHNGDLFFWK
+1482 TVHNGDLFFWK

-1506 VWQWFRIKDI
+1506 VWQWFRIKDS

-1522 NDASNAQDTAD
+1522 KDASNAQDTAD

-1555 GKSGDLMRCKVA
+1555 GKNGDLMRCKVA
-1567 KASGAFVTTDWE
+1567 KASGTFVTTDWE

-1586 DTAVDDLDK
+1586 DSAVDDLDE
-1595 ALTQEDIF
+1595 ALTQENIF
-1603 NRLTNNGQVQGLF
+1603 NRLTNNGKTQG
-1616 LKDGKIYL
+1616 IY
-1624 NFSYAEGGTLK
+1624 
-1635 LGGENNDYG
+1635 
-1644 KLVMLNKDGE
+1644 
-1654 ICGSWQNGSLYSDSV
+1654 I
-1669 NITGGKINIETQS
+1669 
-1682 LTRDNIGLNYA
+1682 
-1693 VSSGGA
+1693 
-1699 NTTNRSQ
+1699 
-1706 MTPGTLVASQK
+1706 
-1717 VTYDEGMDYE
+1717 
-1727 DYEYESQI
+1727 
-1735 SGKICNFVNDKKNSN
+1735 
-1750 CTLSVN
+1750 
-1756 GREIYARS
+1756 
-1764 SHISLELPSASEN
+1764 EN
-1777 GDIYI
+1777 GDLYVNATYI
-1782 NPNISTKCGEIQPT
+1782 KSGKLTLGGKNNEHGTLEI
-1796 LPIYS
+1796 ID
-1801 NSPSV
+1801 NSGKVIGTWDNDGIDVKNGTITSKSGSDV
-1806 TTMPNGKL
+1806 ASLNNGKL
-1814 RNSSSSSKRYKHSIT
+1814 FVYNSGTSIGSVGKNEMSGYPNSTGLVFDLDNDASYMAWAAADSDQSLYLVKLLYAHKSFSHYTAGRLYLGCDLDCDGSNIRNARLLNSIYIPNRT
-1829 DIDENLNPDALYNLP
+1829 DINCYSDVDMHKWSLKNVDLDGEVSAGGYSTFSGTRHCVYKMVNG
-1844 VRSYTYN
+1844 TYYWTEVTVKN
-1851 DNYLSKDDINYKK
+1851 GLIVAW
-1864 RMIGFIAEEVHEIYP
+1864 GAE
-1879 KACQYDDDGRPEM
+1879 K
-1892 WNSLIMIPAMMK
+1892 
-1904 LIQEQ
+1904 
-1909 NERIKKLE
+1909 
-1917 KKLESVENK
+1917 

>member
-1 MKNVSDKLKNIIEK
+1 MKNVSNNFKKVIKN
-15 GGLFYAYAKVLF
+15 GGPFYSYAKVLF
-27 ADGTEITLDSE
+27 SDGSEITLNSE
-38 DDFSI
+38 DDFAI

-69 LFNEDGRFSDYDFF
+69 LFNEDERFSDYDFF
-83 YSQITLYTEADFED
+83 YSQITLYTEADLED
-97 DTQERINEGV
+97 GTQERINEGV

-148 LLEVCASVGITVA
+148 LLEVCAFVGITVA

-221 YTELSTQN
+221 YTELSTQS

-370 YHKVQAEANKNRKEM
+370 YHKAQAEANKNRKEM

-404 SKVRQADGSYIT
+404 SKVKQSDGSYIT

-494 TGRVDIRAESLAI
+494 TGRVDIRAKSLAI

-556 GGITEIPWC
+556 GEITEIPWC

-571 ILDIDGNEMYLYLEE
+571 ILDIDGNEMYLYFEE
-586 SKASH
+586 TKASH

-639 PYSTGDLWFDSSTYD
+639 PYSSGDLWFDSSTSD

-781 DTADGKRRVFVT
+781 DTADGKRRVFVVQ
-793 TPAPPYDV
+793 PA
-801 GDLWVQGGDGDIM
+801 
-814 RCKTARSESAT
+814 
-825 FSDADWEKA
+825 
-834 SKYTDDTK
+834 
-842 ANEVK
+842 
-847 KELDTLGEDLQT
+847 
-859 QIDGKI
+859 
-865 ETYNQSVNP
+865 
-874 AGAWTTDELKAN
+874 
-886 HKGDLWYNPDEQK
+886 
-899 TKRWNGSAWEKMP
+899 
-912 DADAIS
+912 
-918 ANNLAM
+918 
-924 TKKRVFVTTP
+924 
-934 FPPYDIGDLWVGD
+934 PPYDIGDLW
-947 DTSDLKRC
+947 
-955 VTAKRDGESYSTN
+955 
-968 DWIKAVKYTD
+968 
-978 DTTINDFVKN
+978 
-988 IYQPTLDNV
+988 
-997 KDSIQSKIETWYQS
+997 
-1011 TDPSNDW
+1011 
-1018 GKVVEDSF
+1018 
-1026 RDIDGDTILDVNG
+1026 
-1039 NEITLLY
+1039 
-1046 EETKAEHEGD
+1046 
-1056 LWHNTATNESFIY
+1056 
-1069 RSGQWEP
+1069 
-1076 MSIPNSVFDAID
+1076 
-1088 GKAQIFI
+1088 
-1095 SQPVTPYDVGDLYFT
+1095 
-1110 GTDIKVCTTSRSSGN
+1110 
-1125 FDASDWK
+1125 
-1132 KKDNYTDDSALKSFM
+1132 
-1147 TGEYADTVEEIRTQI
+1147 
-1162 DGKAETWKQDE
+1162 
-1173 DPATAWTTAELKAQH
+1173 
-1188 KGDLWYKTSVQKSY
+1188 
-1202 IYNGSGWDEM
+1202 
-1212 KTTPPDAV
+1212 
-1220 FDAIDGKAQIFTS
+1220 
-1233 QPVPP
+1233 
-1238 YDINDVYF
+1238 
-1246 TGSSILVCTTA
+1246 
-1257 RTSGSYN
+1257 
-1264 SSDWK
+1264 
-1269 KKDNYTDDSAVVE
+1269 
-1282 FINNTYI
+1282 
-1289 PKIDNIQNQID
+1289 
-1300 GKVEDYYY
+1300 
-1308 DYAPTLSN
+1308 
-1316 IPASEWSTEE
+1316 
-1326 ERQKHN
+1326 
-1332 GDKFY
+1332 
-1337 WKSKKVAY
+1337 
-1345 IFTKTGDEW
+1345 
-1354 QWVSLKDPDIE
+1354 
-1365 KAMEDA
+1365 
-1371 SNAQKTADGKV
+1371 
-1382 QNFITQ
+1382 
-1388 PVPPYSLGDLWYTGT
+1388 
-1403 EVKVCSKSRTTG
+1403 
-1415 KYQSSDWQ
+1415 
-1423 KKDNYT
+1423 
-1429 DDTTVNDFI
+1429 
-1438 ENTYSPKIEDI
+1438 
-1449 QTQIDGKIDTYFY
+1449 
-1462 DYEPS
+1462 
-1467 MSNVPASA
+1467 
-1475 WTTEELK
+1475 
-1482 TMHNGDLFFWK
+1482 
-1493 TKGYTYRF
+1493 
-1501 LKIDS
+1501 
-1506 VWQWFRIKDI
+1506 
-1516 QIDKAM
+1516 
-1522 NDASNAQDTAD
+1522 
-1533 SKRRVFVTTP
+1533 
-1543 APPYDVGDLWTQ
+1543 TQ
-1555 GKSGDLMRCKVA
+1555 GKNGDLMRCKVA

-1586 DTAVDDLDK
+1586 DSAVDELDE
-1595 ALTQEDIF
+1595 ALTQENIF

-1635 LGGENNDYG
+1635 LGGKANEQGTIEVYHSSGWKSISVDNEGLKTYGGQPIIAYEDAVDYSG
-1644 KLVMLNKDGE
+1644 EYEKYVKLQGGV
-1654 ICGSWQNGSLYSDSV
+1654 SV
-1669 NITGGKINIETQS
+1669 FTNRTNSMGVQISPEYIGMWDDTGTQVADFQAKYNWNIWKNLSITGNFSVTGKKNRIVNTKSYSRRLLNAYETPAPMFGDVGEGTIGADGKCYISIDPIFSETIASGCKYQVFLQKNGKGDVWVSERHETYFVVEGTES
-1682 LTRDNIGLNYA
+1682 LNFSWEIKAR
-1693 VSSGGA
+1693 
-1699 NTTNRSQ
+1699 
-1706 MTPGTLVASQK
+1706 QK
-1717 VTYDEGMDYE
+1717 
-1727 DYEYESQI
+1727 DYEYDRI
-1735 SGKICNFVNDKKNSN
+1735 DVYN
-1750 CTLSVN
+1750 
-1756 GREIYARS
+1756 
-1764 SHISLELPSASEN
+1764 EN
-1777 GDIYI
+1777 V
-1782 NPNISTKCGEIQPT
+1782 EE
-1796 LPIYS
+1796 
-1801 NSPSV
+1801 
-1806 TTMPNGKL
+1806 
-1814 RNSSSSSKRYKHSIT
+1814 R
-1829 DIDENLNPDALYNLP
+1829 DIDY
-1844 VRSYTYN
+1844 SYIGEMEYQ
-1851 DNYLSKDDINYKK
+1851 NYVDT
-1864 RMIGFIAEEVHEIYP
+1864 MQAEV
-1879 KACQYDDDGRPEM
+1879 
-1892 WNSLIMIPAMMK
+1892 
-1904 LIQEQ
+1904 
-1909 NERIKKLE
+1909 
-1917 KKLESVENK
+1917 

>member
-83 YSQITLYTEADFED
+83 YSQITLYTEADLED
-97 DTQERINEGV
+97 GTQERINEGV

-118 VIEITAYDAMYKTNK
+118 VIEITAYDAMYKANK

-142 ATARNL
+142 ATTRNL
-148 LLEVCASVGITVA
+148 LLEVCAFVGITAA

-221 YTELSTQN
+221 YTELPTQN

-262 EDVEYLN
+262 KDVEYLN

-292 LIGDVLNGVTLT
+292 LIGGVLNGVTLT

-370 YHKVQAEANKNRKEM
+370 YHKAQAEANKNRKEM

-393 TTLANAKGMYT
+393 TTLSNAKGMYT
-404 SKVRQADGSYIT
+404 SKVRQSDGSYIT

-494 TGRVDIRAESLAI
+494 TGRVDIRAKSLAI

-556 GGITEIPWC
+556 GEITEIPWC

-571 ILDIDGNEMYLYLEE
+571 ILDIDGNEMYLYFEE
-586 SKASH
+586 TKASH

-639 PYSTGDLWFDSSTYD
+639 PYSSGDLWFDSSTSD

-661 RETGDFTSS
+661 RDTGDFTSS

-781 DTADGKRRVFVT
+781 DTADGKRRVFVVQ
-793 TPAPPYDV
+793 PAPPYDI

-825 FSDADWEKA
+825 FSETDWEKA

-847 KELDTLGEDLQT
+847 KELDALGEDLQT

-874 AGAWTTDELKAN
+874 SGAWTTDELKAN

-899 TKRWNGSAWEKMP
+899 TKRWNGSAWEEMP

-955 VTAKRDGESYSTN
+955 VTAKKDGEKYSLG

-978 DTTINDFVKN
+978 DTTVENFINITYAEDVEK
-988 IYQPTLDNV
+988 IKEQLD
-997 KDSIQSKIETWYQS
+997 QKIETWYQDE
-1011 TDPSNDW
+1011 DPALSW
-1018 GKVVEDSF
+1018 TAVETTAWCDVS
-1026 RDIDGDTILDVNG
+1026 GNKILDVNG
-1039 NEITLLY
+1039 NEILLVI
-1046 EETKAEHEGD
+1046 ESEKAMHEGD
-1056 LWHNTATNESFIY
+1056 LWHTKTGNKEYIYQSGHWVES
-1069 RSGQWEP
+1069 
-1076 MSIPNSVFDAID
+1076 SIPDEVFDKID
-1088 GKAQIFI
+1088 GKASIYVI
-1095 SQPVTPYDVGDLYFT
+1095 QPKPPYDIGDTWFT
-1110 GTDIKVCTTSRSSGN
+1110 GTDIKVCTTARASGN
-1125 FDASDWK
+1125 FDASDWG
-1132 KKDNYTDDSALKSFM
+1132 KKDNYTDDS
-1147 TGEYADTVEEIRTQI
+1147 
-1162 DGKAETWKQDE
+1162 
-1173 DPATAWTTAELKAQH
+1173 
-1188 KGDLWYKTSVQKSY
+1188 
-1202 IYNGSGWDEM
+1202 
-1212 KTTPPDAV
+1212 
-1220 FDAIDGKAQIFTS
+1220 
-1233 QPVPP
+1233 
-1238 YDINDVYF
+1238 
-1246 TGSSILVCTTA
+1246 
-1257 RTSGSYN
+1257 
-1264 SSDWK
+1264 
-1269 KKDNYTDDSAVVE
+1269 
-1282 FINNTYI
+1282 
-1289 PKIDNIQNQID
+1289 
-1300 GKVEDYYY
+1300 
-1308 DYAPTLSN
+1308 
-1316 IPASEWSTEE
+1316 
-1326 ERQKHN
+1326 
-1332 GDKFY
+1332 
-1337 WKSKKVAY
+1337 
-1345 IFTKTGDEW
+1345 
-1354 QWVSLKDPDIE
+1354 
-1365 KAMEDA
+1365 
-1371 SNAQKTADGKV
+1371 
-1382 QNFITQ
+1382 
-1388 PVPPYSLGDLWYTGT
+1388 
-1403 EVKVCSKSRTTG
+1403 
-1415 KYQSSDWQ
+1415 
-1423 KKDNYT
+1423 
-1429 DDTTVNDFI
+1429 TVNDFI
-1438 ENTYSPKIEDI
+1438 QNTYNPKIEDI

-1462 DYEPS
+1462 DYEPTL
-1467 MSNVPASA
+1467 SNVPASA
-1475 WTTEELK
+1475 WTTDELK
-1482 TMHNGDLFFWK
+1482 TVHNGDLFFWK

-1506 VWQWFRIKDI
+1506 VWQWFRIKDS

-1522 NDASNAQDTAD
+1522 KDASNAQDTAD

-1543 APPYDVGDLWTQ
+1543 APPYDIGDLWTQ
-1555 GKSGDLMRCKVA
+1555 GKNGDLMRCKVA

-1586 DTAVDDLDK
+1586 DSAVDDLDK

-1635 LGGENNDYG
+1635 LGGKANEQGVLEVYHSAGWKSMSIDNEGLKTYGGQKIISYIDGVDDYG
-1644 KLVMLNKDGE
+1644 KFTAYVKLQGGVDVSMNRDGPSVVIE
-1654 ICGSWQNGSLYSDSV
+1654 PQYIRMIDYTGTEVASLDANYEWSIRKNVS
-1669 NITGGKINIETQS
+1669 ITGDFSVTGKKSRAVNTKSYSRRLLNAYETPAPMFGDVGEGTIGDDGKCYISIDPIFLETIASGCKYQVFLQKNGKGDVWVSERHETYFVVEGTES
-1682 LTRDNIGLNYA
+1682 LNFSWEIKAR
-1693 VSSGGA
+1693 
-1699 NTTNRSQ
+1699 
-1706 MTPGTLVASQK
+1706 QK
-1717 VTYDEGMDYE
+1717 
-1727 DYEYESQI
+1727 DYEYDRI
-1735 SGKICNFVNDKKNSN
+1735 DVYN
-1750 CTLSVN
+1750 
-1756 GREIYARS
+1756 
-1764 SHISLELPSASEN
+1764 EN
-1777 GDIYI
+1777 V
-1782 NPNISTKCGEIQPT
+1782 EE
-1796 LPIYS
+1796 
-1801 NSPSV
+1801 
-1806 TTMPNGKL
+1806 
-1814 RNSSSSSKRYKHSIT
+1814 R
-1829 DIDENLNPDALYNLP
+1829 DIDYAYIGEMEYQ
-1844 VRSYTYN
+1844 
-1851 DNYLSKDDINYKK
+1851 NYVDT
-1864 RMIGFIAEEVHEIYP
+1864 MQAEV
-1879 KACQYDDDGRPEM
+1879 
-1892 WNSLIMIPAMMK
+1892 
-1904 LIQEQ
+1904 
-1909 NERIKKLE
+1909 
-1917 KKLESVENK
+1917 

>member
-1 MKNVSDKLKNIIEK
+1 MKNVSNNFKKVIKN
-15 GGLFYAYAKVLF
+15 GGPFYSYAKVLF
-27 ADGTEITLDSE
+27 SDGSEITLNSE
-38 DDFSI
+38 DDFAI

-83 YSQITLYTEADFED
+83 YSQITLYTEADLED
-97 DTQERINEGV
+97 GTQEKINEGV

-148 LLEVCASVGITVA
+148 LLEVCAFVGITVA

-221 YTELSTQN
+221 YTELPTQS

-404 SKVRQADGSYIT
+404 SKVRQTDGSYIT

-494 TGRVDIRAESLAI
+494 TGRVDIRAESLSI

-521 KFVDNVYTK
+521 NFVDNVYTK

-571 ILDIDGNEMYLYLEE
+571 ILDTDGNEMYLYFEE
-586 SKASH
+586 TKASH

-639 PYSTGDLWFDSSTYD
+639 PYSAGDLWFDSSTSD

-746 YSYRFT
+746 YSYRFM

-781 DTADGKRRVFVT
+781 DTADGKRRVFVVQ
-793 TPAPPYDV
+793 PAPPYDI

-825 FSDADWEKA
+825 FLEADWEKA

-847 KELDTLGEDLQT
+847 KELDALGEDLQT

-874 AGAWTTDELKAN
+874 AGSWTTDELKAN

-955 VTAKRDGESYSTN
+955 VTAKKDGEKYSVG

-978 DTTINDFVKN
+978 DTTVENFINITYAEDVEK
-988 IYQPTLDNV
+988 IKEQLD
-997 KDSIQSKIETWYQS
+997 QKIETWYQDE
-1011 TDPSNDW
+1011 DPAISW
-1018 GKVVEDSF
+1018 TTVETTAWCDVN
-1026 RDIDGDTILDVNG
+1026 GNKILDVNG
-1039 NEITLLY
+1039 NEILLVV
-1046 EETKAEHEGD
+1046 ESEKAMHEGD
-1056 LWHNTATNESFIY
+1056 LWHTKTGNKEYIYQSGHWVES
-1069 RSGQWEP
+1069 
-1076 MSIPNSVFDAID
+1076 SIPDEVFDKID
-1088 GKAQIFI
+1088 GKASIYVT
-1095 SQPVTPYDVGDLYFT
+1095 QPKPPYDVGDTWFT
-1110 GTDIKVCTTSRSSGN
+1110 GTDIKVCMTARASGN
-1125 FDASDWK
+1125 FDASDWG
-1132 KKDNYTDDSALKSFM
+1132 KKDNYTDDS
-1147 TGEYADTVEEIRTQI
+1147 
-1162 DGKAETWKQDE
+1162 
-1173 DPATAWTTAELKAQH
+1173 
-1188 KGDLWYKTSVQKSY
+1188 
-1202 IYNGSGWDEM
+1202 
-1212 KTTPPDAV
+1212 
-1220 FDAIDGKAQIFTS
+1220 
-1233 QPVPP
+1233 
-1238 YDINDVYF
+1238 
-1246 TGSSILVCTTA
+1246 
-1257 RTSGSYN
+1257 
-1264 SSDWK
+1264 
-1269 KKDNYTDDSAVVE
+1269 
-1282 FINNTYI
+1282 
-1289 PKIDNIQNQID
+1289 
-1300 GKVEDYYY
+1300 
-1308 DYAPTLSN
+1308 
-1316 IPASEWSTEE
+1316 
-1326 ERQKHN
+1326 
-1332 GDKFY
+1332 
-1337 WKSKKVAY
+1337 
-1345 IFTKTGDEW
+1345 
-1354 QWVSLKDPDIE
+1354 
-1365 KAMEDA
+1365 
-1371 SNAQKTADGKV
+1371 
-1382 QNFITQ
+1382 
-1388 PVPPYSLGDLWYTGT
+1388 
-1403 EVKVCSKSRTTG
+1403 
-1415 KYQSSDWQ
+1415 
-1423 KKDNYT
+1423 
-1429 DDTTVNDFI
+1429 TVNDFI
-1438 ENTYSPKIEDI
+1438 QNTYNPKIEDI

-1462 DYEPS
+1462 DYEPTL
-1467 MSNVPASA
+1467 SNVPASA
-1475 WTTEELK
+1475 WTTDELK
-1482 TMHNGDLFFWK
+1482 TVHNGDLFFWK

-1506 VWQWFRIKDI
+1506 VWQWFRIKDS

-1522 NDASNAQDTAD
+1522 KDASNAQDTAD

-1555 GKSGDLMRCKVA
+1555 GKNGDLMRCKVA
-1567 KASGAFVTTDWE
+1567 KASGTFATTDWE

-1586 DTAVDDLDK
+1586 DSAVDDLDK

-1635 LGGENNDYG
+1635 LGGKANEQGVLEVYHSAGWKSMSIDNTGLKTYGGQPIIAYIDGVDSSGEYEKYVKLQGGVSVFTNRTNGQGVAIDSDYIG
-1644 KLVMLNKDGE
+1644 MWDDTGTQVADFQAKYNWWIHKNL
-1654 ICGSWQNGSLYSDSV
+1654 S
-1669 NITGGKINIETQS
+1669 ITGDFSVTGKKSRAVNTKSYSRRLLNAYETPAPMFGDVGEGTIGVDGKCYISIDPIFLETIASGCKYQVFLQKNGKGDVWVSERHETYFVVEGTES
-1682 LTRDNIGLNYA
+1682 LSFSWELKAR
-1693 VSSGGA
+1693 
-1699 NTTNRSQ
+1699 
-1706 MTPGTLVASQK
+1706 QK
-1717 VTYDEGMDYE
+1717 
-1727 DYEYESQI
+1727 DYEYDRI
-1735 SGKICNFVNDKKNSN
+1735 DVYN
-1750 CTLSVN
+1750 
-1756 GREIYARS
+1756 
-1764 SHISLELPSASEN
+1764 EN
-1777 GDIYI
+1777 V
-1782 NPNISTKCGEIQPT
+1782 EE
-1796 LPIYS
+1796 
-1801 NSPSV
+1801 
-1806 TTMPNGKL
+1806 
-1814 RNSSSSSKRYKHSIT
+1814 R
-1829 DIDENLNPDALYNLP
+1829 DIDYAYIGEMEYQ
-1844 VRSYTYN
+1844 
-1851 DNYLSKDDINYKK
+1851 NYVDT
-1864 RMIGFIAEEVHEIYP
+1864 MQAEV
-1879 KACQYDDDGRPEM
+1879 
-1892 WNSLIMIPAMMK
+1892 
-1904 LIQEQ
+1904 
-1909 NERIKKLE
+1909 
-1917 KKLESVENK
+1917 

>member
-83 YSQITLYTEADFED
+83 YSQITLYTEADLED
-97 DTQERINEGV
+97 GTQERINEGL

-118 VIEITAYDAMYKTNK
+118 VIEITAYDAMYKANK

-142 ATARNL
+142 ATTRNL
-148 LLEVCASVGITVA
+148 LLEVCAFVGITAA

-221 YTELSTQN
+221 YTELPTQN

-292 LIGDVLNGVTLT
+292 LIGGVLNGVTLT

-348 LSCGIKDPET
+348 LSCGIKDPEA

-370 YHKVQAEANKNRKEM
+370 YHKAQAEANKNRKEM

-404 SKVRQADGSYIT
+404 SKVKQSDGSYVT

-494 TGRVDIRAESLAI
+494 TGRVDIRAESLSI

-521 KFVDNVYTK
+521 NFVDNVYTK

-556 GGITEIPWC
+556 GEITKIPWC
-565 DVDGNA
+565 DVDGNT
-571 ILDIDGNEMYLYLEE
+571 ILDTDGNEMYLYFEE
-586 SKASH
+586 TKASH

-639 PYSTGDLWFDSSTYD
+639 PYSSGDLWFDSSTSD

-661 RETGDFTSS
+661 RETGDFASS

-781 DTADGKRRVFVT
+781 DTADGKRRVFVVQ
-793 TPAPPYDV
+793 PAPPYDI

-825 FSDADWEKA
+825 FSETDWEKA

-847 KELDTLGEDLQT
+847 KELDALGEDLQT

-874 AGAWTTDELKAN
+874 SGAWTTDELKAN

-899 TKRWNGSAWEKMP
+899 TKRWNGSAWEEMP

-955 VTAKRDGESYSTN
+955 VTAKKDGEKYSLG

-978 DTTINDFVKN
+978 DTTVENFINITYAEDVEK
-988 IYQPTLDNV
+988 IKEQLD
-997 KDSIQSKIETWYQS
+997 QKIETWYQDE
-1011 TDPSNDW
+1011 DPALSW
-1018 GKVVEDSF
+1018 TAVETTAWCDVN
-1026 RDIDGDTILDVNG
+1026 GNKILDVNG
-1039 NEITLLY
+1039 NEILLVT
-1046 EETKAEHEGD
+1046 ESEKAMHEGD
-1056 LWHNTATNESFIY
+1056 LWHTKTGNKEYIYQSGHWVES
-1069 RSGQWEP
+1069 
-1076 MSIPNSVFDAID
+1076 SIPDEVFDKID
-1088 GKAQIFI
+1088 GKASIYVT
-1095 SQPVTPYDVGDLYFT
+1095 QPKPPYDVGDTWFT
-1110 GTDIKVCTTSRSSGN
+1110 GTDIKVCTTARASGN
-1125 FDASDWK
+1125 FDASDWG
-1132 KKDNYTDDSALKSFM
+1132 KKDNYTDDS
-1147 TGEYADTVEEIRTQI
+1147 
-1162 DGKAETWKQDE
+1162 
-1173 DPATAWTTAELKAQH
+1173 
-1188 KGDLWYKTSVQKSY
+1188 
-1202 IYNGSGWDEM
+1202 
-1212 KTTPPDAV
+1212 
-1220 FDAIDGKAQIFTS
+1220 
-1233 QPVPP
+1233 
-1238 YDINDVYF
+1238 
-1246 TGSSILVCTTA
+1246 
-1257 RTSGSYN
+1257 
-1264 SSDWK
+1264 
-1269 KKDNYTDDSAVVE
+1269 
-1282 FINNTYI
+1282 
-1289 PKIDNIQNQID
+1289 
-1300 GKVEDYYY
+1300 
-1308 DYAPTLSN
+1308 
-1316 IPASEWSTEE
+1316 
-1326 ERQKHN
+1326 
-1332 GDKFY
+1332 
-1337 WKSKKVAY
+1337 
-1345 IFTKTGDEW
+1345 
-1354 QWVSLKDPDIE
+1354 
-1365 KAMEDA
+1365 
-1371 SNAQKTADGKV
+1371 
-1382 QNFITQ
+1382 
-1388 PVPPYSLGDLWYTGT
+1388 
-1403 EVKVCSKSRTTG
+1403 
-1415 KYQSSDWQ
+1415 
-1423 KKDNYT
+1423 
-1429 DDTTVNDFI
+1429 TVNDFI
-1438 ENTYSPKIEDI
+1438 QNTYDPKIEDI

-1462 DYEPS
+1462 DYEPTL
-1467 MSNVPASA
+1467 SNVPASA
-1475 WTTEELK
+1475 WTTDELK
-1482 TMHNGDLFFWK
+1482 TVHNGDLFFWK

-1506 VWQWFRIKDI
+1506 VWQWFRIKDS

-1522 NDASNAQDTAD
+1522 KDASNAQDTAD

-1555 GKSGDLMRCKVA
+1555 GKNGDLMRCKVA

-1586 DTAVDDLDK
+1586 DSAVDELDE
-1595 ALTQEDIF
+1595 ALTQENIF

-1635 LGGENNDYG
+1635 LGGKANEQGTLEVYHYSGWKSLSIDNTGLKAYSGQPIVSYIDGVDSSGEYEKYVKLRGGIDLSTNRTNSNGVSIEPDYFRMWDNTG
-1644 KLVMLNKDGE
+1644 TQVASFEADGE
-1654 ICGSWQNGSLYSDSV
+1654 WWLDKNFS
-1669 NITGGKINIETQS
+1669 ITGNFSVTGKKNRIVNTKSYSRRLLNAYETPAPMFGDVGEGTIGVDGKCYISIDPIFLETIASGCKYQVFLQKNGKGDVWVSERHETYFVVEGTES
-1682 LTRDNIGLNYA
+1682 LNFSWEIKAR
-1693 VSSGGA
+1693 
-1699 NTTNRSQ
+1699 
-1706 MTPGTLVASQK
+1706 QK
-1717 VTYDEGMDYE
+1717 
-1727 DYEYESQI
+1727 DYEYDRI
-1735 SGKICNFVNDKKNSN
+1735 DVYN
-1750 CTLSVN
+1750 
-1756 GREIYARS
+1756 
-1764 SHISLELPSASEN
+1764 EN
-1777 GDIYI
+1777 V
-1782 NPNISTKCGEIQPT
+1782 EE
-1796 LPIYS
+1796 
-1801 NSPSV
+1801 
-1806 TTMPNGKL
+1806 
-1814 RNSSSSSKRYKHSIT
+1814 R
-1829 DIDENLNPDALYNLP
+1829 DIDYAYIGEMEYQ
-1844 VRSYTYN
+1844 
-1851 DNYLSKDDINYKK
+1851 NYVDT
-1864 RMIGFIAEEVHEIYP
+1864 MQAEV
-1879 KACQYDDDGRPEM
+1879 
-1892 WNSLIMIPAMMK
+1892 
-1904 LIQEQ
+1904 
-1909 NERIKKLE
+1909 
-1917 KKLESVENK
+1917 

>member
-69 LFNEDGRFSDYDFF
+69 LFNEDGRFSDYDFY
-83 YSQITLYTEADFED
+83 YSQITLYTEADLED
-97 DTQERINEGV
+97 GTQERINEGV

-118 VIEITAYDAMYKTNK
+118 VIEITAYDAMYKANK

-148 LLEVCASVGITVA
+148 LLEVCAFVGITVA

-221 YTELSTQN
+221 YTELSTQS

-370 YHKVQAEANKNRKEM
+370 YHKAQAEANKNRKEM

-404 SKVRQADGSYIT
+404 SKVRQSDGSYIT

-479 IRDKDGNIT
+479 IKDKDGNIT

-565 DVDGNA
+565 DIDGNV
-571 ILDIDGNEMYLYLEE
+571 ILDIDGNEMYLYFEE
-586 SKASH
+586 TKASH

-639 PYSTGDLWFDSSTYD
+639 PYSTGDLWFDSSTSD

-781 DTADGKRRVFVT
+781 DTADGKRRVFVVQ
-793 TPAPPYDV
+793 PAPPYDI

-825 FSDADWEKA
+825 FSDTDWEKA

-847 KELDTLGEDLQT
+847 KELDALGEDLQT

-865 ETYNQSVNP
+865 ETFNQSSNP

-886 HKGDLWYNPDEQK
+886 HKGDLWYNPDEQE
-899 TKRWNGSAWEKMP
+899 TKRWSGSSWEKMP

-955 VTAKRDGESYSTN
+955 VTAKKDGESYSTN

-1011 TDPSNDW
+1011 TDPSDDW

-1088 GKAQIFI
+1088 GKARIFI

-1110 GTDIKVCTTSRSSGN
+1110 GTDIKVCTT
-1125 FDASDWK
+1125 
-1132 KKDNYTDDSALKSFM
+1132 
-1147 TGEYADTVEEIRTQI
+1147 
-1162 DGKAETWKQDE
+1162 
-1173 DPATAWTTAELKAQH
+1173 
-1188 KGDLWYKTSVQKSY
+1188 
-1202 IYNGSGWDEM
+1202 
-1212 KTTPPDAV
+1212 
-1220 FDAIDGKAQIFTS
+1220 
-1233 QPVPP
+1233 
-1238 YDINDVYF
+1238 
-1246 TGSSILVCTTA
+1246 A

-1269 KKDNYTDDSAVVE
+1269 KKDNYTDDSALKNFMTGEYADTVKEIQTQIDGKAETWKQDEDPSKSWTTDGIKKQHKGDLWYKTSAQKSYIYNGSGWDEMKTTPPDEVFDSIDGKAQIFSTTPKPPYSVGDCWFTGTDILVCKTARITGSYNASDWQKKDNYTDDSTVND

-1316 IPASEWSTEE
+1316 IPASEWSTEK

-1345 IFTKTGDEW
+1345 IFAKTGDEW

-1388 PVPPYSLGDLWYTGT
+1388 PVPPYSVGDLWYTGT
-1403 EVKVCSKSRTTG
+1403 EVKVCSKSRATG
-1415 KYQSSDWQ
+1415 GYQSSDWQ

-1438 ENTYSPKIEDI
+1438 QNTYDPKIEDI

-1462 DYEPS
+1462 DYEPTL
-1467 MSNVPASA
+1467 SNVPASA
-1475 WTTEELK
+1475 WTTDELK

-1506 VWQWFRIKDI
+1506 VWQWFRIKDS

-1586 DTAVDDLDK
+1586 DSAVDDLDA

-1603 NRLTNNGQVQGLF
+1603 NRLTNNGKAQGIYIENGDLYVNATYI
-1616 LKDGKIYL
+1616 KSGKLTIGGK
-1624 NFSYAEGGTLK
+1624 NNEHGTLEIIDNSGK
-1635 LGGENNDYG
+1635 VIGAWDNDGIDVKNGTITSKSGLDVVSLRNG
-1644 KLVMLNKDGE
+1644 KLWVYNSGTSIGSIGKNEMSGYPNSTGLVFDLDNDASYMAWAAADSAQSPYSVKLLYAHKSFSHYTAGRLYLGCDLDCDGSY
-1654 ICGSWQNGSLYSDSV
+1654 IRNVRFSDSV
-1669 NITGGKINIETQS
+1669 
-1682 LTRDNIGLNYA
+1682 
-1693 VSSGGA
+1693 
-1699 NTTNRSQ
+1699 
-1706 MTPGTLVASQK
+1706 
-1717 VTYDEGMDYE
+1717 
-1727 DYEYESQI
+1727 
-1735 SGKICNFVNDKKNSN
+1735 
-1750 CTLSVN
+1750 
-1756 GREIYARS
+1756 
-1764 SHISLELPSASEN
+1764 
-1777 GDIYI
+1777 YI
-1782 NPNISTKCGEIQPT
+1782 
-1796 LPIYS
+1796 
-1801 NSPSV
+1801 
-1806 TTMPNGKL
+1806 PNG
-1814 RNSSSSSKRYKHSIT
+1814 T
-1829 DIDENLNPDALYNLP
+1829 DIDCYSDVDMHKWSLKNVNLDGEVAAGGYSTFSGTRHCVYKMVNG
-1844 VRSYTYN
+1844 TY
-1851 DNYLSKDDINYKK
+1851 YWT
-1864 RMIGFIAEEVHEIYP
+1864 EVTV
-1879 KACQYDDDGRPEM
+1879 KNG
-1892 WNSLIMIPAMMK
+1892 LIVTWGK
-1904 LIQEQ
+1904 
-1909 NERIKKLE
+1909 E
-1917 KKLESVENK
+1917 K

>member
-1 MKNVSDKLKNIIEK
+1 MKNVSNNFKKVIKN
-15 GGLFYAYAKVLF
+15 GGPFYSYAKVLF
-27 ADGTEITLDSE
+27 SDGSEITLNSE

-69 LFNEDGRFSDYDFF
+69 LFNEDERFSDYDFF
-83 YSQITLYTEADFED
+83 YSQITLYTEADLED
-97 DTQERINEGV
+97 GTQERINEGV

-133 EFTSQLSYP
+133 EFTSRLSYP

-148 LLEVCASVGITVA
+148 LLEVCAFVGITVA

-221 YTELSTQN
+221 YTELPTQS

-370 YHKVQAEANKNRKEM
+370 YHKAQAEANKNRKEM

-393 TTLANAKGMYT
+393 TTLSNAKGMYT

-571 ILDIDGNEMYLYLEE
+571 ILDTDGNEMYLYFEE

-639 PYSTGDLWFDSSTYD
+639 PYSSGDLWFDSSTSD

-781 DTADGKRRVFVT
+781 DTADGKRRVFVVQ
-793 TPAPPYDV
+793 PAPPYDI

-825 FSDADWEKA
+825 FLEADWEKA

-847 KELDTLGEDLQT
+847 KELDALGEDLQT

-955 VTAKRDGESYSTN
+955 VTAKKDGEKYSVG

-978 DTTINDFVKN
+978 DTTVENFINITYAEDVEK
-988 IYQPTLDNV
+988 IKEQLD
-997 KDSIQSKIETWYQS
+997 QKIETWYQDE
-1011 TDPSNDW
+1011 DPAISW
-1018 GKVVEDSF
+1018 TTVETTAWCDVN
-1026 RDIDGDTILDVNG
+1026 GNKILDVNG
-1039 NEITLLY
+1039 NEILLVV
-1046 EETKAEHEGD
+1046 ESEKAMHEGD
-1056 LWHNTATNESFIY
+1056 LWHTKTGNKEYIYQSGHWVES
-1069 RSGQWEP
+1069 
-1076 MSIPNSVFDAID
+1076 SIPDEVFDKID
-1088 GKAQIFI
+1088 GKASIYVT
-1095 SQPVTPYDVGDLYFT
+1095 QPKPPYDVGDTWFT
-1110 GTDIKVCTTSRSSGN
+1110 GTDIKVCTTARTSGN
-1125 FDASDWK
+1125 FDASDWG
-1132 KKDNYTDDSALKSFM
+1132 KKDNYTDDS
-1147 TGEYADTVEEIRTQI
+1147 
-1162 DGKAETWKQDE
+1162 
-1173 DPATAWTTAELKAQH
+1173 
-1188 KGDLWYKTSVQKSY
+1188 
-1202 IYNGSGWDEM
+1202 
-1212 KTTPPDAV
+1212 
-1220 FDAIDGKAQIFTS
+1220 
-1233 QPVPP
+1233 
-1238 YDINDVYF
+1238 
-1246 TGSSILVCTTA
+1246 
-1257 RTSGSYN
+1257 
-1264 SSDWK
+1264 
-1269 KKDNYTDDSAVVE
+1269 
-1282 FINNTYI
+1282 
-1289 PKIDNIQNQID
+1289 
-1300 GKVEDYYY
+1300 
-1308 DYAPTLSN
+1308 
-1316 IPASEWSTEE
+1316 
-1326 ERQKHN
+1326 
-1332 GDKFY
+1332 
-1337 WKSKKVAY
+1337 
-1345 IFTKTGDEW
+1345 
-1354 QWVSLKDPDIE
+1354 
-1365 KAMEDA
+1365 
-1371 SNAQKTADGKV
+1371 
-1382 QNFITQ
+1382 
-1388 PVPPYSLGDLWYTGT
+1388 
-1403 EVKVCSKSRTTG
+1403 
-1415 KYQSSDWQ
+1415 
-1423 KKDNYT
+1423 
-1429 DDTTVNDFI
+1429 TVNDFI
-1438 ENTYSPKIEDI
+1438 QNTYDPKIEDI

-1462 DYEPS
+1462 DYEPTL
-1467 MSNVPASA
+1467 SNVPASE
-1475 WTTEELK
+1475 WTTDELK

-1506 VWQWFRIKDI
+1506 VWQWFRIKDS

-1522 NDASNAQDTAD
+1522 KDASDAQDTAD

-1543 APPYDVGDLWTQ
+1543 VPPYDVGDLWAQ

-1567 KASGAFVTTDWE
+1567 KASGTFITTDWE

-1586 DTAVDDLDK
+1586 DSAVDDLDK

-1635 LGGENNDYG
+1635 LGGKANEQGTLEVYHSSGWKSLSIDNTGLKTYGGQPIIAYIDGVDSSGEYEKYVKLQGGVSVFTNRTNGQGVVIDSDYIG
-1644 KLVMLNKDGE
+1644 MWDDTGTQVADFQAKY
-1654 ICGSWQNGSLYSDSV
+1654 SWWIDKNLS
-1669 NITGGKINIETQS
+1669 ITGDFSVTGKKSRAVNTKSYSRRLLNAYETPAPMFGDVGEGTIGVDGKCYISIDPIFLETIASGCKYQVFLQKNGKGDVWVSERHETYFVVEGTES
-1682 LTRDNIGLNYA
+1682 LSFSWELKAR
-1693 VSSGGA
+1693 
-1699 NTTNRSQ
+1699 
-1706 MTPGTLVASQK
+1706 QK
-1717 VTYDEGMDYE
+1717 
-1727 DYEYESQI
+1727 DYEYDRI
-1735 SGKICNFVNDKKNSN
+1735 DVYN
-1750 CTLSVN
+1750 
-1756 GREIYARS
+1756 
-1764 SHISLELPSASEN
+1764 EN
-1777 GDIYI
+1777 V
-1782 NPNISTKCGEIQPT
+1782 EE
-1796 LPIYS
+1796 
-1801 NSPSV
+1801 
-1806 TTMPNGKL
+1806 
-1814 RNSSSSSKRYKHSIT
+1814 R
-1829 DIDENLNPDALYNLP
+1829 DIDYAYIGEMEYQ
-1844 VRSYTYN
+1844 
-1851 DNYLSKDDINYKK
+1851 NYVDT
-1864 RMIGFIAEEVHEIYP
+1864 MQAEV
-1879 KACQYDDDGRPEM
+1879 
-1892 WNSLIMIPAMMK
+1892 
-1904 LIQEQ
+1904 
-1909 NERIKKLE
+1909 
-1917 KKLESVENK
+1917 

>member
-83 YSQITLYTEADFED
+83 YSQITLYTEADLED
-97 DTQERINEGV
+97 GTQERIDEGV

-142 ATARNL
+142 ATVRNL
-148 LLEVCASVGITVA
+148 LLEVCAFVGITVA

-182 KIIGYIAQ
+182 KIIGYISQ

-208 DFEPLKDVTDGTL
+208 DFEPLRDVTDGTL

-358 NSSTYYSESAEM
+358 NSSTYYSESADM
-370 YHKVQAEANKNRKEM
+370 YHKAQAEADKNRKEM

-507 GGQTLEAIA
+507 SGQTLEAIA

-565 DVDGNA
+565 DVDGNT
-571 ILDIDGNEMYLYLEE
+571 ILDIDGNEMHLYFEE
-586 SKASH
+586 TKASH

-639 PYSTGDLWFDSSTYD
+639 PYSTGDLWFDSSTSD

-781 DTADGKRRVFVT
+781 DTADGKRRVFVVQ
-793 TPAPPYDV
+793 PAPPYDI

-825 FSDADWEKA
+825 FSETDWEKA

-847 KELDTLGEDLQT
+847 KELDALGEDLQT

-865 ETYNQSVNP
+865 ETYNQFINP

-886 HKGDLWYNPDEQK
+886 HKGDLWYNPDEQE
-899 TKRWNGSAWEKMP
+899 TKRWNGSAWEKLS

-955 VTAKRDGESYSTN
+955 VTAKKDGEKYSVG

-978 DTTINDFVKN
+978 DTTVENFINITYAEDVEK
-988 IYQPTLDNV
+988 IKEQLD
-997 KDSIQSKIETWYQS
+997 QKIETWYQDE
-1011 TDPSNDW
+1011 DPAISW
-1018 GKVVEDSF
+1018 TTVETTAWCDVN
-1026 RDIDGDTILDVNG
+1026 GNKILDVNG
-1039 NEITLLY
+1039 NEILLVI
-1046 EETKAEHEGD
+1046 ESEKAMHEGD
-1056 LWHNTATNESFIY
+1056 LWHTKTGNKEYIYQSGHWVES
-1069 RSGQWEP
+1069 
-1076 MSIPNSVFDAID
+1076 SIPDEVFDKID
-1088 GKAQIFI
+1088 GKASIYVT
-1095 SQPVTPYDVGDLYFT
+1095 QPKPPYDVGDTWFT
-1110 GTDIKVCTTSRSSGN
+1110 GADIKVCTTARASGN
-1125 FDASDWK
+1125 FDASDWG
-1132 KKDNYTDDSALKSFM
+1132 KKDNYTDDS
-1147 TGEYADTVEEIRTQI
+1147 
-1162 DGKAETWKQDE
+1162 
-1173 DPATAWTTAELKAQH
+1173 
-1188 KGDLWYKTSVQKSY
+1188 
-1202 IYNGSGWDEM
+1202 
-1212 KTTPPDAV
+1212 
-1220 FDAIDGKAQIFTS
+1220 
-1233 QPVPP
+1233 
-1238 YDINDVYF
+1238 
-1246 TGSSILVCTTA
+1246 
-1257 RTSGSYN
+1257 
-1264 SSDWK
+1264 
-1269 KKDNYTDDSAVVE
+1269 
-1282 FINNTYI
+1282 
-1289 PKIDNIQNQID
+1289 
-1300 GKVEDYYY
+1300 
-1308 DYAPTLSN
+1308 
-1316 IPASEWSTEE
+1316 
-1326 ERQKHN
+1326 
-1332 GDKFY
+1332 
-1337 WKSKKVAY
+1337 
-1345 IFTKTGDEW
+1345 
-1354 QWVSLKDPDIE
+1354 
-1365 KAMEDA
+1365 
-1371 SNAQKTADGKV
+1371 
-1382 QNFITQ
+1382 
-1388 PVPPYSLGDLWYTGT
+1388 
-1403 EVKVCSKSRTTG
+1403 
-1415 KYQSSDWQ
+1415 
-1423 KKDNYT
+1423 
-1429 DDTTVNDFI
+1429 TVNDFI
-1438 ENTYSPKIEDI
+1438 QNTYDPKIEDI

-1462 DYEPS
+1462 DYEPTL
-1467 MSNVPASA
+1467 SNVPASA
-1475 WTTEELK
+1475 WTTDELK
-1482 TMHNGDLFFWK
+1482 TVHNGDLFFWK

-1506 VWQWFRIKDI
+1506 VWQWFRIKDS

-1522 NDASNAQDTAD
+1522 KDASNAQDTAD

-1555 GKSGDLMRCKVA
+1555 GKNGDLMRCKVA

-1586 DTAVDDLDK
+1586 DSAVDDLNE

-1635 LGGENNDYG
+1635 LGGKANEQGTLEVYHSSGWKSLSIDNDGLKTYG
-1644 KLVMLNKDGE
+1644 GQKIISYIDGVDSSGEFEAYVKLQGGVDVSMNRAGPGVVIEPQYIRMWDYTGTE
-1654 ICGSWQNGSLYSDSV
+1654 VASLDANYEWSIRKNVS
-1669 NITGGKINIETQS
+1669 ITGDFSVTGKKSRVVNTKSYSRRLLNAYETPAPMFGDVGEGTIGVDGKCYISIDPIFLETIASGCKYQVFLQKNGKGDVWVSERHETYFVVEGTES
-1682 LTRDNIGLNYA
+1682 LNFSWEIKAR
-1693 VSSGGA
+1693 
-1699 NTTNRSQ
+1699 
-1706 MTPGTLVASQK
+1706 QK
-1717 VTYDEGMDYE
+1717 
-1727 DYEYESQI
+1727 DYEYDRI
-1735 SGKICNFVNDKKNSN
+1735 DVYN
-1750 CTLSVN
+1750 
-1756 GREIYARS
+1756 
-1764 SHISLELPSASEN
+1764 EN
-1777 GDIYI
+1777 V
-1782 NPNISTKCGEIQPT
+1782 EE
-1796 LPIYS
+1796 
-1801 NSPSV
+1801 
-1806 TTMPNGKL
+1806 
-1814 RNSSSSSKRYKHSIT
+1814 R
-1829 DIDENLNPDALYNLP
+1829 DIDYAYIGEMEYQ
-1844 VRSYTYN
+1844 
-1851 DNYLSKDDINYKK
+1851 NYVDT
-1864 RMIGFIAEEVHEIYP
+1864 MQAEV
-1879 KACQYDDDGRPEM
+1879 
-1892 WNSLIMIPAMMK
+1892 
-1904 LIQEQ
+1904 
-1909 NERIKKLE
+1909 
-1917 KKLESVENK
+1917 

>member
-15 GGLFYAYAKVLF
+15 GGLLYAYAKVLF

-83 YSQITLYTEADFED
+83 YSQITLYTEADLED
-97 DTQERINEGV
+97 GTQERINEGV

-118 VIEITAYDAMYKTNK
+118 VIEITAYDAMYKANK
-133 EFTSQLSYP
+133 EFTSKLSYP

-148 LLEVCASVGITVA
+148 LLEVCAFVGITVA

-221 YTELSTQN
+221 YTELSTKN

-278 TNPLITGAEEKALE
+278 TNPLITGTEEKALE

-370 YHKVQAEANKNRKEM
+370 YHKAQAEANKNRKEM

-488 FYADTE
+488 FYADTK
-494 TGRVDIRAESLAI
+494 TGRVDIRAESVSI

-521 KFVDNVYTK
+521 NFVDIVYTK
-530 DINNLKDQVTNKIET
+530 DINNLKDQVANKIET

-565 DVDGNA
+565 DVDGNT
-571 ILDIDGNEMYLYLEE
+571 ILDTDGNEMYLYFEE
-586 SKASH
+586 TKASH

-639 PYSTGDLWFDSSTYD
+639 PYSSGDLWFDSSTSD

-670 DWEKRNKYTDDSGL
+670 DWEKRNKYTDD
-684 NDFITATYD
+684 
-693 PIIAQI
+693 
-699 QARLDGQIENWFYDY
+699 
-714 EPTMQNY
+714 
-721 PASEW
+721 
-726 TTETTR
+726 
-732 KEHEGDLFYWKSKG
+732 
-746 YSYRFT
+746 
-752 QEDATGTWKWQLIQ
+752 
-766 DTDITKALAAAEKAQ
+766 
-781 DTADGKRRVFVT
+781 
-793 TPAPPYDV
+793 
-801 GDLWVQGGDGDIM
+801 
-814 RCKTARSESAT
+814 
-825 FSDADWEKA
+825 
-834 SKYTDDTK
+834 
-842 ANEVK
+842 
-847 KELDTLGEDLQT
+847 
-859 QIDGKI
+859 
-865 ETYNQSVNP
+865 
-874 AGAWTTDELKAN
+874 
-886 HKGDLWYNPDEQK
+886 
-899 TKRWNGSAWEKMP
+899 
-912 DADAIS
+912 
-918 ANNLAM
+918 
-924 TKKRVFVTTP
+924 
-934 FPPYDIGDLWVGD
+934 
-947 DTSDLKRC
+947 TS
-955 VTAKRDGESYSTN
+955 
-968 DWIKAVKYTD
+968 
-978 DTTINDFVKN
+978 
-988 IYQPTLDNV
+988 
-997 KDSIQSKIETWYQS
+997 
-1011 TDPSNDW
+1011 
-1018 GKVVEDSF
+1018 
-1026 RDIDGDTILDVNG
+1026 
-1039 NEITLLY
+1039 
-1046 EETKAEHEGD
+1046 
-1056 LWHNTATNESFIY
+1056 
-1069 RSGQWEP
+1069 
-1076 MSIPNSVFDAID
+1076 
-1088 GKAQIFI
+1088 
-1095 SQPVTPYDVGDLYFT
+1095 
-1110 GTDIKVCTTSRSSGN
+1110 
-1125 FDASDWK
+1125 
-1132 KKDNYTDDSALKSFM
+1132 
-1147 TGEYADTVEEIRTQI
+1147 
-1162 DGKAETWKQDE
+1162 
-1173 DPATAWTTAELKAQH
+1173 
-1188 KGDLWYKTSVQKSY
+1188 
-1202 IYNGSGWDEM
+1202 
-1212 KTTPPDAV
+1212 
-1220 FDAIDGKAQIFTS
+1220 
-1233 QPVPP
+1233 
-1238 YDINDVYF
+1238 
-1246 TGSSILVCTTA
+1246 
-1257 RTSGSYN
+1257 
-1264 SSDWK
+1264 
-1269 KKDNYTDDSAVVE
+1269 
-1282 FINNTYI
+1282 
-1289 PKIDNIQNQID
+1289 
-1300 GKVEDYYY
+1300 
-1308 DYAPTLSN
+1308 
-1316 IPASEWSTEE
+1316 
-1326 ERQKHN
+1326 
-1332 GDKFY
+1332 
-1337 WKSKKVAY
+1337 
-1345 IFTKTGDEW
+1345 
-1354 QWVSLKDPDIE
+1354 
-1365 KAMEDA
+1365 
-1371 SNAQKTADGKV
+1371 
-1382 QNFITQ
+1382 
-1388 PVPPYSLGDLWYTGT
+1388 
-1403 EVKVCSKSRTTG
+1403 
-1415 KYQSSDWQ
+1415 
-1423 KKDNYT
+1423 
-1429 DDTTVNDFI
+1429 VNDFI
-1438 ENTYSPKIEDI
+1438 QNTYDPKIEDI

-1462 DYEPS
+1462 DYEPTL
-1467 MSNVPASA
+1467 SNVPASA
-1475 WTTEELK
+1475 WTTDELK
-1482 TMHNGDLFFWK
+1482 TVHNGDLFFWK

-1506 VWQWFRIKDI
+1506 VWQWFRIKDS

-1586 DTAVDDLDK
+1586 DSAVDDLDA

-1616 LKDGKIYL
+1616 LKGGKIYL

-1635 LGGENNDYG
+1635 LGGKANEQGVLEVYDSYGWKNISVDNEGLKAYG
-1644 KLVMLNKDGE
+1644 KIISYIDGVDSSGE
-1654 ICGSWQNGSLYSDSV
+1654 YKKYVKLHGGIDLSTNRTNSNGVSIEPDYFRMWDNTGTQVASFEAEGEWWLDKNFS
-1669 NITGGKINIETQS
+1669 ITGNFSVTGRKNRVVNTKSYSRRLLNAYETPAPMFGDVGEGTIGVDGKCYISIDPIFLETIASGCKYQVFLQKNGKGDVWVSERHETYFVVEGTES
-1682 LTRDNIGLNYA
+1682 LNFSWEIKAR
-1693 VSSGGA
+1693 
-1699 NTTNRSQ
+1699 
-1706 MTPGTLVASQK
+1706 QK
-1717 VTYDEGMDYE
+1717 
-1727 DYEYESQI
+1727 DYEYDRI
-1735 SGKICNFVNDKKNSN
+1735 DVYN
-1750 CTLSVN
+1750 
-1756 GREIYARS
+1756 
-1764 SHISLELPSASEN
+1764 EN
-1777 GDIYI
+1777 V
-1782 NPNISTKCGEIQPT
+1782 EE
-1796 LPIYS
+1796 
-1801 NSPSV
+1801 
-1806 TTMPNGKL
+1806 
-1814 RNSSSSSKRYKHSIT
+1814 R
-1829 DIDENLNPDALYNLP
+1829 DIDYAYIGEMEYQ
-1844 VRSYTYN
+1844 
-1851 DNYLSKDDINYKK
+1851 NYVDT
-1864 RMIGFIAEEVHEIYP
+1864 MQAEV
-1879 KACQYDDDGRPEM
+1879 
-1892 WNSLIMIPAMMK
+1892 
-1904 LIQEQ
+1904 
-1909 NERIKKLE
+1909 
-1917 KKLESVENK
+1917 